1 MGGGEIFMSGKG
13 VDERIL
19 SMKFDNASFEKNAKV
34 TINTLD
40 KLQRTLDTT
49 KLSKDISNLYSYV
62 TKIGTEVKTFIAIK
76 YAIKGIDAAL
86 KSVTEGGKRRA
97 MNLEN
102 AHFQLQGLLKDEEKV
117 SEIMNDVN
125 KSVDGTAYG
134 LDAAA
139 KVASQL
145 AASNVKAGDQMF
157 TALRGVAGVAAMTN
171 SSYEDIGRIFTQ
183 VAGQGRLMGDQ
194 LLQLS
199 GRGMNAAA
207 TLAEEFGLTEAV
219 VRDMVSKG
227 QISFDM
233 FAKAMDSAFGEHAK
247 KANETMTGALSNV
260 KSALGRIGALFY
272 SPLVEQNGALVQL
285 FNALRVKI
293 NELKEALAPTISKIV
308 DIAIKA
314 INWATSI
321 INKIDFS
328 SVASKILKP
337 FTAVKQT
344 FDDIGINVQSTTKI
358 ISNASDVINEVI
370 NGKWDVGAKRWD
382 KLTNAGYNWVAVQN
396 GVNESLGSTYRH
408 AEQLSNTIDDLTNN
422 VSDSN
427 QVINLSNNTLALTKR
442 NYAATKT
449 SVSGLSDAM
458 SQLSIYANKAGYSV
472 DDVVKDHSLLSMSSL
487 LLDSLSNI
495 VKIIKSLG
503 KSIAKSWNNVFGS
516 LDNVNPVFNL
526 IAGFRKLTSELQI
539 TEEVSDK
546 ITRTFNGLFA
556 VLDLIRMV
564 VGGGVSLAMKAI
576 RFIFET
582 FGLKVLDVTAALGDA
597 IVAVRNWI
605 KNTLKSSGI
614 LNGIKRILTP
624 IIKLIVDAAK
634 SIYNWAKENDLLN
647 KIASGLGTILQ
658 GVAYFIEKVVTK
670 VVDWIKNSSLLR
682 SILTKVGS
690 VISDLIDKT
699 SKWIDGLK
707 NTDNIP
713 QYIISGLVNGLSKG
727 IAKVKE
733 VVGNLAN
740 TILSTLREILGI
752 HSPARVPMEY
762 GELTGEGYAI
772 GISHSN
778 TTVLQAVTKFIGKV
792 ISTMKDL
799 TVSGIKSLVS
809 NIPKI
814 TEIFSKIPW
823 GSMIFGG
830 IAVALVKGAGKLNTT
845 LDKISE
851 IVSNNPLTILTKAA
865 ENLSSGIKNLMTEL
879 GKAKKIKA
887 VTQMIYS
894 IAISIALL
902 AASMFILSKIDNAGM
917 ERALLMIEII
927 AAILAALVTL
937 MYFLDKKSSS
947 WNKVDKDAK
956 LINSTVLNLI
966 GIAASF
972 FLMALAFKTL
982 ASIKQENVGQAIV
995 MMGALWLIAITL
1007 MPLSV
1012 ISNKVNGAGKT
1023 MLYIAASFL
1032 IMAKVMKYVG
1042 KLDSDTLLKG
1052 LATLNTFKWMVI
1064 QMMAINGLCKSMNNA
1079 GKNMLYISVAFLVM
1093 AKVVK
1098 YAGNISEKETDRGI
1112 KTLRKLTGLVITLMA
1127 VQGVIDFLNSNSA
1140 GSKRAYTNVG
1150 KMILYIAI
1158 AFGVMTLVIKAI
1170 SKISDKNLKRG
1181 ITVLFIFAALVSAL
1195 MAVGKYTNDV
1205 KGSAISI
1212 GASVLLATISMFGMA
1227 IVAGI
1232 IGLIPIEMLKKGV
1245 TVVSIFGLIIM
1256 GLMKSASYVTP
1267 DAKKALTSVLAL
1279 VAVMAAIVVIF
1290 SFMDTKK
1297 LYTSVGAV
1305 AILSALIAGL
1315 MIAIGYAKPD
1325 DKSLKA
1331 LKKVSF
1337 IIILVAGIIIAMHE
1351 LGVNG
1356 DSALK
1361 NAIAIGVVLVALA
1374 ASLYILSKIEKVSKD
1389 AIDALYKLSPVLVI
1403 IGFVLFLLDIL
1414 NVQSNITNAISL
1426 GILINALAVAVVILS
1441 QSKDVSSDAYRAA
1454 IVLGIVM
1461 VLLGYALSLLNNTNP
1476 ISSLANALAMS
1487 IVLGAI
1493 TVALM
1498 QLSNMKNIKK
1508 TVFSTL
1514 ALMIFVILAIGSMI
1528 ALISKQNPLGA
1539 LASAIAM
1546 DLVLFAL
1553 VGSMRNLS
1561 KLKGAKVDKKVIVM
1575 LGLMTL
1581 IIPAIGLALE
1591 ATKDLDPAQALASS
1605 IALTLVMGAMSRML
1619 QALNGKATSGE
1630 DMFFQGGMSGLK
1642 RVGGVAAQLGLV
1654 VLAIAGIMRIIVSA
1668 MNEIRGDEPLKLI
1681 AKATAISIVFATV
1694 GGIAALIIKI
1704 SEGLSRGMSKG
1715 IESALGPVVFIATL
1729 FAMLSITMI
1738 AIAGAL
1744 AIMDNMKNTVENAKA
1759 LSLVL
1764 LSLTP
1769 VVLVLGIIAALLQ
1782 GDVARIGSTSIL
1794 IILAGMIVSMA
1805 AIVGA
1810 LALMQNIKNA
1820 QANAMLLAMMLNVMA
1835 DVLLKIA
1842 LVAPL
1847 ALIGAAA
1854 MAVLSLV
1861 LVELGVLIGVIGGLV
1876 TAIPEL
1882 ETFLNK
1888 GAPIM
1893 VMLAKTLG
1901 QMISAF
1907 IVGIA
1912 EGLMEILPALGKSLS
1927 DFANNLLMG
1936 FIPVMMIATDESIV
1950 KGAGNITAAIL
1961 AITVAELVQAV
1972 ATIVTGGVGMIN
1984 LAIQLSQFAIGIQ
1997 PFIMACKQVTPEVAS
2012 GAAAISNAVLT
2023 ITKAELIAGLLSF
2036 MEALTGTNSMT
2047 KLTSDLQQ
2055 FGEAM
2060 VIFSDTIS
2068 GKIDTEA
2075 VKAATAAGSM
2085 MSTFYENMPREG
2097 GLIPGIQKLIG
2108 GEPDMEGFSKSMAAF
2123 GLALVEVNNALLDE
2137 NGECVINLN
2146 AIQAAA
2152 DAGKIM
2158 VELQNSL
2165 PKTGGWVQAVLG
2177 ESDMGKFGDSVKK
2190 YGDAIIKFDKAIT
2203 DPETGKSRLHKES
2216 IQAAADAGKIM
2227 AELNEKVP
2235 TSGGFWQKVAGSKDL
2250 GDFGA
2255 SIEAYGQAMIRFSD
2269 AVVDENGTVKIDPR
2283 AVDAA
2288 YYAGNIFAS
2297 LTNSL
2302 APQQGVISSL
2312 FTSEKDL
2319 SDFGA
2324 QLESFGTSVV
2334 NFSSTV
2340 DGNLGD
2346 DPKGMVDD
2354 VSYIVTSILG
2364 VLPSEENG
2372 NKAILDKNL
2381 IGKFGDNF
2389 KTLGEKIKSF
2399 SDKVKNIDETAV
2411 TSAAQ
2416 AIKDLSAAG
2425 ASMESVTTTGANSFG
2440 AKLTAL
2446 ADAMYNFNTKMANYD
2461 FSGLKNFAEALVEF
2475 AHISIDNYVLAY
2487 KDGYKQLYS
2496 AGYSAGEITRRGFS
2510 DALLDP
2516 IEKPIATIMTTVMD
2530 TIANT
2535 LNDNNKKE
2543 SIRIGAGNVV
2553 SLIISEFNYRLG
2565 IGPSSTNDFYN
2576 IGVKIIASIIDGMS
2590 DKAASAK
2597 DRAGIILD
2605 DIYSTIDKKTR
2616 GRAGTKA
2623 NGNALSGLQSATED
2637 IVNAMSL
2644 STEFQPTIRPILD
2657 LSDITSGGKRINS
2670 IFDGFNIST
2679 SFRLAATSNS
2689 MFNANRSNTISPLD
2703 ILKNV
2708 SGTPK
2713 TVNNYEINGISYD
2726 DGSTVANAILQLIN
2740 AVRVEERM

>member
-62 TKIGTEVKTFIAIK
+62 TKIGTEVKTFVAIK

-97 MNLEN
+97 ENLEN

-117 SEIMNDVN
+117 SEIMNDVS

-157 TALRGVAGVAAMTN
+157 TALRGIAGVAAMTN

-207 TLAEEFGLTEAV
+207 TLAEEFGLTEAA

-233 FAKAMDSAFGEHAK
+233 FSQAMDSAFGEHAK

-272 SPLVEQNGALVQL
+272 SPLIEQNGALVQL
-285 FNALRVKI
+285 FNALRVKT
-293 NELKEALAPTISKIV
+293 NELKDALAPTISKIV

-328 SVASKILKP
+328 SIASKILKP
-337 FTAVKQT
+337 FTTVKQT
-344 FDDIGINVQSTTKI
+344 FDDIGTKVQSTSKI
-358 ISNASDVINEVI
+358 ITNASDVINEVI

-382 KLTNAGYNWVAVQN
+382 KLTNAGYNWVEVQN
-396 GVNESLGSTYRH
+396 GVNETLGSTYRH
-408 AEQLSNTIDDLTNN
+408 AEQLSNTIDVLTNN

-582 FGLKVLDVTAALGDA
+582 FGIKILDVTAALGDA

-624 IIKLIVDAAK
+624 IIKLIVEAAK

-658 GVAYFIEKVVTK
+658 SVAYFIEKIVIK
-670 VVDWIKNSSLLR
+670 VVDWIKNSSVLR

-690 VISDLIDKT
+690 VISELIDKT

-707 NTDNIP
+707 NTDSIP
-713 QYIISGLVNGLSKG
+713 EYIISGLVGGLTNG
-727 IAKVKE
+727 IVKVKE
-733 VVGNLAN
+733 VVGLLAN

-772 GISHSN
+772 GLSHAN
-778 TTVLQAVTKFIGKV
+778 EKGVQAANEFTGKV
-792 ISTMKDL
+792 LTTMKDI
-799 TVSGIKSLVS
+799 TVEGARNLVS
-809 NIPKI
+809 NMPKI
-814 TEIFSKIPW
+814 MDVISKIPW
-823 GSMIFGG
+823 GSIVFGG
-830 IAVALVKGAGKLNTT
+830 MAIALVKGVGKLNTT
-845 LDKISE
+845 IDKVGA
-851 IVSNNPLTILTKAA
+851 IVANNPLTILTKAV
-865 ENLSSGIKNLMTEL
+865 ENYTDGMKNLMTEL

-887 VTQMIYS
+887 ITQMMYS
-894 IAISIALL
+894 VAVSIGVL
-902 AASMFILSKIDNAGM
+902 AASIYLLSKVDKGGM
-917 ERALLMIEII
+917 VRAMIMITFI
-927 AAILAALVTL
+927 AAILAALTSL
-937 MYFLDKKSSS
+937 MYLFDKKSSA

-972 FLMALAFKTL
+972 LLMAAAFKTL
-982 ASIKQENVGQAIV
+982 ASIKQENVAQAIV
-995 MMGALWLIAITL
+995 MMGALWLIALTL

-1012 ISNKVNGAGKT
+1012 ISDKVNGAGKT
-1023 MLYIAASFL
+1023 MLYIAVSFL
-1032 IMAKVMKYVG
+1032 VMAKVMKYVG
-1042 KLDSDTLLKG
+1042 KLDSDTIFKG
-1052 LATLNTFKWMVI
+1052 LATLNAFKWMVI

-1079 GKNMLYISVAFLVM
+1079 GKNMMYISVAFLVM

-1098 YAGNISEKETDRGI
+1098 YAGSISEKETNRGI
-1112 KTLRKLTGLVITLMA
+1112 NTLKKFTGLVIALMV

-1140 GSKRAYTNVG
+1140 GSKRAYSNVG

-1181 ITVLFIFAALVSAL
+1181 IGVLWIFAGLVSAL
-1195 MAVGKYTNDV
+1195 IAVGHFLGDV
-1205 KGSAISI
+1205 KGSALSI
-1212 GASVLLATISMFGMA
+1212 GASILLVTISMLGMA

-1232 IGLIPIEMLKKGV
+1232 IGFIPIRMLKKGV

-1256 GLMKSASYVTP
+1256 GLMKCASYVKP
-1267 DAKKALTSVLAL
+1267 DAKKALGSVLSL
-1279 VAVMAAIVVIF
+1279 MITMAAIVVIF
-1290 SFMDTKK
+1290 SLIDTKK
-1297 LYTSVGAV
+1297 LYESVGAV

-1315 MIAIGYAKPD
+1315 MIATGYVKPND
-1325 DKSLKA
+1325 DALKG
-1331 LKKVSF
+1331 LKKVTA
-1337 IIILVAGIIIAMHE
+1337 IIIIVAAIIVIMDQI
-1351 LGVNG
+1351 GVNG

-1361 NAIAIGVVLVALA
+1361 NAIAIGVVIAALA
-1374 ASLYILSKIEKVSKD
+1374 ASLYILSKIEKVSSD
-1389 AIDALYKLSPVLVI
+1389 AIKALYKISPVLII
-1403 IGFVLFLLDIL
+1403 IGAVLYLLDL
-1414 NVQSNITNAISL
+1414 LDVQSNITNAISL
-1426 GILINALAVAVVILS
+1426 GILINALAAAVVILS
-1441 QSKDVSSDAYRAA
+1441 HSKDVSNDAYKAA
-1454 IVLGIVM
+1454 IVLGMVM
-1461 VLLGYALSLLNNTNP
+1461 VLLGYALSLINNSDP

-1493 TVALM
+1493 TASLLL
-1498 QLSNMKNIKK
+1498 LSHMKDIKK

-1514 ALMIFVILAIGSMI
+1514 ALMIVAILAIGSML
-1528 ALISKQNPLGA
+1528 ALVSKQNPLRA

-1546 DLVLFAL
+1546 SIVLIVVISAIEEIATIKAKKIDKKILGVILFMSVLIVAIGEAFSLMYGLNAVEMIAAAIALKVVIDQMEDLLWHIKNAAGDAQIVRDKSSIIKVMMYLGAVVIALVLAMKAVVYAL
-1553 VGSMRNLS
+1553 QGLQ
-1561 KLKGAKVDKKVIVM
+1561 GA
-1575 LGLMTL
+1575 
-1581 IIPAIGLALE
+1581 
-1591 ATKDLDPAQALASS
+1591 DP
-1605 IALTLVMGAMSRML
+1605 V
-1619 QALNGKATSGE
+1619 
-1630 DMFFQGGMSGLK
+1630 
-1642 RVGGVAAQLGLV
+1642 
-1654 VLAIAGIMRIIVSA
+1654 
-1668 MNEIRGDEPLKLI
+1668 KLI
-1681 AKATAISIVFATV
+1681 ASAIALSMVIGTV
-1694 GGIAALIIKI
+1694 GGIVALIFKI
-1704 SEGLSRGMSKG
+1704 LNG
-1715 IESALGPVVFIATL
+1715 IDAKYGGGGVKSALGPMIFIVSL
-1729 FAMLSITMI
+1729 FTMLSVTMFAIT
-1738 AIAGAL
+1738 GAL
-1744 AIMDNMKNTVENAKA
+1744 ALMDNMKNTVENAKA
-1759 LSLVL
+1759 LSSVL

-1769 VVLVLGIIAALLQ
+1769 IILVLGIISALLQ
-1782 GDVARIGSTSIL
+1782 GDVAMLGSKSVL
-1794 IILAGMIVSMA
+1794 LILAGMIVTMA

-1820 QANAMLLAMMLNVMA
+1820 QANAMLLALMLNVMA

-1972 ATIVTGGVGMIN
+1972 ATIVTGGAGMIN

-1997 PFIMACKQVTPEVAS
+1997 PFIIACKQVTPEVAS

-2123 GLALVEVNNALLDE
+2123 GLALVEVNNALLNE

-2146 AIQAAA
+2146 AIKAAA

-2177 ESDMGKFGDSVKK
+2177 ETDMGEFGLSVAK
-2190 YGDAIIKFDKAIT
+2190 YGESIVKFNDTVT
-2203 DPETGKSRLHKES
+2203 DPNTGKSKLNKEA

-2235 TSGGFWQKVAGSKDL
+2235 TSNGFWQDVAGSKDL
-2250 GDFGA
+2250 GEFGL

-2269 AVVDENGTVKIDPR
+2269 AVVDENGTVKINPR

-2389 KTLGEKIKSF
+2389 KTLGEKIKAF

-2446 ADAMYNFNTKMANYD
+2446 ADAMYDFNTKMTNYD
-2461 FSGLKNFAEALVEF
+2461 FSGLKTFAEALVDF

-2496 AGYSAGEITRRGFS
+2496 AGYSAGETTRRGFS

-2516 IEKPIATIMTTVMD
+2516 IEKPIATIMATVME

-2535 LNDNNKKE
+2535 LNDDNKKE
-2543 SIRIGAGNVV
+2543 TIRIGAGNVV
-2553 SLIISEFNYRLG
+2553 SLIIAEFNYRLG
-2565 IGPSSTNDFYN
+2565 IGPTATNDFYN

-2590 DKAASAK
+2590 DKAASAR
-2597 DRAGIILD
+2597 DRAGIIRD
-2605 DIYSTIDKKTR
+2605 DIYSAFDKMPR
-2616 GRAGTKA
+2616 PRAGTKA
-2623 NGNALSGLQSATED
+2623 NGNALSGLQSAAED
-2637 IVNAMSL
+2637 VANAISL

-2670 IFDGFNIST
+2670 IFDGFSIST

-2726 DGSTVANAILQLIN
+2726 DGSTVANAVLQLIN

>member
-40 KLQRTLDTT
+40 KLQRSIDTS
-49 KLSKDISNLYSYV
+49 KLSKDISNLYSYI

-97 MNLEN
+97 ENLEN

-117 SEIMNDVN
+117 SEIMNDVS

-157 TALRGVAGVAAMTN
+157 TALRGIAGVAAMTN

-207 TLAEEFGLTEAV
+207 TLAEEFGLTEAA

-233 FAKAMDSAFGEHAK
+233 FSQAMDSAFGEHAK

-272 SPLVEQNGALVQL
+272 SPLIEQNGALVQL
-285 FNALRVKI
+285 FNALRVKT
-293 NELKEALAPTISKIV
+293 NELKDALAPTISKIV

-328 SVASKILKP
+328 SIASKILKP

-344 FDDIGINVQSTTKI
+344 FDDIGTKVQSTSKI
-358 ISNASDVINEVI
+358 MTNASDVINEVI

-396 GVNESLGSTYRH
+396 GVNETLGSTYRH
-408 AEQLSNTIDDLTNN
+408 AEQLSNTIDNLTNN

-442 NYAATKT
+442 NYAATKM

-556 VLDLIRMV
+556 VLDLIRIV

-597 IVAVRNWI
+597 IVAIRNWI

-634 SIYNWAKENDLLN
+634 SIYNWAKENNLLN

-670 VVDWIKNSSLLR
+670 VVDWIKNSSVLR

-690 VISDLIDKT
+690 VISELIDKT

-707 NTDNIP
+707 NTDSIP
-713 QYIISGLVNGLSKG
+713 EYIISGLVGGLTNG
-727 IAKVKE
+727 IVKVKE
-733 VVGNLAN
+733 VVGLLAN

-772 GISHSN
+772 GLSHAN
-778 TTVLQAVTKFIGKV
+778 EKGVQAANEFTGKV
-792 ISTMKDL
+792 LTTMKDI
-799 TVSGIKSLVS
+799 TVEGARNLVS
-809 NIPKI
+809 NMPKI
-814 TEIFSKIPW
+814 MDVISKIPW
-823 GSMIFGG
+823 GSIVFGG
-830 IAVALVKGAGKLNTT
+830 MAIALVKGVGKLNTT
-845 LDKISE
+845 IDKVGA
-851 IVSNNPLTILTKAA
+851 IVANNPLTILTKAV
-865 ENLSSGIKNLMTEL
+865 ENYTDGMKNLMTEL

-887 VTQMIYS
+887 ITQMMYS
-894 IAISIALL
+894 VAVSIGVL
-902 AASMFILSKIDNAGM
+902 AASIYLLSKVDKGGM
-917 ERALLMIEII
+917 VRAMIMITFI
-927 AAILAALVTL
+927 AAILAALTSL
-937 MYFLDKKSSS
+937 MYLFDKKSSA

-972 FLMALAFKTL
+972 LLMAAAFKTL
-982 ASIKQENVGQAIV
+982 ASIKQENVAQAIV
-995 MMGALWLIAITL
+995 MMGALWLIALTL

-1012 ISNKVNGAGKT
+1012 ISDKVNGAGKT
-1023 MLYIAASFL
+1023 MLYIAVSFL
-1032 IMAKVMKYVG
+1032 VMAKVMKYVG
-1042 KLDSDTLLKG
+1042 KLDSDTIFKG
-1052 LATLNTFKWMVI
+1052 LATLNAFKWMVI

-1079 GKNMLYISVAFLVM
+1079 GKNMMYISVAFLVM

-1098 YAGNISEKETDRGI
+1098 YAGSISEKETNRGI
-1112 KTLRKLTGLVITLMA
+1112 NTLKKFTGLVIALMV

-1140 GSKRAYTNVG
+1140 GSKRAYSNVG

-1181 ITVLFIFAALVSAL
+1181 IGVLWIFAALVSAL
-1195 MAVGKYTNDV
+1195 IAVGHFLGDV
-1205 KGSAISI
+1205 KGSALSI
-1212 GASVLLATISMFGMA
+1212 GASILLVTISMLGMA

-1232 IGLIPIEMLKKGV
+1232 IGFIPIRMLKKGV

-1256 GLMKSASYVTP
+1256 GLMKCASYVKP
-1267 DAKKALTSVLAL
+1267 DAKKALGSVLSL
-1279 VAVMAAIVVIF
+1279 MITMAAIVVIF
-1290 SFMDTKK
+1290 SLIDTKK
-1297 LYTSVGAV
+1297 LYESVGAV

-1315 MIAIGYAKPD
+1315 MIATGYVKPND
-1325 DKSLKA
+1325 DALKG
-1331 LKKVSF
+1331 LKKVTA
-1337 IIILVAGIIIAMHE
+1337 IIIIVAAIIVIMDQI
-1351 LGVNG
+1351 GVNG
-1356 DSALK
+1356 ENALK
-1361 NAIAIGVVLVALA
+1361 NAIAIGVVIAALA
-1374 ASLYILSKIEKVSKD
+1374 ASLYILSKIEKVSGD
-1389 AIDALYKLSPVLVI
+1389 AIKALYKISPVLII
-1403 IGFVLFLLDIL
+1403 IGAVLYLLDL
-1414 NVQSNITNAISL
+1414 LDVQSNITNAISL
-1426 GILINALAVAVVILS
+1426 GILINALAAAVVILS
-1441 QSKDVSSDAYRAA
+1441 HSKDVSNDAYRAA

-1476 ISSLANALAMS
+1476 ISSLANALSMS

-1493 TVALM
+1493 TASLLL
-1498 QLSNMKNIKK
+1498 LSHMKDIKK

-1514 ALMIFVILAIGSMI
+1514 GLMIVAILAIGSML
-1528 ALISKQNPLGA
+1528 ALVSKQNPIRA

-1546 DLVLFAL
+1546 SIVLIVVISAIEELATIKAKKIDKKMLGVILFMSVLIVAIGEAFSLMYGLNAVEMIAAAIALKVVIDQMEDLLWHIKNAAGDAQIVRDKSSIIKVMMYLGAVVIALVLAMKAVVYAL
-1553 VGSMRNLS
+1553 Q
-1561 KLKGAKVDKKVIVM
+1561 
-1575 LGLMTL
+1575 GLQGT
-1581 IIPAIGLALE
+1581 
-1591 ATKDLDPAQALASS
+1591 DP
-1605 IALTLVMGAMSRML
+1605 V
-1619 QALNGKATSGE
+1619 
-1630 DMFFQGGMSGLK
+1630 
-1642 RVGGVAAQLGLV
+1642 
-1654 VLAIAGIMRIIVSA
+1654 
-1668 MNEIRGDEPLKLI
+1668 KLI
-1681 AKATAISIVFATV
+1681 ASAIALSMVIGTV
-1694 GGIAALIIKI
+1694 GGIVALIFKI
-1704 SEGLSRGMSKG
+1704 LNG
-1715 IESALGPVVFIATL
+1715 IDAKYGGGGVKSALGPMIFIVSL
-1729 FAMLSITMI
+1729 FTMLSVTMFAIT
-1738 AIAGAL
+1738 GAL
-1744 AIMDNMKNTVENAKA
+1744 ALMDNMKNTVENAKA
-1759 LSLVL
+1759 LSSVL

-1769 VVLVLGIIAALLQ
+1769 IILVLGIISALLQ
-1782 GDVARIGSTSIL
+1782 GDVAMLGSKSVL
-1794 IILAGMIVSMA
+1794 LILAGMIVTMA

-1820 QANAMLLAMMLNVMA
+1820 QANAMLLALMLNVMA

-1972 ATIVTGGVGMIN
+1972 ATIVTGGAGMIN

-1997 PFIMACKQVTPEVAS
+1997 PFIIACKQVTPEVAS

-2060 VIFSDTIS
+2060 VVFSDTIS

-2097 GLIPGIQKLIG
+2097 GLIPGIKKLIG
-2108 GEPDMEGFSKSMAAF
+2108 GEPDMEGFSKSMEAF

-2137 NGECVINLN
+2137 NGECVLNLN

-2152 DAGKIM
+2152 DAGKVM
-2158 VELQNSL
+2158 SELEKSL
-2165 PKTGGWVQAVLG
+2165 PRTGGWAQKIMG
-2177 ESDMGKFGDSVKK
+2177 ESNMGSFGERVKK
-2190 YGDAIIKFDKAIT
+2190 YGESIVKFDQAVT
-2203 DPETGKSRLHKES
+2203 DPKTGKSKLHQEA

-2235 TSGGFWQKVAGSKDL
+2235 TSDGFWQKVAGSKNL
-2250 GDFGA
+2250 ESFGL
-2255 SIEAYGQAMIRFSD
+2255 SIEAYGNAMIRFSD
-2269 AVVDENGTVKIDPR
+2269 AVVDENGTVKINPR

-2319 SDFGA
+2319 GDFGT

-2389 KTLGEKIKSF
+2389 KTLGEKIKGF

-2411 TSAAQ
+2411 TSAAK
-2416 AIKDLSAAG
+2416 AINDLSAAG

-2446 ADAMYNFNTKMANYD
+2446 ADAMYDFSTKIADYD
-2461 FSGLKNFAEALVEF
+2461 FSGLENFAEALVEF

-2487 KDGYKQLYS
+2487 KDGYKDLYS

-2516 IEKPIATIMTTVMD
+2516 IEKPMATIMATVME

-2553 SLIISEFNYRLG
+2553 SLIIAEFNYRLG
-2565 IGPSSTNDFYN
+2565 IGPTATNDFYN

-2590 DKAASAK
+2590 DKAASAR
-2597 DRAGIILD
+2597 DRAGIIRD
-2605 DIYSTIDKKTR
+2605 DIYSIFDKKPSP
-2616 GRAGTKA
+2616 RAGTNA
-2623 NGNALSGLQSATED
+2623 NGNALSGLKSATED

-2670 IFDGFNIST
+2670 IFDGFSIST

-2726 DGSTVANAILQLIN
+2726 DGSTIANAVLQLIN

>member
-97 MNLEN
+97 ENLEN

-117 SEIMNDVN
+117 SEIMNDVS

-157 TALRGVAGVAAMTN
+157 TALRGIAGVAAMTN

-233 FAKAMDSAFGEHAK
+233 FAQAMDSAFGEHAK

-272 SPLVEQNGALVQL
+272 SPLIEQNGALVQL
-285 FNALRVKI
+285 FNALRVKT
-293 NELKEALAPTISKIV
+293 NELKDALAPTISKIV

-328 SVASKILKP
+328 SIASKILKP

-344 FDDIGINVQSTTKI
+344 FDDIGTKVQSTSKI
-358 ISNASDVINEVI
+358 ITNASDVINEVI

-396 GVNESLGSTYRH
+396 GVNETLGSTYRH

-634 SIYNWAKENDLLN
+634 SIYNWAKENNLLN

-682 SILTKVGS
+682 NILTKVGS
-690 VISDLIDKT
+690 VISELIDKT
-699 SKWIDGLK
+699 SKWFDGLK
-707 NTDNIP
+707 NTDSIP
-713 QYIISGLVNGLSKG
+713 EYIISGLVGGLTNG
-727 IAKVKE
+727 IVKVKE
-733 VVGNLAN
+733 VVGLLAN
-740 TILSTLREILGI
+740 AILSTLRDILGI

-772 GISHSN
+772 GLSHAN
-778 TTVLQAVTKFIGKV
+778 EKGVQAATEFTGKV
-792 ISTMKDL
+792 LTTMKDI
-799 TVSGIKSLVS
+799 TVEGVRNLVS
-809 NIPKI
+809 NMPKI
-814 TEIFSKIPW
+814 MDVISKIPW
-823 GSMIFGG
+823 GAIVFGG
-830 IAVALVKGAGKLNTT
+830 MAIALVKGVGKLNTT
-845 LDKISE
+845 IDKIGA
-851 IVSNNPLTILTKAA
+851 IIANNPLTILTKAV
-865 ENLSSGIKNLMTEL
+865 ENYTAGMKNLLTEL

-887 VTQMIYS
+887 ITQMMYS
-894 IAISIALL
+894 VAVSIGVL
-902 AASMFILSKIDNAGM
+902 AASIYLLSKVDKGGM
-917 ERALLMIEII
+917 VRAMIMITFI
-927 AAILAALVTL
+927 AAILAALTSL
-937 MYFLDKKSSS
+937 MYLLDKKSSA
-947 WNKVDKDAK
+947 WNKVGKDAK
-956 LINSTVLNLI
+956 IINSTVLNMI

-972 FLMALAFKTL
+972 LLMATAFKTL
-982 ASIKQENVGQAIV
+982 ASIKQENVAQAIV
-995 MMGALWLIAITL
+995 MMGALWLIALTL

-1023 MLYIAASFL
+1023 MLYIAVSFL

-1042 KLDSDTLLKG
+1042 KLDSDTIFKG
-1052 LATLNTFKWMVI
+1052 LATLNAFKWMVI

-1098 YAGNISEKETDRGI
+1098 YAGSISEKDTNRGI
-1112 KTLRKLTGLVITLMA
+1112 NTLKKFTGLVIALMV
-1127 VQGVIDFLNSNSA
+1127 VQGVIDFLNSNGGS
-1140 GSKRAYTNVG
+1140 SKRAYSNVG

-1158 AFGVMTLVIKAI
+1158 AFGLMTLVIKAI

-1181 ITVLFIFAALVSAL
+1181 ITVLWIFAGLVSAL
-1195 MAVGKYTNDV
+1195 IAVGHFLGDV
-1205 KGSAISI
+1205 KGSALSTG
-1212 GASVLLATISMFGMA
+1212 GAILLVTISMLGMA

-1232 IGLIPIEMLKKGV
+1232 IGFIPINMLKKGV
-1245 TVVSIFGLIIM
+1245 TVVGIFGLIIM
-1256 GLMKSASYVTP
+1256 GLMKCASYVKP
-1267 DAKKALTSVLAL
+1267 DAKKALGSVLAL
-1279 VAVMAAIVVIF
+1279 MITMAAIVVIF
-1290 SFMDTKK
+1290 SLIDTKK
-1297 LYTSVGAV
+1297 LYESVGAV

-1315 MIAIGYAKPD
+1315 MIATGYVKPND
-1325 DKSLKA
+1325 DALKG
-1331 LKKVSF
+1331 LKKVMIVLVVVAA
-1337 IIILVAGIIIAMHE
+1337 IIVVMDQF
-1351 LGVNG
+1351 GVNG
-1356 DSALK
+1356 ETALK
-1361 NAIAIGVVLVALA
+1361 NAIAIGVIFVALA
-1374 ASLYILSKIEKVSKD
+1374 ASLFILSKIEKVSKD
-1389 AIDALYKLSPVLVI
+1389 AITALYIISPMLII
-1403 IGFVLFLLDIL
+1403 IGAVLLALDKF
-1414 NVQSNITNAISL
+1414 NVQSNITNVISL
-1426 GILINALAVAVVILS
+1426 AVLINALSAAVLILSQSKEIKKGVLKSLVIMSLVMGILGAILLAMDKLNVKASLKTAFALAILINALSSAVVILS
-1441 QSKDVSSDAYRAA
+1441 YANVTLDESVIKTMLALILMVCGAMLLISVALLMLKNVNNAIPSALALTTIMLAMVPLIIALGLVAA
-1454 IVLGIVM
+1454 V
-1461 VLLGYALSLLNNTNP
+1461 LSLD
-1476 ISSLANALAMS
+1476 
-1487 IVLGAI
+1487 VLGAGWK
-1493 TVALM
+1493 A
-1498 QLSNMKNIKK
+1498 
-1508 TVFSTL
+1508 
-1514 ALMIFVILAIGSMI
+1514 
-1528 ALISKQNPLGA
+1528 
-1539 LASAIAM
+1539 AM
-1546 DLVLFAL
+1546 
-1553 VGSMRNLS
+1553 
-1561 KLKGAKVDKKVIVM
+1561 
-1575 LGLMTL
+1575 
-1581 IIPAIGLALE
+1581 
-1591 ATKDLDPAQALASS
+1591 
-1605 IALTLVMGAMSRML
+1605 
-1619 QALNGKATSGE
+1619 
-1630 DMFFQGGMSGLK
+1630 
-1642 RVGGVAAQLGLV
+1642 
-1654 VLAIAGIMRIIVSA
+1654 
-1668 MNEIRGDEPLKLI
+1668 
-1681 AKATAISIVFATV
+1681 
-1694 GGIAALIIKI
+1694 
-1704 SEGLSRGMSKG
+1704 
-1715 IESALGPVVFIATL
+1715 
-1729 FAMLSITMI
+1729 
-1738 AIAGAL
+1738 
-1744 AIMDNMKNTVENAKA
+1744 
-1759 LSLVL
+1759 
-1764 LSLTP
+1764 
-1769 VVLVLGIIAALLQ
+1769 
-1782 GDVARIGSTSIL
+1782 
-1794 IILAGMIVSMA
+1794 IILAGVIVSML
-1805 AIVGA
+1805 AIVGV
-1810 LALMQNIKNA
+1810 LALMQGIDNA
-1820 QANAMLLAMMLNVMA
+1820 TANAIILVFLLNAMS
-1835 DVLLKIA
+1835 DVLIKVAPL
-1842 LVAPL
+1842 APL
-1847 ALIGAAA
+1847 ALIASVAIGALS
-1854 MAVLSLV
+1854 AVLVV
-1861 LVELGVLIGVIGGLV
+1861 LGGLITVIGAL
-1876 TAIPEL
+1876 TSKYPQIEDYI
-1882 ETFLNK
+1882 NK

-1893 VMLAKTLG
+1893 IKLANTVG
-1901 QMISAF
+1901 QMIGAF
-1907 IVGIA
+1907 IAGIA
-1912 EGLMEILPALGKSLS
+1912 EGIMQILPAFGQALS
-1927 DFANNLLMG
+1927 DFANNLNKG
-1936 FIPVMMIATDESIV
+1936 FIEVMKLAADEQV
-1950 KGAGNITAAIL
+1950 LTGAGILVASIL
-1961 AITVAELVQAV
+1961 ALCVAQLINGITNLLPFVPSMFDLGVQLSKFAV
-1972 ATIVTGGVGMIN
+1972 ASI
-1984 LAIQLSQFAIGIQ
+1984 
-1997 PFIMACKQVTPEVAS
+1997 PFIIACKQMGPD
-2012 GAAAISNAVLT
+2012 GAMGAQALCEALMM
-2023 ITKAELIAGLLSF
+2023 ITKAELLQSLTGFIEFFTGSSDSFDTMLSKLVSFGYAAVEFSNAVSGNIDVEAVTAAVSIGEMITSLQEAVPAVAAFNDADFDSFSASVAGFGFAMVAMNNALTDEEGNSVINLKAIDTAKKAGLL
-2036 MEALTGTNSMT
+2036 MT
-2047 KLTSDLQQ
+2047 ELADKIPKRKGWVTKIM
-2055 FGEAM
+2055 GEADLGVFGASCAAYGAAM
-2060 VIFSDTIS
+2060 VLFSNTVTDS
-2068 GKIDTEA
+2068 EGKSRLNTESI
-2075 VKAATAAGSM
+2075 K
-2085 MSTFYENMPREG
+2085 
-2097 GLIPGIQKLIG
+2097 
-2108 GEPDMEGFSKSMAAF
+2108 
-2123 GLALVEVNNALLDE
+2123 
-2137 NGECVINLN
+2137 
-2146 AIQAAA
+2146 AAA
-2152 DAGKIM
+2152 DAG
-2158 VELQNSL
+2158 
-2165 PKTGGWVQAVLG
+2165 G
-2177 ESDMGKFGDSVKK
+2177 
-2190 YGDAIIKFDKAIT
+2190 
-2203 DPETGKSRLHKES
+2203 
-2216 IQAAADAGKIM
+2216 IM
-2227 AELNEKVP
+2227 AELNGKVP
-2235 TSGGFWQKVAGSKDL
+2235 TSDGFWQKVAGSKDL

-2255 SIEAYGQAMIRFSD
+2255 SIEAYGEAMIRFSD
-2269 AVVDENGTVKIDPR
+2269 AVVDKNGTVKINPR

-2381 IGKFGDNF
+2381 IGEFGDNF

-2487 KDGYKQLYS
+2487 KDGYRELYS

-2535 LNDNNKKE
+2535 LNDDNKKE

-2590 DKAASAK
+2590 DKADSAK

-2623 NGNALSGLQSATED
+2623 NSNTLSGLQSATGD

>member
-40 KLQRTLDTT
+40 KLQRSIDTS
-49 KLSKDISNLYSYV
+49 KLSKDISNLYSYI

-97 MNLEN
+97 ENLEN

-117 SEIMNDVN
+117 SEIMNDVS

-157 TALRGVAGVAAMTN
+157 TALRGIAGVAAMTN

-207 TLAEEFGLTEAV
+207 TLAEEFGLTEAA

-233 FAKAMDSAFGEHAK
+233 FSKAMDSAFGEHAK

-272 SPLVEQNGALVQL
+272 SPLIEQNGALVQL
-285 FNALRVKI
+285 FNALRVKT
-293 NELKEALAPTISKIV
+293 NELKDTLAPTISKIV

-328 SVASKILKP
+328 SIASKILKP

-344 FDDIGINVQSTTKI
+344 FDDIGTKVQSTSKI
-358 ISNASDVINEVI
+358 MTNASDVINEVI

-396 GVNESLGSTYRH
+396 GVNETLGSTYRH
-408 AEQLSNTIDDLTNN
+408 GEQLSNTIDDLTNN

-458 SQLSIYANKAGYSV
+458 AQLSIYANKAGYSV
-472 DDVVKDHSLLSMSSL
+472 DDVVKDHSLLSMSGL

-556 VLDLIRMV
+556 VLDLIRIV

-634 SIYNWAKENDLLN
+634 SIYNWAKENNLLN

-658 GVAYFIEKVVTK
+658 GVAYFIEKVVIK
-670 VVDWIKNSSLLR
+670 VVDWIKNSSVLR

-707 NTDNIP
+707 NTDSIP
-713 QYIISGLVNGLSKG
+713 EYIISGLVNGLTSG
-727 IAKVKE
+727 IVKVKE
-733 VVGNLAN
+733 VVGLLAN

-772 GISHSN
+772 GLSHAN
-778 TTVLQAVTKFIGKV
+778 EKGVQAAKEFTGKV
-792 ISTMKDL
+792 LTTMKDI
-799 TVSGIKSLVS
+799 TVEGARNLVS
-809 NIPKI
+809 NMPKI
-814 TEIFSKIPW
+814 MDVISKIPW
-823 GSMIFGG
+823 GSIVFGG
-830 IAVALVKGAGKLNTT
+830 MAIALVKGVGKLNTT
-845 LDKISE
+845 IDKVGA
-851 IVSNNPLTILTKAA
+851 IVANNPLTILTKAV
-865 ENLSSGIKNLMTEL
+865 ENYTAGMKNLLTEL

-887 VTQMIYS
+887 ITQMMYS
-894 IAISIALL
+894 VAVSIGVL
-902 AASMFILSKIDNAGM
+902 AASIYLLSKVDKGGM
-917 ERALLMIEII
+917 VRAMIMITFI
-927 AAILAALVTL
+927 AAILAALTSL
-937 MYFLDKKSSS
+937 MYLLDKKSSA
-947 WNKVDKDAK
+947 WNKVGKDAK

-972 FLMALAFKTL
+972 LLMAAAFKTL
-982 ASIKQENVGQAIV
+982 ASIKQENVAQAIV
-995 MMGALWLIAITL
+995 MMGALWLIALTL
-1007 MPLSV
+1007 MPLSA

-1042 KLDSDTLLKG
+1042 KLDSDTIFKG
-1052 LATLNTFKWMVI
+1052 LATLNAFKWMVI

-1079 GKNMLYISVAFLVM
+1079 GKNMMYISVAFLVM

-1098 YAGNISEKETDRGI
+1098 YAGSISEKETNRGI
-1112 KTLRKLTGLVITLMA
+1112 NTLKKFTGLVIALMV

-1140 GSKRAYTNVG
+1140 GSKRAYSNVG

-1158 AFGVMTLVIKAI
+1158 AFGAMTLVIKAI

-1181 ITVLFIFAALVSAL
+1181 IGVLWIFAALVSAL
-1195 MAVGKYTNDV
+1195 IAVGHFLGDV
-1205 KGSAISI
+1205 KGSALSI
-1212 GASVLLATISMFGMA
+1212 GASILLVTISMLGMS

-1232 IGLIPIEMLKKGV
+1232 IGFIPIRMLKKGV

-1256 GLMKSASYVTP
+1256 GLMKCASYVKP
-1267 DAKKALTSVLAL
+1267 DAKKALGSVLSL
-1279 VAVMAAIVVIF
+1279 MITMAAIVVIF
-1290 SFMDTKK
+1290 SLIDTKK
-1297 LYTSVGAV
+1297 LYESVGAV

-1315 MIAIGYAKPD
+1315 MIATGYVKPND
-1325 DKSLKA
+1325 DALKG
-1331 LKKVSF
+1331 LKKVTA
-1337 IIILVAGIIIAMHE
+1337 IIIIVAAIIVIMDQI
-1351 LGVNG
+1351 GVNG

-1361 NAIAIGVVLVALA
+1361 NAIAIGVVIAALA
-1374 ASLYILSKIEKVSKD
+1374 ASLYILSKIEKVSSD
-1389 AIDALYKLSPVLVI
+1389 AVKALYKISPVLII
-1403 IGFVLFLLDIL
+1403 IGAVLYLLDL
-1414 NVQSNITNAISL
+1414 LDVQSNITNAISL
-1426 GILINALAVAVVILS
+1426 GILINALAAAVVILS
-1441 QSKDVSSDAYRAA
+1441 HSKDVSNDAYKAA
-1454 IVLGIVM
+1454 IVLGMVM
-1461 VLLGYALSLLNNTNP
+1461 VLLGYALSLINNSDP

-1493 TVALM
+1493 TASLLL
-1498 QLSNMKNIKK
+1498 LSHMKDIKK

-1514 ALMIFVILAIGSMI
+1514 GLMIVAILAIGSML
-1528 ALISKQNPLGA
+1528 ALVSKQNPIRA
-1539 LASAIAM
+1539 LASA
-1546 DLVLFAL
+1546 V
-1553 VGSMRNLS
+1553 
-1561 KLKGAKVDKKVIVM
+1561 
-1575 LGLMTL
+1575 
-1581 IIPAIGLALE
+1581 
-1591 ATKDLDPAQALASS
+1591 
-1605 IALTLVMGAMSRML
+1605 AMSIVL
-1619 QALNGKATSGE
+1619 I
-1630 DMFFQGGMSGLK
+1630 
-1642 RVGGVAAQLGLV
+1642 V
-1654 VLAIAGIMRIIVSA
+1654 VISAI
-1668 MNEIRGDEPLKLI
+1668 
-1681 AKATAISIVFATV
+1681 
-1694 GGIAALIIKI
+1694 
-1704 SEGLSRGMSKG
+1704 
-1715 IESALGPVVFIATL
+1715 
-1729 FAMLSITMI
+1729 
-1738 AIAGAL
+1738 GAL
-1744 AIMDNMKNTVENAKA
+1744 ATIKAKKIDKKILGVILFMSVLIVAMFAITGALALMDNMKNTVENAKA
-1759 LSLVL
+1759 LSSVL

-1769 VVLVLGIIAALLQ
+1769 IILVLGIISALLQ
-1782 GDVARIGSTSIL
+1782 GDVAMLGSKSVL
-1794 IILAGMIVSMA
+1794 LILAGMIVTMA

-1820 QANAMLLAMMLNVMA
+1820 QANAMLLALMLNVMA

-2060 VIFSDTIS
+2060 IVFSDTIS

-2123 GLALVEVNNALLDE
+2123 GLALVEVNNALLNE

-2146 AIQAAA
+2146 AIKAAA

-2158 VELQNSL
+2158 VELHNSL
-2165 PKTGGWVQAVLG
+2165 PKTGGWVQTVLG
-2177 ESDMGKFGDSVKK
+2177 ETDMGEFGLSVAK
-2190 YGDAIIKFDKAIT
+2190 YGESIVKFNDTVT
-2203 DPETGKSRLHKES
+2203 DPNTGKSKLNKES

-2235 TSGGFWQKVAGSKDL
+2235 TSNGFWQDVAGSKDL
-2250 GDFGA
+2250 GEFGL

-2269 AVVDENGTVKIDPR
+2269 AVVDENGTVKINPR

-2297 LTNSL
+2297 LANSL

-2364 VLPSEENG
+2364 ILPSEENG

-2389 KTLGEKIKSF
+2389 KTLGEKIKAF

-2446 ADAMYNFNTKMANYD
+2446 ADAMYDFNTKMADYD
-2461 FSGLKNFAEALVEF
+2461 FSGLENFAEALVDF

-2487 KDGYKQLYS
+2487 KDGYKSLYS

-2516 IEKPIATIMTTVMD
+2516 IEKPIATIMTTVME

-2535 LNDNNKKE
+2535 LNDANKKE

-2553 SLIISEFNYRLG
+2553 SLIIAEFNYRLG
-2565 IGPSSTNDFYN
+2565 IGPTSTNDFYN

-2590 DKAASAK
+2590 DKAASAR
-2597 DRAGIILD
+2597 DRAGIIRD
-2605 DIYSTIDKKTR
+2605 DIYSIFDKKPSP
-2616 GRAGTKA
+2616 RAGTKP
-2623 NGNALSGLQSATED
+2623 NGNALSGLKSATED

-2679 SFRLAATSNS
+2679 SFRLASTSNS

-2726 DGSTVANAILQLIN
+2726 DGSTIANAVLQLIN

>member
-1 MGGGEIFMSGKG
+1 MSGKG
-13 VDERIL
+13 VDERVL

-97 MNLEN
+97 ENLEN

-117 SEIMNDVN
+117 SEIMNDVS

-157 TALRGVAGVAAMTN
+157 TALRGIAGVAAMTN

-207 TLAEEFGLTEAV
+207 TLAEEFGLTEAA

-233 FAKAMDSAFGEHAK
+233 FSQAMDSAFGEHAK

-272 SPLVEQNGALVQL
+272 SPLIEQNGALVQL
-285 FNALRVKI
+285 FNALRVKT
-293 NELKEALAPTISKIV
+293 NELKDTLAPTISKIV

-328 SVASKILKP
+328 SIASKILKP
-337 FTAVKQT
+337 FTTVKQT
-344 FDDIGINVQSTTKI
+344 FDDIGTKVQSTSKI
-358 ISNASDVINEVI
+358 MTNASDVINEVI

-396 GVNESLGSTYRH
+396 GVNETLGSTYRH

-546 ITRTFNGLFA
+546 ITRTFNGLFT

-582 FGLKVLDVTAALGDA
+582 FGIKILDVTAALGDA

-690 VISDLIDKT
+690 VISELIDKT

-707 NTDNIP
+707 NTDSIP
-713 QYIISGLVNGLSKG
+713 EYIISGLVSGLTSG
-727 IAKVKE
+727 IVKVKE
-733 VVGNLAN
+733 VVGLLAN

-772 GISHSN
+772 GLSHAN
-778 TTVLQAVTKFIGKV
+778 EKGVQAANEFTGKV
-792 ISTMKDL
+792 LTTMKDI
-799 TVSGIKSLVS
+799 TVEGARNLVS
-809 NIPKI
+809 NMPKI
-814 TEIFSKIPW
+814 MDVISKIPW
-823 GSMIFGG
+823 GSIVFGG
-830 IAVALVKGAGKLNTT
+830 MAIALVKGVGKLNTT
-845 LDKISE
+845 IDKVGA
-851 IVSNNPLTILTKAA
+851 IVANNPLTILSKAV
-865 ENLSSGIKNLMTEL
+865 ENYTAGMKNLLTEL

-887 VTQMIYS
+887 ITQMMYS
-894 IAISIALL
+894 VAVSIGVL
-902 AASMFILSKIDNAGM
+902 AASIYLLSKVDKGGM
-917 ERALLMIEII
+917 VRAMIMITFI
-927 AAILAALVTL
+927 AAILAALTSL
-937 MYFLDKKSSS
+937 MYLLDKKSSA

-972 FLMALAFKTL
+972 LLMAAAFKTL
-982 ASIKQENVGQAIV
+982 ASIKQENVAQAIV
-995 MMGALWLIAITL
+995 MMGALWLIALTL

-1023 MLYIAASFL
+1023 MLYIAVSFL

-1042 KLDSDTLLKG
+1042 KLDSDTIFKG
-1052 LATLNTFKWMVI
+1052 LATLNAFKWMVI

-1079 GKNMLYISVAFLVM
+1079 GKNMMYISVAFLVM

-1098 YAGNISEKETDRGI
+1098 YAGSISEKETNRGI
-1112 KTLRKLTGLVITLMA
+1112 NTLKKFTGLVIALMV

-1140 GSKRAYTNVG
+1140 GSKRAYSNVG

-1181 ITVLFIFAALVSAL
+1181 IGVLWIFAALVSAL
-1195 MAVGKYTNDV
+1195 IAVGHFLGDV
-1205 KGSAISI
+1205 KGSALSI
-1212 GASVLLATISMFGMA
+1212 GASILLVTISMLGMS

-1232 IGLIPIEMLKKGV
+1232 IGFIPIRMLKKGV

-1256 GLMKSASYVTP
+1256 GLMKCASYVKP
-1267 DAKKALTSVLAL
+1267 DAKKALGSVLSL
-1279 VAVMAAIVVIF
+1279 MITMAAIVVIF
-1290 SFMDTKK
+1290 SLIDTKK
-1297 LYTSVGAV
+1297 LYESVGAV
-1305 AILSALIAGL
+1305 SILSALIAGL
-1315 MIAIGYAKPD
+1315 MIATGYVKPND
-1325 DKSLKA
+1325 DALKG
-1331 LKKVSF
+1331 LKKVTA
-1337 IIILVAGIIIAMHE
+1337 IIIIVAAIIVIMDQI
-1351 LGVNG
+1351 GVNG

-1361 NAIAIGVVLVALA
+1361 DAIAIGVVIAALA
-1374 ASLYILSKIEKVSKD
+1374 ASLYILSKIEKVSSD
-1389 AIDALYKLSPVLVI
+1389 AIKALYKISPVLII
-1403 IGFVLFLLDIL
+1403 IGAVLYLLDL
-1414 NVQSNITNAISL
+1414 LDVQSNITNAISL
-1426 GILINALAVAVVILS
+1426 GILINALAAAVVILS
-1441 QSKDVSSDAYRAA
+1441 HSKDVSNDAYKAA
-1454 IVLGIVM
+1454 IVLGMVM
-1461 VLLGYALSLLNNTNP
+1461 VLLGYALSLINNSDP

-1493 TVALM
+1493 TASLLL
-1498 QLSNMKNIKK
+1498 LSHMKDIKK

-1514 ALMIFVILAIGSMI
+1514 ALMIVAILAIGSML
-1528 ALISKQNPLGA
+1528 ALVSKQNPIRA

-1546 DLVLFAL
+1546 SIVLIVVISAIEEIATIK
-1553 VGSMRNLS
+1553 GSKINKKILGSILFLS
-1561 KLKGAKVDKKVIVM
+1561 VL
-1575 LGLMTL
+1575 
-1581 IIPAIGLALE
+1581 
-1591 ATKDLDPAQALASS
+1591 
-1605 IALTLVMGAMSRML
+1605 
-1619 QALNGKATSGE
+1619 
-1630 DMFFQGGMSGLK
+1630 
-1642 RVGGVAAQLGLV
+1642 
-1654 VLAIAGIMRIIVSA
+1654 VLAIGKALGSMYGLNAVEMIAAAIAIKVVLEQVVQLFWQIRSAASDTQAVSDKGGILKVVLYLAAVVVALQLAMKSIVYA
-1668 MNEIRGDEPLKLI
+1668 LQGLQGTDPVKLI
-1681 AKATAISIVFATV
+1681 ASAIALSMVIGTV
-1694 GGIAALIIKI
+1694 GGIAGLIIKI
-1704 SEGLSRGMSKG
+1704 LSG
-1715 IESALGPVVFIATL
+1715 IEQKTGGGGIKSVLGPMTL
-1729 FAMLSITMI
+1729 IVALFTMLSVTMFAIT
-1738 AIAGAL
+1738 GAL
-1744 AIMDNMKNTVENAKA
+1744 ALMDNMKNTVENAKA
-1759 LSLVL
+1759 LSSVL
-1764 LSLTP
+1764 LALTP
-1769 VVLVLGIIAALLQ
+1769 IVLVLGIIAALLQ
-1782 GDVARIGSTSIL
+1782 GDVAMLGSKSIL
-1794 IILAGMIVSMA
+1794 LILAGMIVTMA

-1820 QANAMLLAMMLNVMA
+1820 QDNAMLLAMMLNVMA

-1997 PFIMACKQVTPEVAS
+1997 PFIIACKQVTPEVAS
-2012 GAAAISNAVLT
+2012 GATAISNAVLT

-2060 VIFSDTIS
+2060 VVFSDTIS

-2075 VKAATAAGSM
+2075 VEAATAAGSM

-2097 GLIPGIQKLIG
+2097 GLIPGIKKLIG
-2108 GEPDMEGFSKSMAAF
+2108 GEPDMEGFSESMKAF

-2137 NGECVINLN
+2137 NGECVLNLN
-2146 AIQAAA
+2146 AIEAAK
-2152 DAGKIM
+2152 DAGLIM
-2158 VELQNSL
+2158 SELEKSL
-2165 PKTGGWVQAVLG
+2165 PKTGGWAQKIMG
-2177 ESDMGKFGDSVKK
+2177 ESNMGSFGERVKK
-2190 YGDAIIKFDKAIT
+2190 YGESIVKFDQSVT
-2203 DPETGKSRLHKES
+2203 DPKTGKSKLHKKAIE
-2216 IQAAADAGKIM
+2216 AAKDAGQIM

-2235 TSGGFWQKVAGSKDL
+2235 TSDGFWQKVAGSKNL
-2250 GDFGA
+2250 ESFGL
-2255 SIEAYGQAMIRFSD
+2255 SIEAYGNAMIRFSN
-2269 AVVDENGTVKIDPR
+2269 AVVDENGTVKINPR

-2319 SDFGA
+2319 SDFGT
-2324 QLESFGTSVV
+2324 QLEKFGTSVV

-2389 KTLGEKIKSF
+2389 KTLGEKIKGF

-2446 ADAMYNFNTKMANYD
+2446 ADAMYDFNTKMANYD
-2461 FSGLKNFAEALVEF
+2461 FSGLNNFAEALVDF

-2487 KDGYKQLYS
+2487 KDGYKDLYS

-2516 IEKPIATIMTTVMD
+2516 IEKPIATIMATVME

-2535 LNDNNKKE
+2535 LNDDNKKE
-2543 SIRIGAGNVV
+2543 TIRIGAGNVV
-2553 SLIISEFNYRLG
+2553 SLIIAEFNYRLG
-2565 IGPSSTNDFYN
+2565 IGPTATNDFYN

-2590 DKAASAK
+2590 DKAASAR
-2597 DRAGIILD
+2597 DRAGIIRD
-2605 DIYSTIDKKTR
+2605 DIYSAFDKKPSP
-2616 GRAGTKA
+2616 RAGTKA
-2623 NGNALSGLQSATED
+2623 NGNALRGLQSAAED

-2670 IFDGFNIST
+2670 IFDGFDIST

-2726 DGSTVANAILQLIN
+2726 DGSTIANAVLQLIN

>member
-1 MGGGEIFMSGKG
+1 MSGKG

-97 MNLEN
+97 ENLEN

-117 SEIMNDVN
+117 SEIMNDVS

-157 TALRGVAGVAAMTN
+157 TALRGIAGVAAMTN

-207 TLAEEFGLTEAV
+207 TLAEEFGLTEAA

-233 FAKAMDSAFGEHAK
+233 FSQAMDSAFGEHAK

-272 SPLVEQNGALVQL
+272 SPLIEQNGALVQL
-285 FNALRVKI
+285 FNALRVKT
-293 NELKEALAPTISKIV
+293 NELKDALAPTISKIV

-328 SVASKILKP
+328 SIASKILKP

-344 FDDIGINVQSTTKI
+344 FDDIGTKVQSTSKI
-358 ISNASDVINEVI
+358 MTNASDVINEVI

-396 GVNESLGSTYRH
+396 GVNETLGSTYRH
-408 AEQLSNTIDDLTNN
+408 AEQLSNTIDNLTNN

-427 QVINLSNNTLALTKR
+427 QVINLSNNILALTKR

-556 VLDLIRMV
+556 VLDLIRIV

-634 SIYNWAKENDLLN
+634 SIYNWAKENNLLN

-658 GVAYFIEKVVTK
+658 GVAYFIEKVVIK
-670 VVDWIKNSSLLR
+670 VVDWIKNSSVLR

-707 NTDNIP
+707 NTDSIP
-713 QYIISGLVNGLSKG
+713 EYIISGLVGGLTNG
-727 IAKVKE
+727 IVKVKE
-733 VVGNLAN
+733 VVGLLAN

-772 GISHSN
+772 GLSHAN
-778 TTVLQAVTKFIGKV
+778 EKGVQAANEFTGKV
-792 ISTMKDL
+792 LTTMKDI
-799 TVSGIKSLVS
+799 TVEGARNLVS
-809 NIPKI
+809 NMPKI
-814 TEIFSKIPW
+814 MDVISKIPW
-823 GSMIFGG
+823 GSIVFGG
-830 IAVALVKGAGKLNTT
+830 MAIALVKGVGKLNTT
-845 LDKISE
+845 IDKVGA
-851 IVSNNPLTILTKAA
+851 IVANNPLTILTKAV
-865 ENLSSGIKNLMTEL
+865 ENYTDGMKNLMTEL

-887 VTQMIYS
+887 ITQMMYS
-894 IAISIALL
+894 VAVSIGVL
-902 AASMFILSKIDNAGM
+902 AASIYLLSKVDKGGM
-917 ERALLMIEII
+917 VRAMIMITFI
-927 AAILAALVTL
+927 AAILAALTSL
-937 MYFLDKKSSS
+937 MYLLDKKSSA
-947 WNKVDKDAK
+947 WNKVDKDSK

-972 FLMALAFKTL
+972 LLMAAAFKTL
-982 ASIKQENVGQAIV
+982 ASIKQENVAQAIV
-995 MMGALWLIAITL
+995 MMGALWLIALTL

-1012 ISNKVNGAGKT
+1012 ISDKVNGAGKT
-1023 MLYIAASFL
+1023 MLYIAVSFL
-1032 IMAKVMKYVG
+1032 VMAKVMKYVG
-1042 KLDSDTLLKG
+1042 KLDSDTIFKG
-1052 LATLNTFKWMVI
+1052 LATLNAFKWMVI

-1079 GKNMLYISVAFLVM
+1079 GKNMMYISVAFLVM

-1098 YAGNISEKETDRGI
+1098 YAGSISEKETNRGI
-1112 KTLRKLTGLVITLMA
+1112 NTLKKFTGLVIALMV

-1140 GSKRAYTNVG
+1140 GSKRAYSNVG

-1181 ITVLFIFAALVSAL
+1181 IGVLWIFAALVSAL
-1195 MAVGKYTNDV
+1195 IAVGHFLGDV
-1205 KGSAISI
+1205 KGSALSI
-1212 GASVLLATISMFGMA
+1212 GASILLVTISMLGMS

-1232 IGLIPIEMLKKGV
+1232 IGFIPIRMLKKGV

-1256 GLMKSASYVTP
+1256 GLMKCASYVKP
-1267 DAKKALTSVLAL
+1267 DAKKALSSVLAL
-1279 VAVMAAIVVIF
+1279 MITMAAIVVIF
-1290 SFMDTKK
+1290 SLIDTKK
-1297 LYTSVGAV
+1297 LYESVGAV

-1315 MIAIGYAKPD
+1315 MIATGYVKPND
-1325 DKSLKA
+1325 DALKG
-1331 LKKVSF
+1331 LKKVTA
-1337 IIILVAGIIIAMHE
+1337 IIIIVAAIIVIMDQI
-1351 LGVNG
+1351 GVNG

-1361 NAIAIGVVLVALA
+1361 NAIAIGVVIAALA
-1374 ASLYILSKIEKVSKD
+1374 ASLYILSKIEKVSSD
-1389 AIDALYKLSPVLVI
+1389 AIKALYKISPVLII
-1403 IGFVLFLLDIL
+1403 IGAVLYLLDL
-1414 NVQSNITNAISL
+1414 LDVQSNITNAISL
-1426 GILINALAVAVVILS
+1426 GILINALAAAVVILS
-1441 QSKDVSSDAYRAA
+1441 HSKDVSNDAYKAA
-1454 IVLGIVM
+1454 IVLGMVM
-1461 VLLGYALSLLNNTNP
+1461 VLLGYALSLINNSDP

-1493 TVALM
+1493 TASLLL
-1498 QLSNMKNIKK
+1498 LSHMKDIKK

-1514 ALMIFVILAIGSMI
+1514 GLMIVAILAIGSML
-1528 ALISKQNPLGA
+1528 ALVSKQNPLRA

-1546 DLVLFAL
+1546 SIVLIVVISAIEEISTIK
-1553 VGSMRNLS
+1553 GSKINKKILGSILFLS
-1561 KLKGAKVDKKVIVM
+1561 VL
-1575 LGLMTL
+1575 
-1581 IIPAIGLALE
+1581 
-1591 ATKDLDPAQALASS
+1591 
-1605 IALTLVMGAMSRML
+1605 
-1619 QALNGKATSGE
+1619 
-1630 DMFFQGGMSGLK
+1630 
-1642 RVGGVAAQLGLV
+1642 
-1654 VLAIAGIMRIIVSA
+1654 VLAIGKALGSMYGLNAVEMIAAAISIKLVMEQVVQLFWQIRSAASDTQGVSDKGGILKVVLYLAAVIVALQLA
-1668 MNEIRGDEPLKLI
+1668 MKSIVYALQGLQGTDPLKLI
-1681 AKATAISIVFATV
+1681 ASAIALSMVIGTV
-1694 GGIAALIIKI
+1694 GGIAGLIIKT
-1704 SEGLSRGMSKG
+1704 LSG
-1715 IESALGPVVFIATL
+1715 IEQKTGGGGIKSVLGPMTL
-1729 FAMLSITMI
+1729 IVAMFTMLSVTMF

-1744 AIMDNMKNTVENAKA
+1744 ALMDNMKNTVENAKA
-1759 LSLVL
+1759 LSSVL

-1769 VVLVLGIIAALLQ
+1769 IVLVLGIISALLQ
-1782 GDVARIGSTSIL
+1782 GDVAMLGSKSIL
-1794 IILAGMIVSMA
+1794 LILAGMIVSMA

-1820 QANAMLLAMMLNVMA
+1820 QANAMLLALMLNVMA

-1997 PFIMACKQVTPEVAS
+1997 PFIIACKQVTPEVAS
-2012 GAAAISNAVLT
+2012 GATAISNAVLT

-2060 VIFSDTIS
+2060 VVFSDTIS

-2137 NGECVINLN
+2137 NGECVLNLN
-2146 AIQAAA
+2146 AIEAAK
-2152 DAGKIM
+2152 DAGQIM
-2158 VELQNSL
+2158 VELEKSL
-2165 PKTGGWVQAVLG
+2165 PKTGGWAQKIMG
-2177 ESDMGKFGDSVKK
+2177 ESNMGSFGERVKK
-2190 YGDAIIKFDKAIT
+2190 YGESIVKFDQSVT
-2203 DPETGKSRLHKES
+2203 DPKTGKSKLHKKAIE
-2216 IQAAADAGKIM
+2216 AARDAGQIM

-2235 TSGGFWQKVAGSKDL
+2235 TSDGFWQKVAGSKDL
-2250 GDFGA
+2250 GSFGL
-2255 SIEAYGQAMIRFSD
+2255 SIEAYGNAMIRFSN
-2269 AVVDENGTVKIDPR
+2269 AVVDENGTVKINPR

-2319 SDFGA
+2319 GDFGK

-2389 KTLGEKIKSF
+2389 KTLGEKIKGF

-2411 TSAAQ
+2411 TSAAK
-2416 AIKDLSAAG
+2416 AINDLSAAG

-2446 ADAMYNFNTKMANYD
+2446 ADAMYDFNTKIADYD
-2461 FSGLKNFAEALVEF
+2461 FSGLENFAEALVEF

-2487 KDGYKQLYS
+2487 KDGYKDLYS

-2516 IEKPIATIMTTVMD
+2516 IEKPIATIMATVME

-2535 LNDNNKKE
+2535 LNDDNKKE
-2543 SIRIGAGNVV
+2543 TIRIGAGNVV
-2553 SLIISEFNYRLG
+2553 SLIIAEFNYRLG
-2565 IGPSSTNDFYN
+2565 IGQTATNDFYN
-2576 IGVKIIASIIDGMS
+2576 IGVKIISSIIDGMS
-2590 DKAASAK
+2590 DKADRAK
-2597 DRAGIILD
+2597 ERAGIILD
-2605 DIYSTIDKKTR
+2605 GIYSTIDKKTR
-2616 GRAGTKA
+2616 GRAGTNA
-2623 NGNALSGLQSATED
+2623 NGLQSAAED
-2637 IVNAMSL
+2637 VANAISL

-2670 IFDGFNIST
+2670 IFDGFDIST

-2726 DGSTVANAILQLIN
+2726 DGSTIANAVLQLIN

>member
-40 KLQRTLDTT
+40 KLQRSLDTT

-97 MNLEN
+97 ENLEN

-117 SEIMNDVN
+117 SEIMNDVS

-157 TALRGVAGVAAMTN
+157 TALRGIAGVAAMTN

-207 TLAEEFGLTEAV
+207 TLAEEFGLTEAA

-233 FAKAMDSAFGEHAK
+233 FSQAMDSAFGEHAK

-272 SPLVEQNGALVQL
+272 SPLIEQNGALVQL
-285 FNALRVKI
+285 FNALRVKT
-293 NELKEALAPTISKIV
+293 NELKDALAPTISKIV

-328 SVASKILKP
+328 SMASKILKP
-337 FTAVKQT
+337 FTTVKQT
-344 FDDIGINVQSTTKI
+344 FDDIGTKVQSTSKI
-358 ISNASDVINEVI
+358 ITNASDVINEVI

-382 KLTNAGYNWVAVQN
+382 KLTNAGYNWVEVQN
-396 GVNESLGSTYRH
+396 GVNETLGSTYRH
-408 AEQLSNTIDDLTNN
+408 AEQLSNTIDVLTNN

-556 VLDLIRMV
+556 VLDLIRIV

-582 FGLKVLDVTAALGDA
+582 FGIKVLDVTAALGDA

-690 VISDLIDKT
+690 VISELIDKT

-707 NTDNIP
+707 NTDSIP
-713 QYIISGLVNGLSKG
+713 EYIISGLVSGLTSG
-727 IAKVKE
+727 IVKVKE
-733 VVGNLAN
+733 VVGLLAN
-740 TILSTLREILGI
+740 AILSTLREILGI

-772 GISHSN
+772 GLSHVN
-778 TTVLQAVTKFIGKV
+778 EKGVQAATEFTGKV
-792 ISTMKDL
+792 LTTMKDI
-799 TVSGIKSLVS
+799 TVEGARNLVS
-809 NIPKI
+809 NMPKI
-814 TEIFSKIPW
+814 MDVISKIPW
-823 GSMIFGG
+823 GSIVFGG
-830 IAVALVKGAGKLNTT
+830 MAIALVKGVGKLNTT
-845 LDKISE
+845 IDKVGA
-851 IVSNNPLTILTKAA
+851 IVANNPLTILTKAV
-865 ENLSSGIKNLMTEL
+865 ENYTDGMKNLMTEL

-887 VTQMIYS
+887 ITQMMYS
-894 IAISIALL
+894 VAVSIGVL
-902 AASMFILSKIDNAGM
+902 AASIYLLSKVDKGGM
-917 ERALLMIEII
+917 VRAMIMITFI
-927 AAILAALVTL
+927 AAILAALTSL
-937 MYFLDKKSSS
+937 MYLFDKKSSA

-972 FLMALAFKTL
+972 LLMAAAFKTL
-982 ASIKQENVGQAIV
+982 ASIKQENVAQAIV
-995 MMGALWLIAITL
+995 MMGALWLIALTL

-1012 ISNKVNGAGKT
+1012 ISDKVNGAGKT
-1023 MLYIAASFL
+1023 MLYIAVSFL

-1042 KLDSDTLLKG
+1042 KLDSDTIFKG
-1052 LATLNTFKWMVI
+1052 LATLNAFKWMVI

-1079 GKNMLYISVAFLVM
+1079 GKNMMYISVAFLVM

-1098 YAGNISEKETDRGI
+1098 YAGSISEKETNRGI
-1112 KTLRKLTGLVITLMA
+1112 NTLKKFTGLVIALMV

-1140 GSKRAYTNVG
+1140 GSKRAYSNVG

-1181 ITVLFIFAALVSAL
+1181 IGVLWIFAGLVSAL
-1195 MAVGKYTNDV
+1195 IAVGHFLGDV
-1205 KGSAISI
+1205 KGSALSI
-1212 GASVLLATISMFGMA
+1212 GASILLVTISMLGMA

-1232 IGLIPIEMLKKGV
+1232 IGFIPIRMLKKGV

-1256 GLMKSASYVTP
+1256 GLMKCASYVKP
-1267 DAKKALTSVLAL
+1267 DAKKALGSVLSL
-1279 VAVMAAIVVIF
+1279 MITMAAIVVIF
-1290 SFMDTKK
+1290 SLIDTKK
-1297 LYTSVGAV
+1297 LYESVGAV

-1315 MIAIGYAKPD
+1315 MIATGYVKPND
-1325 DKSLKA
+1325 DALKG
-1331 LKKVSF
+1331 LKKVTA
-1337 IIILVAGIIIAMHE
+1337 IIIIVAAIIVIMDQI
-1351 LGVNG
+1351 GVNG

-1361 NAIAIGVVLVALA
+1361 NAIAIGVVIAALA
-1374 ASLYILSKIEKVSKD
+1374 ASLYILSKIEKVSSD
-1389 AIDALYKLSPVLVI
+1389 AIKALYKISPVLII
-1403 IGFVLFLLDIL
+1403 IGAVLYLLDL
-1414 NVQSNITNAISL
+1414 LDVQSNITNAISL
-1426 GILINALAVAVVILS
+1426 GILINALAAAVVILS
-1441 QSKDVSSDAYRAA
+1441 HSKDVSNDAYKAA
-1454 IVLGIVM
+1454 IVLGMVM
-1461 VLLGYALSLLNNTNP
+1461 VLLGYALSLINNSDP

-1493 TVALM
+1493 TASLLL
-1498 QLSNMKNIKK
+1498 LSHMKDIKK

-1514 ALMIFVILAIGSMI
+1514 GMMIVAILAIGSML
-1528 ALISKQNPLGA
+1528 ALVSKQNPIRA

-1546 DLVLFAL
+1546 SIVLIVVISAIEELATIKAKKIDKKMLGVILFMSVLIVAIGKAFSYMYGLNAVEMIAAAIALKVVIDQIEDLLWHIKNAAGDAQIVRDKGSIIKVMMYLGAIVLALVLAMKAVVYAL
-1553 VGSMRNLS
+1553 Q
-1561 KLKGAKVDKKVIVM
+1561 
-1575 LGLMTL
+1575 GLQGT
-1581 IIPAIGLALE
+1581 
-1591 ATKDLDPAQALASS
+1591 DP
-1605 IALTLVMGAMSRML
+1605 V
-1619 QALNGKATSGE
+1619 
-1630 DMFFQGGMSGLK
+1630 
-1642 RVGGVAAQLGLV
+1642 
-1654 VLAIAGIMRIIVSA
+1654 
-1668 MNEIRGDEPLKLI
+1668 KLI
-1681 AKATAISIVFATV
+1681 ASAIALSMVIGTV
-1694 GGIAALIIKI
+1694 GGIVALIFKI
-1704 SEGLSRGMSKG
+1704 LNG
-1715 IESALGPVVFIATL
+1715 IDAKYGGGGVESALGPMIFIVSL
-1729 FAMLSITMI
+1729 FTMLSVTMF

-1744 AIMDNMKNTVENAKA
+1744 SLMDNMKNSVENAKA
-1759 LSLVL
+1759 LSSVL

-1769 VVLVLGIIAALLQ
+1769 IVLVLGIISALLQ
-1782 GDVARIGSTSIL
+1782 GDVAMLGSKSVL
-1794 IILAGMIVSMA
+1794 LILAGMIVTMA

-1820 QANAMLLAMMLNVMA
+1820 QANAMLLALMLNVMA

-1997 PFIMACKQVTPEVAS
+1997 PFIIACKQVTPEVAT
-2012 GAAAISNAVLT
+2012 GATAISNAVLT

-2060 VIFSDTIS
+2060 VIFSNTIS

-2123 GLALVEVNNALLDE
+2123 GLALVEVNNALLNE

-2146 AIQAAA
+2146 AIKAAA

-2177 ESDMGKFGDSVKK
+2177 ETDMGEFGLSVAK
-2190 YGDAIIKFDKAIT
+2190 YGESIVKFNDTVT
-2203 DPETGKSRLHKES
+2203 DPNTGKSKLNKEA

-2235 TSGGFWQKVAGSKDL
+2235 TSNGFWQDVAGSKDL
-2250 GDFGA
+2250 GEFGL

-2269 AVVDENGTVKIDPR
+2269 AVVDENGTVKINPR

-2389 KTLGEKIKSF
+2389 KTLGEKIKAF

-2446 ADAMYNFNTKMANYD
+2446 ADAMYDFNTKMTNYD
-2461 FSGLKNFAEALVEF
+2461 FSGLENFAEALVEF

-2487 KDGYKQLYS
+2487 KDGYKDLYS

-2516 IEKPIATIMTTVMD
+2516 IEKPMATIMATVME

-2535 LNDNNKKE
+2535 LNDDNKKE
-2543 SIRIGAGNVV
+2543 TIRIGAGNVV
-2553 SLIISEFNYRLG
+2553 SLIIAEFNYRLG
-2565 IGPSSTNDFYN
+2565 IGPTATNDFYN

-2590 DKAASAK
+2590 DKAASAR
-2597 DRAGIILD
+2597 DRAGIIRD
-2605 DIYSTIDKKTR
+2605 DIYSIFDKKPSP
-2616 GRAGTKA
+2616 RAGTKA
-2623 NGNALSGLQSATED
+2623 NGNALSGLKSATED

-2670 IFDGFNIST
+2670 IFDGFSIST

-2703 ILKNV
+2703 ILKNI

-2726 DGSTVANAILQLIN
+2726 DGSTVANAVLQLIN

>member
-40 KLQRTLDTT
+40 KLQRSLDTT
-49 KLSKDISNLYSYV
+49 KLSKDISNLYSYI

-97 MNLEN
+97 ENLEN

-117 SEIMNDVN
+117 SEIMNDVS

-157 TALRGVAGVAAMTN
+157 TALRGIAGVAAMTN

-207 TLAEEFGLTEAV
+207 TLAEEFGLTEAA

-233 FAKAMDSAFGEHAK
+233 FSQAMDSAFGEHAK

-272 SPLVEQNGALVQL
+272 SPLIEQNGALVQL
-285 FNALRVKI
+285 FNALRVKT
-293 NELKEALAPTISKIV
+293 NELKDALAPTISKIV
-308 DIAIKA
+308 DIVIKA

-328 SVASKILKP
+328 SIASKILKP

-344 FDDIGINVQSTTKI
+344 FDDIGTKVQSTSKI
-358 ISNASDVINEVI
+358 MTNASDVINEVI

-396 GVNESLGSTYRH
+396 GVNETLGSTYRH

-582 FGLKVLDVTAALGDA
+582 FGIKVLDVTAALGDA

-670 VVDWIKNSSLLR
+670 VVDWIKNSSVLR

-690 VISDLIDKT
+690 VISELIDKT

-707 NTDNIP
+707 NTDSIP
-713 QYIISGLVNGLSKG
+713 EYIISGLVSGLTSG
-727 IAKVKE
+727 IVKVKE
-733 VVGNLAN
+733 VVGLLAN
-740 TILSTLREILGI
+740 AILSTLREILGI

-772 GISHSN
+772 GLSHAN
-778 TTVLQAVTKFIGKV
+778 EKGVQAATEFTGEVLT
-792 ISTMKDL
+792 TMKDI
-799 TVSGIKSLVS
+799 TVEGARNLVS
-809 NIPKI
+809 NMPKI
-814 TEIFSKIPW
+814 MDVISKIPW
-823 GSMIFGG
+823 GSIVFGG
-830 IAVALVKGAGKLNTT
+830 MAIALVKGVGKLNTT
-845 LDKISE
+845 IDKVGA
-851 IVSNNPLTILTKAA
+851 IVANNPLTILTKAV
-865 ENLSSGIKNLMTEL
+865 ENYTDGMKNLMTEL

-887 VTQMIYS
+887 ITQMMYS
-894 IAISIALL
+894 VAVSIGVL
-902 AASMFILSKIDNAGM
+902 AASIYLLSKVDKGGM
-917 ERALLMIEII
+917 VRAMIMITFI
-927 AAILAALVTL
+927 AAILAALTSL
-937 MYFLDKKSSS
+937 MYMLDKKSSA

-972 FLMALAFKTL
+972 LLMAAAFKTL
-982 ASIKQENVGQAIV
+982 ASIKQENVAQAIV

-1023 MLYIAASFL
+1023 MLYIAVSFL

-1042 KLDSDTLLKG
+1042 KLDSDTIFKG
-1052 LATLNTFKWMVI
+1052 LATLNAFKWMVI

-1079 GKNMLYISVAFLVM
+1079 GKNMMYISVAFLVM

-1098 YAGNISEKETDRGI
+1098 YAGSISEKETNRGI
-1112 KTLRKLTGLVITLMA
+1112 NTLKKFTGLVIALMV

-1140 GSKRAYTNVG
+1140 GSKRAYSNVG

-1181 ITVLFIFAALVSAL
+1181 IGVLWIFAGLVSAL
-1195 MAVGKYTNDV
+1195 IAVGHFLGDV
-1205 KGSAISI
+1205 KGSALSI
-1212 GASVLLATISMFGMA
+1212 GASILLVTISMLGMA

-1232 IGLIPIEMLKKGV
+1232 IGFIPIRMLKKGV

-1256 GLMKSASYVTP
+1256 GLMKCASYVKP
-1267 DAKKALTSVLAL
+1267 DAKKALGSVLSL
-1279 VAVMAAIVVIF
+1279 MITMAAIVVIF
-1290 SFMDTKK
+1290 SLIDTKK
-1297 LYTSVGAV
+1297 LYESVGAV

-1315 MIAIGYAKPD
+1315 MIATGYVKPND
-1325 DKSLKA
+1325 DALKG
-1331 LKKVSF
+1331 LKKVTA
-1337 IIILVAGIIIAMHE
+1337 IIIIVAAIIVIMDKF
-1351 LGVNG
+1351 GVNG

-1361 NAIAIGVVLVALA
+1361 NAIAIGVVIAALA
-1374 ASLYILSKIEKVSKD
+1374 ASLYILSKIEKVSKN
-1389 AIDALYKLSPVLVI
+1389 AIDSLYKITPVLGL
-1403 IGFVLFLLDIL
+1403 IGIVLFLLDAFD
-1414 NVQSNITNAISL
+1414 VQSNITNAISL
-1426 GILINALAVAVVILS
+1426 GILINALAAAVVILS
-1441 QSKDVSSDAYRAA
+1441 YSKDVSNDAYKAA
-1454 IVLGIVM
+1454 IVLGMVM
-1461 VLLGYALSLLNNTNP
+1461 VLLGYALSLINNSDP

-1493 TVALM
+1493 TASLLL
-1498 QLSNMKNIKK
+1498 LSHMKDIKK

-1514 ALMIFVILAIGSMI
+1514 GLMIVAILAIGSML
-1528 ALISKQNPLGA
+1528 ALVSKQNPIRA

-1546 DLVLFAL
+1546 SIVLIVVISAIEEIATIKAKKIDKKILGVILFMSVLIVAIGKAFSYMYGLNAVEMVAAAIAFKLVLGQVVNLFYYINNAARDAQIVRDKGGLIKVLMYLGAIVVAL
-1553 VGSMRNLS
+1553 VLAM
-1561 KLKGAKVDKKVIVM
+1561 KAIVYA
-1575 LGLMTL
+1575 LQGLQGT
-1581 IIPAIGLALE
+1581 
-1591 ATKDLDPAQALASS
+1591 DP
-1605 IALTLVMGAMSRML
+1605 V
-1619 QALNGKATSGE
+1619 
-1630 DMFFQGGMSGLK
+1630 
-1642 RVGGVAAQLGLV
+1642 
-1654 VLAIAGIMRIIVSA
+1654 
-1668 MNEIRGDEPLKLI
+1668 KLI
-1681 AKATAISIVFATV
+1681 ASAIALSMVIGTV
-1694 GGIAALIIKI
+1694 GGIAALIFKI
-1704 SEGLSRGMSKG
+1704 LNDIDAKYGGG
-1715 IESALGPVVFIATL
+1715 GVESALGPMIFIVSL
-1729 FAMLSITMI
+1729 FTMLSVTMF

-1744 AIMDNMKNTVENAKA
+1744 ALMDNMKNTVENAKA
-1759 LSLVL
+1759 LSSVL

-1769 VVLVLGIIAALLQ
+1769 IVLVLGIISALLQ
-1782 GDVARIGSTSIL
+1782 GDVAMLGSKSVL
-1794 IILAGMIVSMA
+1794 LILAGMIVTMA

-1820 QANAMLLAMMLNVMA
+1820 QANAMLLALMLNVMA

-1972 ATIVTGGVGMIN
+1972 ATIVTGGAGMIN

-1997 PFIMACKQVTPEVAS
+1997 PFIIACKQVTPEVAS

-2060 VIFSDTIS
+2060 VVFSDTIS

-2123 GLALVEVNNALLDE
+2123 GLALVEVNNALLNE

-2146 AIQAAA
+2146 AIKAAA

-2177 ESDMGKFGDSVKK
+2177 ETDMGEFGLSVAK
-2190 YGDAIIKFDKAIT
+2190 YGESIVKFNDTVT
-2203 DPETGKSRLHKES
+2203 DPNTGKSKLNKEA

-2235 TSGGFWQKVAGSKDL
+2235 TSNGFWQDVAGSKDL
-2250 GDFGA
+2250 GEFGL

-2269 AVVDENGTVKIDPR
+2269 AVVDENGTVKINPR

-2446 ADAMYNFNTKMANYD
+2446 ADAMYDFNTKIANYD
-2461 FSGLKNFAEALVEF
+2461 FSGLENFAEALVEF

-2487 KDGYKQLYS
+2487 KDGYKDLYS

-2516 IEKPIATIMTTVMD
+2516 IEKPIATIMTTVME

-2535 LNDNNKKE
+2535 LNDDNKKE
-2543 SIRIGAGNVV
+2543 TIRIGAGNVV

-2565 IGPSSTNDFYN
+2565 IGPTATNDFYN

-2590 DKAASAK
+2590 DKAASAR
-2597 DRAGIILD
+2597 DRAGIIRD
-2605 DIYSTIDKKTR
+2605 DIYSAFDKKPLP
-2616 GRAGTKA
+2616 RAGTKA
-2623 NGNALSGLQSATED
+2623 NGNVLSGLKSAAED

-2670 IFDGFNIST
+2670 IFDGFSIST
-2679 SFRLAATSNS
+2679 SFRLASTSNS

-2726 DGSTVANAILQLIN
+2726 DGSTIANAVLQLIN

>member
-1 MGGGEIFMSGKG
+1 MSGKG
-13 VDERIL
+13 VDERVL

-40 KLQRTLDTT
+40 KLQRSIDTS
-49 KLSKDISNLYSYV
+49 KLSKDISNLYSYI

-97 MNLEN
+97 ENLEN

-117 SEIMNDVN
+117 SEIMNDVS

-157 TALRGVAGVAAMTN
+157 TALRGIAGVAAMTN

-207 TLAEEFGLTEAV
+207 TLAEEFGLTEAA

-233 FAKAMDSAFGEHAK
+233 FSQAMDSAFGEHAK

-272 SPLVEQNGALVQL
+272 SPLIEQNGALVQL
-285 FNALRVKI
+285 FNALRVKT
-293 NELKEALAPTISKIV
+293 NELKDTLAPTISKIV

-328 SVASKILKP
+328 SIASKILKP
-337 FTAVKQT
+337 FTTVKQT
-344 FDDIGINVQSTTKI
+344 FDDIGTKVQSTSKI
-358 ISNASDVINEVI
+358 MTNASDVINEVI
-370 NGKWDVGAKRWD
+370 NGKWDVGSKRWD

-396 GVNESLGSTYRH
+396 GVNETLGSTYRH

-516 LDNVNPVFNL
+516 LDNINPVFNL

-582 FGLKVLDVTAALGDA
+582 FGIKILDVTAALGDA

-690 VISDLIDKT
+690 VISELIDKT

-707 NTDNIP
+707 NTDSIP
-713 QYIISGLVNGLSKG
+713 EHIISGLVSGLTSG
-727 IAKVKE
+727 IVKVKE
-733 VVGNLAN
+733 VVGLLAN

-772 GISHSN
+772 GLSHAN
-778 TTVLQAVTKFIGKV
+778 EKGVQAANEFTGKV
-792 ISTMKDL
+792 LTTMKDI
-799 TVSGIKSLVS
+799 TVEGARNLVS
-809 NIPKI
+809 NMPKI
-814 TEIFSKIPW
+814 MDVISKIPW
-823 GSMIFGG
+823 GSIVFGG
-830 IAVALVKGAGKLNTT
+830 MAIALVKGVGKLNTT
-845 LDKISE
+845 IDKVGA
-851 IVSNNPLTILTKAA
+851 IVANNPLTILSKAV
-865 ENLSSGIKNLMTEL
+865 ENYTDGMKNLLTEL

-887 VTQMIYS
+887 ITQMMYS
-894 IAISIALL
+894 VAVSIGVL
-902 AASMFILSKIDNAGM
+902 AASIYLLSKVDKGGM
-917 ERALLMIEII
+917 VRAMIMITFI
-927 AAILAALVTL
+927 AAILAALTSL
-937 MYFLDKKSSS
+937 MYMLDKKSSA

-972 FLMALAFKTL
+972 LLMAAAFKTL
-982 ASIKQENVGQAIV
+982 ASIKQENVAQAIV
-995 MMGALWLIAITL
+995 MMGALWLIALTL

-1012 ISNKVNGAGKT
+1012 ISDKVNGAGKT
-1023 MLYIAASFL
+1023 MLYIAVSFL
-1032 IMAKVMKYVG
+1032 VMAKVMKYVG
-1042 KLDSDTLLKG
+1042 KLDSDTIFKG
-1052 LATLNTFKWMVI
+1052 LATLNAFKWMVI

-1079 GKNMLYISVAFLVM
+1079 GKNMMYISVAFLVM

-1098 YAGNISEKETDRGI
+1098 YAGSISEKETNRGI
-1112 KTLRKLTGLVITLMA
+1112 NTLKKFTGLVIALMV

-1140 GSKRAYTNVG
+1140 GSKRAYSNVG

-1181 ITVLFIFAALVSAL
+1181 IGVLWIFAALVSAL
-1195 MAVGKYTNDV
+1195 IAVGHFLGDV
-1205 KGSAISI
+1205 KGSALSI
-1212 GASVLLATISMFGMA
+1212 GASILLVTISMLGMS

-1232 IGLIPIEMLKKGV
+1232 IGFIPIRMLKKGV

-1256 GLMKSASYVTP
+1256 GLMKCASYVKP
-1267 DAKKALTSVLAL
+1267 DAKKALGSVLTL
-1279 VAVMAAIVVIF
+1279 MITMAAIVVIF
-1290 SFMDTKK
+1290 SLIDTKK
-1297 LYTSVGAV
+1297 LYESVGAV

-1315 MIAIGYAKPD
+1315 MIATGYVKPND
-1325 DKSLKA
+1325 DALKG
-1331 LKKVSF
+1331 LKKVM
-1337 IIILVAGIIIAMHE
+1337 IILVVVAAIIVVMDKF
-1351 LGVNG
+1351 GVNG
-1356 DSALK
+1356 ENALK
-1361 NAIAIGVVLVALA
+1361 NAIAIGIILVALA
-1374 ASLYILSKIEKVSKD
+1374 SSLFILSKIEKVSKN
-1389 AIDALYKLSPVLVI
+1389 AIDSLYKITPVLGL
-1403 IGFVLFLLDIL
+1403 IGIVLFLLDAFD
-1414 NVQSNITNAISL
+1414 VQSNITNAISL
-1426 GILINALAVAVVILS
+1426 GILINALAAAVVILS
-1441 QSKDVSSDAYRAA
+1441 YSKDVSNDAYKAA
-1454 IVLGIVM
+1454 IVLGMVM
-1461 VLLGYALSLLNNTNP
+1461 VLLGYALSLINNSDP

-1493 TVALM
+1493 TASLLL
-1498 QLSNMKNIKK
+1498 LSHMKDIKK

-1514 ALMIFVILAIGSMI
+1514 GMMIVAILAIGSML
-1528 ALISKQNPLGA
+1528 ALVSKQNPIRA

-1546 DLVLFAL
+1546 SIVLIVVISAIEEIATIKAKKIDKKILGVILFMSVLIVAIGKAFSYMFGLNAVEMVAAAIAFKLVLGQVVNLFYYINNAARDAQIVRDKGGLIKVLMYLGAIVVAL
-1553 VGSMRNLS
+1553 VLAMKAIVYALQGLQ
-1561 KLKGAKVDKKVIVM
+1561 GAD
-1575 LGLMTL
+1575 
-1581 IIPAIGLALE
+1581 
-1591 ATKDLDPAQALASS
+1591 
-1605 IALTLVMGAMSRML
+1605 
-1619 QALNGKATSGE
+1619 
-1630 DMFFQGGMSGLK
+1630 
-1642 RVGGVAAQLGLV
+1642 
-1654 VLAIAGIMRIIVSA
+1654 
-1668 MNEIRGDEPLKLI
+1668 PLKLI
-1681 AKATAISIVFATV
+1681 ASAIALSMVIGTV
-1694 GGIAALIIKI
+1694 GGIAALIFKI
-1704 SEGLSRGMSKG
+1704 LNDIDAKYGGGGVK
-1715 IESALGPVVFIATL
+1715 SALGPMIFIVSL
-1729 FAMLSITMI
+1729 FTMLSVTMF

-1744 AIMDNMKNTVENAKA
+1744 ALMDNMKNTVENAKA
-1759 LSLVL
+1759 LSSVL

-1769 VVLVLGIIAALLQ
+1769 IVIVLGIISALLQ
-1782 GDVARIGSTSIL
+1782 GDVAMLGSKSVL
-1794 IILAGMIVSMA
+1794 LILAGMIVTMA

-1820 QANAMLLAMMLNVMA
+1820 QANAMLLALMLNVMA

-1997 PFIMACKQVTPEVAS
+1997 PFIIACKQVTPEVAS
-2012 GAAAISNAVLT
+2012 GATAISNAVLT
-2023 ITKAELIAGLLSF
+2023 ITKAELIAGVLSF

-2060 VIFSDTIS
+2060 VIFSNTIS

-2123 GLALVEVNNALLDE
+2123 GSALVEVNNALLNE

-2146 AIQAAA
+2146 AIEAAA

-2177 ESDMGKFGDSVKK
+2177 ETDMGKFGLSVAK
-2190 YGDAIIKFDKAIT
+2190 YGESIVKFNDTVT
-2203 DPETGKSRLHKES
+2203 DPNTGKSKLNKKS
-2216 IQAAADAGKIM
+2216 IEAAADAGKIM
-2227 AELNEKVP
+2227 TELNEKVP
-2235 TSGGFWQKVAGSKDL
+2235 TSDGFWQKVAGSKDL
-2250 GDFGA
+2250 GKFGL
-2255 SIEAYGQAMIRFSD
+2255 SIEAYGQAMIRFSN
-2269 AVVDENGTVKIDPR
+2269 AVVDENGTVKINPR

-2319 SDFGA
+2319 GDFGK

-2389 KTLGEKIKSF
+2389 KTLGEKIKGF

-2416 AIKDLSAAG
+2416 AINDLSAAG

-2446 ADAMYNFNTKMANYD
+2446 ADAMYDFNTKMADYD
-2461 FSGLKNFAEALVEF
+2461 FSGLENFAEALVEF

-2487 KDGYKQLYS
+2487 KDGYKDLYS

-2516 IEKPIATIMTTVMD
+2516 IEKPIATIMTTVME

-2535 LNDNNKKE
+2535 LNDDNKKE
-2543 SIRIGAGNVV
+2543 IIRIGAGNVV
-2553 SLIISEFNYRLG
+2553 SLIIAEFNYRLG
-2565 IGPSSTNDFYN
+2565 IGPNATNDFYN
-2576 IGVKIIASIIDGMS
+2576 IGVKIISSIIDGMS
-2590 DKAASAK
+2590 DKADRAK

-2605 DIYSTIDKKTR
+2605 DIYSAIDKKTR

-2623 NGNALSGLQSATED
+2623 NGLQSAAED
-2637 IVNAMSL
+2637 VANAISL
-2644 STEFQPTIRPILD
+2644 STEFKPTIRPILD

-2670 IFDGFNIST
+2670 IFDGFSIST

-2703 ILKNV
+2703 ILKNI

-2726 DGSTVANAILQLIN
+2726 DGSTIANAVLQLIN

>member
-40 KLQRTLDTT
+40 KLQRSIDTS
-49 KLSKDISNLYSYV
+49 KLSKDISNLYSYI

-97 MNLEN
+97 ENLEN

-117 SEIMNDVN
+117 SEIMNDVS

-157 TALRGVAGVAAMTN
+157 TALRGIAGVAAMTN

-207 TLAEEFGLTEAV
+207 TLAEEFGLTEAA

-233 FAKAMDSAFGEHAK
+233 FSQAMDSAFGEHAK

-272 SPLVEQNGALVQL
+272 SPLIEQNGALVQL
-285 FNALRVKI
+285 FNALRVKT
-293 NELKEALAPTISKIV
+293 NELKDALAPTISKIV

-328 SVASKILKP
+328 SIASKILKP
-337 FTAVKQT
+337 FTTVKQT
-344 FDDIGINVQSTTKI
+344 FDDIGTKVQSTSKI
-358 ISNASDVINEVI
+358 MTNASDVINEVI

-396 GVNESLGSTYRH
+396 GVNETLGSTYRH

-670 VVDWIKNSSLLR
+670 VVDWIKNSSVLR

-690 VISDLIDKT
+690 VISELIDKT

-707 NTDNIP
+707 NTDSIP
-713 QYIISGLVNGLSKG
+713 EYIISGLVSGLTSG
-727 IAKVKE
+727 IVKVKE
-733 VVGNLAN
+733 VVGLLAN
-740 TILSTLREILGI
+740 AILSTLREILGI

-772 GISHSN
+772 GLSHAN
-778 TTVLQAVTKFIGKV
+778 EKGVQAATEFTGKV
-792 ISTMKDL
+792 LTTMKDI
-799 TVSGIKSLVS
+799 TVEGARNLVS
-809 NIPKI
+809 NMPKI
-814 TEIFSKIPW
+814 MDVISKIPW
-823 GSMIFGG
+823 GSIVFGG
-830 IAVALVKGAGKLNTT
+830 MAIALVKGVGKLNTT
-845 LDKISE
+845 IDKVGA
-851 IVSNNPLTILTKAA
+851 IVANNPLTILTKAV
-865 ENLSSGIKNLMTEL
+865 ENYTDGMKNLMTEL

-887 VTQMIYS
+887 ITQMMYS
-894 IAISIALL
+894 VAVSIGVL
-902 AASMFILSKIDNAGM
+902 AASIYLLSKVDKGGM
-917 ERALLMIEII
+917 VRAMIMITFI
-927 AAILAALVTL
+927 AAILAALTSL
-937 MYFLDKKSSS
+937 MYLLDKKSSA
-947 WNKVDKDAK
+947 WNKVDKDSK

-972 FLMALAFKTL
+972 LLMAAAFKTL
-982 ASIKQENVGQAIV
+982 ASIKQENVAQAIV
-995 MMGALWLIAITL
+995 MMGALWLIALTL

-1012 ISNKVNGAGKT
+1012 ISDKVNGAGKT
-1023 MLYIAASFL
+1023 MLYIAVSFL
-1032 IMAKVMKYVG
+1032 VMAKVMKYVG
-1042 KLDSDTLLKG
+1042 KLDSDTIFKG
-1052 LATLNTFKWMVI
+1052 LATLNAFKWMVI

-1079 GKNMLYISVAFLVM
+1079 GKNMMYISVAFLVM

-1098 YAGNISEKETDRGI
+1098 YAGSISEKETNRGI
-1112 KTLRKLTGLVITLMA
+1112 NTLKKFTGLVIALMV

-1140 GSKRAYTNVG
+1140 GSKRAYSNVG

-1181 ITVLFIFAALVSAL
+1181 IGVLWIFAALVSAL
-1195 MAVGKYTNDV
+1195 IAVGHFLGDV
-1205 KGSAISI
+1205 KGSALSI
-1212 GASVLLATISMFGMA
+1212 GASILLVTISMLGMS

-1232 IGLIPIEMLKKGV
+1232 IGFIPIRMLKKGV

-1256 GLMKSASYVTP
+1256 GLMKCASYVKP
-1267 DAKKALTSVLAL
+1267 DAKKALGSVLSL
-1279 VAVMAAIVVIF
+1279 MITMAAIVVIF
-1290 SFMDTKK
+1290 SLIDTKK
-1297 LYTSVGAV
+1297 LYESVGAV

-1315 MIAIGYAKPD
+1315 MIATGYVKPND
-1325 DKSLKA
+1325 DALKG
-1331 LKKVSF
+1331 LKKVTA
-1337 IIILVAGIIIAMHE
+1337 IIIIVAAIIVIMDQI
-1351 LGVNG
+1351 GVNG

-1361 NAIAIGVVLVALA
+1361 NAIAIGVVIAALA
-1374 ASLYILSKIEKVSKD
+1374 ASLYILSKIEKVSSD
-1389 AIDALYKLSPVLVI
+1389 AIKALYKISPVLII
-1403 IGFVLFLLDIL
+1403 IGAVLYLLDL
-1414 NVQSNITNAISL
+1414 LDVQSNITNAISL
-1426 GILINALAVAVVILS
+1426 GILINALAAAVVILS
-1441 QSKDVSSDAYRAA
+1441 HSKDVSNDAYKAA

-1476 ISSLANALAMS
+1476 ISSLANALSMS

-1493 TVALM
+1493 TASLLL
-1498 QLSNMKNIKK
+1498 LSHMKNIKK

-1514 ALMIFVILAIGSMI
+1514 GLMIVAILAIGSML
-1528 ALISKQNPLGA
+1528 ALVSKQNPLRA

-1546 DLVLFAL
+1546 SIVLIVVISAIEEIATIK
-1553 VGSMRNLS
+1553 GSKINKKILGSILFLS
-1561 KLKGAKVDKKVIVM
+1561 VL
-1575 LGLMTL
+1575 
-1581 IIPAIGLALE
+1581 
-1591 ATKDLDPAQALASS
+1591 
-1605 IALTLVMGAMSRML
+1605 
-1619 QALNGKATSGE
+1619 
-1630 DMFFQGGMSGLK
+1630 
-1642 RVGGVAAQLGLV
+1642 
-1654 VLAIAGIMRIIVSA
+1654 VLAIGKALGSMYGLNAVEMIAAAISIKLVMEQVVQLFWQIRSAASDTQGVSDKGGILKVVLYLAAVIVALQLA
-1668 MNEIRGDEPLKLI
+1668 MKSIVYALQGLQGTDPLKLI
-1681 AKATAISIVFATV
+1681 ASAIALSMVIGTV
-1694 GGIAALIIKI
+1694 GGIAGLIIKT
-1704 SEGLSRGMSKG
+1704 LSG
-1715 IESALGPVVFIATL
+1715 IEQKTGGGGIKSVLGPMTLIITL
-1729 FAMLSITMI
+1729 FTMLSVTMF

-1744 AIMDNMKNTVENAKA
+1744 SLMDNMKNTVENAKA
-1759 LSLVL
+1759 LSSVL

-1769 VVLVLGIIAALLQ
+1769 IVLVLGIISALLQ
-1782 GDVARIGSTSIL
+1782 GDVAMLGSKSVL
-1794 IILAGMIVSMA
+1794 LILAGMIVTMA

-1820 QANAMLLAMMLNVMA
+1820 QANAMLLALMLNVMA

-1972 ATIVTGGVGMIN
+1972 ATIVTGGAGMIN

-1997 PFIMACKQVTPEVAS
+1997 PFIIACKQVTPEVAT
-2012 GAAAISNAVLT
+2012 GATAISNAVLT

-2060 VIFSDTIS
+2060 VVFSDTIS

-2123 GLALVEVNNALLDE
+2123 GLALVEVNNALLNE

-2146 AIQAAA
+2146 AIKAAA

-2177 ESDMGKFGDSVKK
+2177 ETDMGEFGLSVAK
-2190 YGDAIIKFDKAIT
+2190 YGESIVKFNDTVT
-2203 DPETGKSRLHKES
+2203 DPNTGKSKLNKEA

-2235 TSGGFWQKVAGSKDL
+2235 TSNGFWQDVAGSKDL
-2250 GDFGA
+2250 GEFGL

-2269 AVVDENGTVKIDPR
+2269 AVVDENGTVKINPR

-2389 KTLGEKIKSF
+2389 KTLGEKIKAF

-2446 ADAMYNFNTKMANYD
+2446 ADAMYDFNTKMTNYD
-2461 FSGLKNFAEALVEF
+2461 FSGLKTFAEALVDF

-2496 AGYSAGEITRRGFS
+2496 AGYSAGETTRRGFS

-2516 IEKPIATIMTTVMD
+2516 IEKPIATIMTTVME

-2535 LNDNNKKE
+2535 LNDDNKKE

-2553 SLIISEFNYRLG
+2553 SLIIAEFNYRLG
-2565 IGPSSTNDFYN
+2565 IGPTATNDFYN

-2590 DKAASAK
+2590 DKAASAR
-2597 DRAGIILD
+2597 DRAGIIRD
-2605 DIYSTIDKKTR
+2605 DIYSIFDKKPSP
-2616 GRAGTKA
+2616 RAGTKA
-2623 NGNALSGLQSATED
+2623 NGNALSGLKSATED

-2670 IFDGFNIST
+2670 IFDGFSIST

-2726 DGSTVANAILQLIN
+2726 DGSTVANAVLQLIN

>member
-40 KLQRTLDTT
+40 KLQRSIDTS
-49 KLSKDISNLYSYV
+49 KLSKDISNLYSYI

-97 MNLEN
+97 ENLEN

-117 SEIMNDVN
+117 SEIMNDVS

-157 TALRGVAGVAAMTN
+157 TALRGIAGVAAMTN

-207 TLAEEFGLTEAV
+207 TLAEEFGLTEAA

-233 FAKAMDSAFGEHAK
+233 FSQAMDSAFGEHAK

-272 SPLVEQNGALVQL
+272 SPLIEQNGALVQL
-285 FNALRVKI
+285 FNALRVKT
-293 NELKEALAPTISKIV
+293 NELKDALAPTISKIV

-328 SVASKILKP
+328 SIASKILKP
-337 FTAVKQT
+337 FTTVKQT
-344 FDDIGINVQSTTKI
+344 FDDIGTKVQSTSKI
-358 ISNASDVINEVI
+358 MTNASDVINEVI

-396 GVNESLGSTYRH
+396 GVNETLGSTYRH
-408 AEQLSNTIDDLTNN
+408 AEQLSNTIDNLTNN

-582 FGLKVLDVTAALGDA
+582 FGIKVLDVTAALGDA

-658 GVAYFIEKVVTK
+658 GVAYFIEKVVIK
-670 VVDWIKNSSLLR
+670 VVDWIKNSSVLR

-690 VISDLIDKT
+690 VISELIDKT

-707 NTDNIP
+707 NTDSIP
-713 QYIISGLVNGLSKG
+713 EYIISGLVSGLTSG
-727 IAKVKE
+727 IVKVKE
-733 VVGNLAN
+733 VVGLLAN
-740 TILSTLREILGI
+740 AILSTLREILGI

-772 GISHSN
+772 GLSHAN
-778 TTVLQAVTKFIGKV
+778 EKGVQAATEFTGNVLT
-792 ISTMKDL
+792 TMKDI
-799 TVSGIKSLVS
+799 TVEGARNLVS
-809 NIPKI
+809 NMPKI
-814 TEIFSKIPW
+814 MDVISKIPW
-823 GSMIFGG
+823 GSIVFGG
-830 IAVALVKGAGKLNTT
+830 MAIALVKGVGKLNTT
-845 LDKISE
+845 IDKVGA
-851 IVSNNPLTILTKAA
+851 IVANNPLTILTKAV
-865 ENLSSGIKNLMTEL
+865 ENYTDGMKNLMTEL

-887 VTQMIYS
+887 ITQMMYS
-894 IAISIALL
+894 VAVSIGVL
-902 AASMFILSKIDNAGM
+902 AASIYLLSKVDKGGM
-917 ERALLMIEII
+917 VRAMIMITFI
-927 AAILAALVTL
+927 AAILAALTSL
-937 MYFLDKKSSS
+937 MYFLDKKSSA

-972 FLMALAFKTL
+972 LLMAAAFKTL
-982 ASIKQENVGQAIV
+982 ASIKQENVAQAIV
-995 MMGALWLIAITL
+995 MMGALWLIALTL

-1023 MLYIAASFL
+1023 MLYIAVSFL

-1042 KLDSDTLLKG
+1042 KLDSDTIFKG
-1052 LATLNTFKWMVI
+1052 LATLNAFKWMVI

-1079 GKNMLYISVAFLVM
+1079 GKNMMYISVAFLVM

-1098 YAGNISEKETDRGI
+1098 YAGSISEKETNRGI
-1112 KTLRKLTGLVITLMA
+1112 NTLKKFTGLVIALMV

-1140 GSKRAYTNVG
+1140 GSKRAYSNVG

-1181 ITVLFIFAALVSAL
+1181 IGVLWIFAALVSAL
-1195 MAVGKYTNDV
+1195 IAVGHFLGDV
-1205 KGSAISI
+1205 KGSALSI
-1212 GASVLLATISMFGMA
+1212 GASILLVTISMLGMS

-1232 IGLIPIEMLKKGV
+1232 IGFIPIRMLKKGV

-1256 GLMKSASYVTP
+1256 GLMKCASYVKP
-1267 DAKKALTSVLAL
+1267 DAKKALGSVLSL
-1279 VAVMAAIVVIF
+1279 MITMAAIVVIF
-1290 SFMDTKK
+1290 SLIDTKK
-1297 LYTSVGAV
+1297 LYESVGAV

-1315 MIAIGYAKPD
+1315 MIATGYVKPND
-1325 DKSLKA
+1325 DALKG
-1331 LKKVSF
+1331 LKKVMIVLVVVAA
-1337 IIILVAGIIIAMHE
+1337 IIVVMDK

-1356 DSALK
+1356 ENALK
-1361 NAIAIGVVLVALA
+1361 NAISIGIILAALA
-1374 ASLYILSKIEKVSKD
+1374 ASLYILSKIEKVGKN
-1389 AIDALYKLSPVLVI
+1389 AIDSLYKITPVLVI
-1403 IGFVLFLLDIL
+1403 IGFVLFLLDTFD
-1414 NVQSNITNAISL
+1414 VQSNITNAISL
-1426 GILINALAVAVVILS
+1426 GILINALAAAVVILS
-1441 QSKDVSSDAYRAA
+1441 HSKDVSNDAYKAA
-1454 IVLGIVM
+1454 IVLGMVM
-1461 VLLGYALSLLNNTNP
+1461 VLLGYALSLINNSDP

-1493 TVALM
+1493 TASLLL
-1498 QLSNMKNIKK
+1498 LSHMKDIKK

-1514 ALMIFVILAIGSMI
+1514 GLIIVAILAIGSML
-1528 ALISKQNPLGA
+1528 ALVSKQNPIRA

-1546 DLVLFAL
+1546 SIVLIVVISAIEELATIKAKKIDKKMLGVILFMSVLIVAIGEAFSQMYGLNAVEMIAAAIALKVVIDQIEDLLWHIKNAAGDAQIVRDKGSIIKVMMYLGAIVLALVLAMKAVVYAL
-1553 VGSMRNLS
+1553 Q
-1561 KLKGAKVDKKVIVM
+1561 
-1575 LGLMTL
+1575 GLQGT
-1581 IIPAIGLALE
+1581 
-1591 ATKDLDPAQALASS
+1591 DP
-1605 IALTLVMGAMSRML
+1605 V
-1619 QALNGKATSGE
+1619 
-1630 DMFFQGGMSGLK
+1630 
-1642 RVGGVAAQLGLV
+1642 
-1654 VLAIAGIMRIIVSA
+1654 
-1668 MNEIRGDEPLKLI
+1668 KLI
-1681 AKATAISIVFATV
+1681 ASAIALSMVIGTV
-1694 GGIAALIIKI
+1694 GGIVALIFKI
-1704 SEGLSRGMSKG
+1704 LNG
-1715 IESALGPVVFIATL
+1715 IDAKYGGGGVKSALGPMIFIVSL
-1729 FAMLSITMI
+1729 FTMLSVTMF

-1744 AIMDNMKNTVENAKA
+1744 ALMDNMKNTVENAKA
-1759 LSLVL
+1759 LASVL

-1769 VVLVLGIIAALLQ
+1769 IVLVLGIISALLQ
-1782 GDVARIGSTSIL
+1782 GDVAMLGSKSVL
-1794 IILAGMIVSMA
+1794 LILAGMIVTMA

-1820 QANAMLLAMMLNVMA
+1820 QANAMLLALMLNVMA

-1997 PFIMACKQVTPEVAS
+1997 PFIIACKQVTPEVAT
-2012 GAAAISNAVLT
+2012 GATAISNAVLT

-2060 VIFSDTIS
+2060 VVFSDTIS

-2108 GEPDMEGFSKSMAAF
+2108 GEPDMEGFSKSMSAF

-2137 NGECVINLN
+2137 NGECVLNLN
-2146 AIQAAA
+2146 AIEAAK
-2152 DAGKIM
+2152 DAGTM
-2158 VELQNSL
+2158 MSELEKSL
-2165 PKTGGWVQAVLG
+2165 PKTGGWAQKIMG
-2177 ESDMGKFGDSVKK
+2177 ESNMGSFGERVKK
-2190 YGDAIIKFDKAIT
+2190 YGESIVKFDQSVT
-2203 DPETGKSRLHKES
+2203 DPKTGKSKLHKKAIE
-2216 IQAAADAGKIM
+2216 AARDAGQIM

-2235 TSGGFWQKVAGSKDL
+2235 TSDGFWQKVAGSKDL
-2250 GDFGA
+2250 GKFGL
-2255 SIEAYGQAMIRFSD
+2255 SIEAYGQAMIRFSN
-2269 AVVDENGTVKIDPR
+2269 AVVDENGTIKINPR

-2319 SDFGA
+2319 GDFGK

-2389 KTLGEKIKSF
+2389 KTLGEKIKGF

-2416 AIKDLSAAG
+2416 AINDLSAAG

-2446 ADAMYNFNTKMANYD
+2446 ADAMYDFNTKMADYD
-2461 FSGLKNFAEALVEF
+2461 FSGLENFAEALVEF

-2487 KDGYKQLYS
+2487 KDGYKDLYS
-2496 AGYSAGEITRRGFS
+2496 AGYSAGEITRRGFH

-2516 IEKPIATIMTTVMD
+2516 IEKPIATIMATVME

-2535 LNDNNKKE
+2535 LNDDNKKE
-2543 SIRIGAGNVV
+2543 TIRIGAGNVV
-2553 SLIISEFNYRLG
+2553 SLIIAEFNYRLG
-2565 IGPSSTNDFYN
+2565 IGPNATNDFYN
-2576 IGVKIIASIIDGMS
+2576 IGVKIISSIIDGMS
-2590 DKAASAK
+2590 DKADRAK

-2605 DIYSTIDKKTR
+2605 DIYSAIDKKTH
-2616 GRAGTKA
+2616 GRAVTKA
-2623 NGNALSGLQSATED
+2623 NGLQSAAED
-2637 IVNAMSL
+2637 VANAMSL

-2670 IFDGFNIST
+2670 IFDGFSIST

-2726 DGSTVANAILQLIN
+2726 DGSTIANAVLQLIN

>member
-19 SMKFDNASFEKNAKV
+19 SMKFDNSSFEKNAKV
-34 TINTLD
+34 TINTLN

-97 MNLEN
+97 ENLEN

-157 TALRGVAGVAAMTN
+157 TALRGIAGVAAMTN

-272 SPLVEQNGALVQL
+272 SPLIEQNGALVQL

-321 INKIDFS
+321 INKIDFTS
-328 SVASKILKP
+328 IASKILKP
-337 FTAVKQT
+337 FTVVKQT
-344 FDDIGINVQSTTKI
+344 FDDIGVKVQSTSKI
-358 ISNASDVINEVI
+358 IGNASDVISEVI

-382 KLTNAGYNWVAVQN
+382 KLTNAGYNWVSVQN
-396 GVNESLGSTYRH
+396 GVNETLGSTYRH

-442 NYAATKT
+442 NYASTKT

-634 SIYNWAKENDLLN
+634 SIYNWAKENNLLN

-682 SILTKVGS
+682 NILTKVGS
-690 VISDLIDKT
+690 VISELIDKT

-707 NTDNIP
+707 NTDSIP
-713 QYIISGLVNGLSKG
+713 EYIISGLVSGLTSG
-727 IAKVKE
+727 IVKVKE
-733 VVGNLAN
+733 VVGLLAN
-740 TILSTLREILGI
+740 AILSTLREILGI

-772 GISHSN
+772 GLSHAN
-778 TTVLQAVTKFIGKV
+778 EKGVQAATEFTGKV
-792 ISTMKDL
+792 LTTMKDI
-799 TVSGIKSLVS
+799 TVEGARNLVS
-809 NIPKI
+809 NMPKI
-814 TEIFSKIPW
+814 MDVISKIPW
-823 GSMIFGG
+823 GSIVFGG
-830 IAVALVKGAGKLNTT
+830 MAIALVKGVGKLNTT
-845 LDKISE
+845 IDKVGAI
-851 IVSNNPLTILTKAA
+851 IANNPLTILTKAV
-865 ENLSSGIKNLMTEL
+865 ENYTAGMKNLLTEL

-887 VTQMIYS
+887 ITQMMYS
-894 IAISIALL
+894 VAVSIGVL
-902 AASMFILSKIDNAGM
+902 AASIYLLSKVDKGGM
-917 ERALLMIEII
+917 VRAMIMITFI
-927 AAILAALVTL
+927 AAILAALTSL
-937 MYFLDKKSSS
+937 MYLLDKKSSA
-947 WNKVDKDAK
+947 WNKVGKDAK
-956 LINSTVLNLI
+956 IINSTVLNMI

-972 FLMALAFKTL
+972 LLMATAFKTL
-982 ASIKQENVGQAIV
+982 ANIKQENVAQAIV
-995 MMGALWLIAITL
+995 MMGALWLIALTL

-1023 MLYIAASFL
+1023 MLYIAIAFL
-1032 IMAKVMKYVG
+1032 IMAKVMKSVG
-1042 KLDSDTLLKG
+1042 KMDSDTILKG
-1052 LATLNTFKWMVI
+1052 LATLNAFKWMVI
-1064 QMMAINGLCKSMNNA
+1064 QMMVVNGLCKSMNNA

-1098 YAGNISEKETDRGI
+1098 YAGSISEKETNRGI
-1112 KTLRKLTGLVITLMA
+1112 NTLKKFTGLVIALMV

-1140 GSKRAYTNVG
+1140 GSKRAYSNVG

-1158 AFGVMTLVIKAI
+1158 AFGIMTLVIKAI

-1181 ITVLFIFAALVSAL
+1181 IGVLWIFAGLVSAL
-1195 MAVGKYTNDV
+1195 IAVGHFLGDV
-1205 KGSAISI
+1205 KGSALST
-1212 GASVLLATISMFGMA
+1212 GAAILLVTISMLGMA

-1232 IGLIPIEMLKKGV
+1232 IGFIPIKMLKKGV
-1245 TVVSIFGLIIM
+1245 TVVGIFGLIIM
-1256 GLMKSASYVTP
+1256 GLMKCASYVKP
-1267 DAKKALTSVLAL
+1267 DAKKALGSILAL
-1279 VAVMAAIVVIF
+1279 IVTMAAIVVVF
-1290 SFMDTKK
+1290 SLMETKK
-1297 LYTSVGAV
+1297 LYESVGAV
-1305 AILSALIAGL
+1305 AIISALIAGL
-1315 MIAIGYAKPD
+1315 MIATGYVKPND
-1325 DKSLKA
+1325 DALKA
-1331 LKKVSF
+1331 LKKVM
-1337 IIILVAGIIIAMHE
+1337 IVLVIIAAIIVVMDQF
-1351 LGVNG
+1351 GVNG
-1356 DSALK
+1356 ENALK
-1361 NAIAIGVVLVALA
+1361 NAIAIGVILLALA
-1374 ASLYILSKIEKVSKD
+1374 SSLFILSKIEKVSKD
-1389 AIDALYKLSPVLVI
+1389 AINALYIISPVLVI
-1403 IGFVLFLLDIL
+1403 IAAILFALDKL
-1414 NVQSNITNAISL
+1414 NVESNITTVLSLAVLINALAAAVLILSQSKEIKKGVITSL
-1426 GILINALAVAVVILS
+1426 VIMSLVMGILGAILFGMDKLKVKTSLKTALSLAILINALAAAVVILS
-1441 QSKDVSSDAYRAA
+1441 YANVTLDESVIKTMLAL
-1454 IVLGIVM
+1454 ILM
-1461 VLLGYALSLLNNTNP
+1461 VCGAMLIISVSLLLLKNVNNAIP
-1476 ISSLANALAMS
+1476 SALALTT
-1487 IVLGAI
+1487 IL
-1493 TVALM
+1493 
-1498 QLSNMKNIKK
+1498 
-1508 TVFSTL
+1508 L
-1514 ALMIFVILAIGSMI
+1514 AMVPLII
-1528 ALISKQNPLGA
+1528 ALG
-1539 LASAIAM
+1539 
-1546 DLVLFAL
+1546 LVAA
-1553 VGSMRNLS
+1553 VLS
-1561 KLKGAKVDKKVIVM
+1561 ID
-1575 LGLMTL
+1575 
-1581 IIPAIGLALE
+1581 
-1591 ATKDLDPAQALASS
+1591 
-1605 IALTLVMGAMSRML
+1605 VMGA
-1619 QALNGKATSGE
+1619 GWKA
-1630 DMFFQGGMSGLK
+1630 
-1642 RVGGVAAQLGLV
+1642 
-1654 VLAIAGIMRIIVSA
+1654 A
-1668 MNEIRGDEPLKLI
+1668 M
-1681 AKATAISIVFATV
+1681 
-1694 GGIAALIIKI
+1694 
-1704 SEGLSRGMSKG
+1704 
-1715 IESALGPVVFIATL
+1715 
-1729 FAMLSITMI
+1729 
-1738 AIAGAL
+1738 
-1744 AIMDNMKNTVENAKA
+1744 
-1759 LSLVL
+1759 
-1764 LSLTP
+1764 
-1769 VVLVLGIIAALLQ
+1769 
-1782 GDVARIGSTSIL
+1782 
-1794 IILAGMIVSMA
+1794 IILAGVIVSMF
-1805 AIVGA
+1805 AIVGV
-1810 LALMQNIKNA
+1810 LALMQGIDNA
-1820 QANAMLLAMMLNVMA
+1820 TTNAMILVFLLNAIS
-1835 DVLLKIA
+1835 DVLIKVAPL
-1842 LVAPL
+1842 APL
-1847 ALIGAAA
+1847 ALIASVAIGALS
-1854 MAVLSLV
+1854 AVLVV
-1861 LVELGVLIGVIGGLV
+1861 LGGLI
-1876 TAIPEL
+1876 TAIGALTSKFPQIEDYI
-1882 ETFLNK
+1882 NK

-1893 VMLAKTLG
+1893 IKLANTVG
-1901 QMISAF
+1901 QMIGAF
-1907 IVGIA
+1907 IAGIA
-1912 EGLMEILPALGKSLS
+1912 EGIMQILPAFGQALS
-1927 DFANNLLMG
+1927 DFANNLNKG
-1936 FIPVMMIATDESIV
+1936 FIEVMKLAADEQV
-1950 KGAGNITAAIL
+1950 LTGAGILVASIL
-1961 AITVAELVQAV
+1961 ALCVAQFINGLTNLLPFVPSMFDLGVQLSKFAV
-1972 ATIVTGGVGMIN
+1972 ASI
-1984 LAIQLSQFAIGIQ
+1984 
-1997 PFIMACKQVTPEVAS
+1997 PFIIACKQMGPD
-2012 GAAAISNAVLT
+2012 GAMGAQALCEALMM
-2023 ITKAELIAGLLSF
+2023 ITKAELLQS
-2036 MEALTGTNSMT
+2036 LTGFIEFFTGSSDSFDTMLS
-2047 KLTSDLQQ
+2047 KLVSFGYAAVEFSNAVSGNIDVEAVTAAVSIGEMITSLQEAVPAVAAFNDADFDSFSASVAG
-2055 FGEAM
+2055 FGFAM
-2060 VIFSDTIS
+2060 V
-2068 GKIDTEA
+2068 A
-2075 VKAATAAGSM
+2075 M
-2085 MSTFYENMPREG
+2085 
-2097 GLIPGIQKLIG
+2097 
-2108 GEPDMEGFSKSMAAF
+2108 
-2123 GLALVEVNNALLDE
+2123 NNALTDE
-2137 NGECVINLN
+2137 EGNSVINLN
-2146 AIQAAA
+2146 AIDTAKKAGLLMTELA
-2152 DAGKIM
+2152 DKIPKRKGWVTKIM
-2158 VELQNSL
+2158 GEADLGVFGASCAAY
-2165 PKTGGWVQAVLG
+2165 GAAMVLF
-2177 ESDMGKFGDSVKK
+2177 SNTVTDS
-2190 YGDAIIKFDKAIT
+2190 
-2203 DPETGKSRLHKES
+2203 EGKSRLNTES
-2216 IQAAADAGKIM
+2216 IQAAADAGGIM
-2227 AELNEKVP
+2227 AELNGKVP
-2235 TSGGFWQKVAGSKDL
+2235 TTDGFWQKVAGSKSL
-2250 GDFGA
+2250 EDFGL

-2269 AVVDENGTVKIDPR
+2269 AVVDKNGTVKINPR

-2346 DPKGMVDD
+2346 DPKGMIDD

-2364 VLPSEENG
+2364 ILPSEENG

-2389 KTLGEKIKSF
+2389 KTLGEKIKGF

-2446 ADAMYNFNTKMANYD
+2446 ADAMYEFNTKMANYD
-2461 FSGLKNFAEALVEF
+2461 FSGLKTFAEALVEF

-2543 SIRIGAGNVV
+2543 IIRIGAGNLV
-2553 SLIISEFNYRLG
+2553 SLIIAEFNYRLG
-2565 IGPSSTNDFYN
+2565 IGPSATNDFYN
-2576 IGVKIIASIIDGMS
+2576 IGVRIIASIIDGMS
-2590 DKAASAK
+2590 DKAASAR
-2597 DRAGIILD
+2597 DRAGVILD

-2623 NGNALSGLQSATED
+2623 NGNTLSGLQSATED

-2670 IFDGFNIST
+2670 IFDGFSIST

>member
-1 MGGGEIFMSGKG
+1 MSGKG
-13 VDERIL
+13 VDERVL

-97 MNLEN
+97 ENLEN

-117 SEIMNDVN
+117 SEIMNDVS

-157 TALRGVAGVAAMTN
+157 TALRGIAGVAAMTN

-207 TLAEEFGLTEAV
+207 TLAEEFGLTEAA

-233 FAKAMDSAFGEHAK
+233 FSQAMDSAFGEHAK

-272 SPLVEQNGALVQL
+272 SPLIEQNGALVQL
-285 FNALRVKI
+285 FNALRVKT
-293 NELKEALAPTISKIV
+293 NELKDALAPTISKIV

-328 SVASKILKP
+328 SIASKILKP

-344 FDDIGINVQSTTKI
+344 FDDIGTKVQSTSKI
-358 ISNASDVINEVI
+358 MTNASDVINEVI

-396 GVNESLGSTYRH
+396 GVNETLGSTYRH

-582 FGLKVLDVTAALGDA
+582 FGIKVLDVTAALGDA

-670 VVDWIKNSSLLR
+670 VVDWIKNSSVLR

-690 VISDLIDKT
+690 VISELIDKT

-707 NTDNIP
+707 NTDSIP
-713 QYIISGLVNGLSKG
+713 EYIISGLVSGLTSG
-727 IAKVKE
+727 IVKVKE
-733 VVGNLAN
+733 VVGLLAN

-772 GISHSN
+772 GLSHAN
-778 TTVLQAVTKFIGKV
+778 EKGVQAATEFTGKV
-792 ISTMKDL
+792 LTTMKDI
-799 TVSGIKSLVS
+799 TVEGARNLVS
-809 NIPKI
+809 NMPKI
-814 TEIFSKIPW
+814 MDVISKIPW
-823 GSMIFGG
+823 GSIVFGG
-830 IAVALVKGAGKLNTT
+830 MAIALVKGVGKLNTT
-845 LDKISE
+845 IDKVGA
-851 IVSNNPLTILTKAA
+851 IVANNPLTILSKAV
-865 ENLSSGIKNLMTEL
+865 ENYTAGMKNLLTEL

-887 VTQMIYS
+887 ITQMMYS
-894 IAISIALL
+894 VAVSIGVL
-902 AASMFILSKIDNAGM
+902 AASIYLLSKVDKGGM
-917 ERALLMIEII
+917 VRAMIMITFI
-927 AAILAALVTL
+927 AAILAALTSL
-937 MYFLDKKSSS
+937 MYMLDKKSSA
-947 WNKVDKDAK
+947 WNKVGKDAK
-956 LINSTVLNLI
+956 IINSTVLNMI

-972 FLMALAFKTL
+972 LLMAAAFKTL
-982 ASIKQENVGQAIV
+982 ASIKQENVAQAIV
-995 MMGALWLIAITL
+995 MMGALWLIALTL

-1023 MLYIAASFL
+1023 MLYIAVSFL

-1042 KLDSDTLLKG
+1042 KLDSDTIFKG
-1052 LATLNTFKWMVI
+1052 LATLNAFKWMVI

-1079 GKNMLYISVAFLVM
+1079 GKNMMYISVAFLVM

-1098 YAGNISEKETDRGI
+1098 YAGSISEKETSRGI
-1112 KTLRKLTGLVITLMA
+1112 NTLKKFTGLVIALMV

-1140 GSKRAYTNVG
+1140 GSKRAYSNVG

-1181 ITVLFIFAALVSAL
+1181 IGVLWIFAGLVSAL
-1195 MAVGKYTNDV
+1195 IAVGHFLGDV
-1205 KGSAISI
+1205 KGSALSI
-1212 GASVLLATISMFGMA
+1212 GASILLVTISMLGMA

-1232 IGLIPIEMLKKGV
+1232 IGFIPIRMLKKGV

-1256 GLMKSASYVTP
+1256 GLMKCASYVKP
-1267 DAKKALTSVLAL
+1267 DAKKALGSVLAL
-1279 VAVMAAIVVIF
+1279 MITMAAIVAIF
-1290 SFMDTKK
+1290 SLIDTKK
-1297 LYTSVGAV
+1297 LYESVGAV

-1315 MIAIGYAKPD
+1315 MIATGYVKPND
-1325 DKSLKA
+1325 DALKG
-1331 LKKVSF
+1331 LKKVTA
-1337 IIILVAGIIIAMHE
+1337 IIIIVAAIIVIMDQI
-1351 LGVNG
+1351 GVNG
-1356 DSALK
+1356 ENALK
-1361 NAIAIGVVLVALA
+1361 NAIAIGVVIAALA
-1374 ASLYILSKIEKVSKD
+1374 ASLYILSKIEKVSSD
-1389 AIDALYKLSPVLVI
+1389 AIKALYKISPVLII
-1403 IGFVLFLLDIL
+1403 IGAVLYLLDL
-1414 NVQSNITNAISL
+1414 LDVQSNITNAISL

-1441 QSKDVSSDAYRAA
+1441 YSKDVSNDAYKAA
-1454 IVLGIVM
+1454 IVLGMVM
-1461 VLLGYALSLLNNTNP
+1461 VLLGYALSLINNSDP

-1493 TVALM
+1493 TASLLL
-1498 QLSNMKNIKK
+1498 LSHMKDIKK

-1514 ALMIFVILAIGSMI
+1514 GMMIVAILAIGSML
-1528 ALISKQNPLGA
+1528 ALVSKQNPIRA

-1546 DLVLFAL
+1546 SIVLIVVIAAIEDIATIKGSKINKKILGVILFMSVLIVAIGKALGSMYGLNAVEMVAAAIAFKLVLGQVVNLFYYINNASRDAQIVRDKGGLIKVVLYLGAIVVAL
-1553 VGSMRNLS
+1553 VLAM
-1561 KLKGAKVDKKVIVM
+1561 KAIVYA
-1575 LGLMTL
+1575 LQGLQGT
-1581 IIPAIGLALE
+1581 
-1591 ATKDLDPAQALASS
+1591 DP
-1605 IALTLVMGAMSRML
+1605 V
-1619 QALNGKATSGE
+1619 
-1630 DMFFQGGMSGLK
+1630 
-1642 RVGGVAAQLGLV
+1642 
-1654 VLAIAGIMRIIVSA
+1654 
-1668 MNEIRGDEPLKLI
+1668 KLI
-1681 AKATAISIVFATV
+1681 ASAIALSMVIGTV
-1694 GGIAALIIKI
+1694 GGIAALIFKI
-1704 SEGLSRGMSKG
+1704 LNDIDGKYGG
-1715 IESALGPVVFIATL
+1715 GGVESALGPMIFIVSL
-1729 FAMLSITMI
+1729 FTMLSVTMF

-1744 AIMDNMKNTVENAKA
+1744 ALMDNMKNTVENAKA
-1759 LSLVL
+1759 LSSVL

-1769 VVLVLGIIAALLQ
+1769 IVLVLGIISALLQ
-1782 GDVARIGSTSIL
+1782 GDVAMLGSKSVL
-1794 IILAGMIVSMA
+1794 LILAGMIVTMA

-1820 QANAMLLAMMLNVMA
+1820 QANAMLLALMLNVMA

-1972 ATIVTGGVGMIN
+1972 ATIVTGGAGMIN

-1997 PFIMACKQVTPEVAS
+1997 PFIIACKQVTPEVAS

-2123 GLALVEVNNALLDE
+2123 GLALVEVNNALLNE

-2146 AIQAAA
+2146 AIKAAA
-2152 DAGKIM
+2152 DAGKMM

-2177 ESDMGKFGDSVKK
+2177 ETDMGKFGLSVAK
-2190 YGDAIIKFDKAIT
+2190 YGESIVKFNDAVT
-2203 DPETGKSRLHKES
+2203 DPNTGKSKLNKES

-2235 TSGGFWQKVAGSKDL
+2235 TANGFWQDVAGSKDL
-2250 GDFGA
+2250 GEFGL

-2269 AVVDENGTVKIDPR
+2269 AVVDENGTVKINPR

-2389 KTLGEKIKSF
+2389 KTLGEKIKGF

-2446 ADAMYNFNTKMANYD
+2446 ADAMYDFNTKMADYD
-2461 FSGLKNFAEALVEF
+2461 FSGLENFAEALVEF

-2487 KDGYKQLYS
+2487 KDGYKDLYS

-2516 IEKPIATIMTTVMD
+2516 IEKPMATIMATVME

-2535 LNDNNKKE
+2535 LNDDNKKE

-2553 SLIISEFNYRLG
+2553 SLIIAEFNYRLG
-2565 IGPSSTNDFYN
+2565 IGPTATNDFYN

-2590 DKAASAK
+2590 DKAASAR
-2597 DRAGIILD
+2597 DRAGIIRD
-2605 DIYSTIDKKTR
+2605 DIYSIFDKKPSP
-2616 GRAGTKA
+2616 RAGTKA
-2623 NGNALSGLQSATED
+2623 NGNALSGLKSATED

-2670 IFDGFNIST
+2670 IFDGFSIST

-2703 ILKNV
+2703 ILKNI

-2726 DGSTVANAILQLIN
+2726 DGSTIANAVLQLIN

>member
-1 MGGGEIFMSGKG
+1 MSGKG
-13 VDERIL
+13 VDERVL

-97 MNLEN
+97 ENLEN

-117 SEIMNDVN
+117 SEIMNDVS

-157 TALRGVAGVAAMTN
+157 TALRGIAGVAAMTN

-207 TLAEEFGLTEAV
+207 TLAEEFGLTEAA

-233 FAKAMDSAFGEHAK
+233 FSQAMDSAFGEHAK

-272 SPLVEQNGALVQL
+272 SPLIEQNGALVQL
-285 FNALRVKI
+285 FNALRVKT
-293 NELKEALAPTISKIV
+293 NELKDTLAPTISKIV

-328 SVASKILKP
+328 SIASKILKP

-344 FDDIGINVQSTTKI
+344 FDDIGTKVQSTSKI
-358 ISNASDVINEVI
+358 MTNASDVINEVI

-396 GVNESLGSTYRH
+396 RVNETLGSTYRH

-582 FGLKVLDVTAALGDA
+582 FGIKVLDVTAALGDA

-670 VVDWIKNSSLLR
+670 VVDWIKNSSVLR

-690 VISDLIDKT
+690 VISELIDKT

-707 NTDNIP
+707 NTDSIP
-713 QYIISGLVNGLSKG
+713 EYIISGLVGGLTNG
-727 IAKVKE
+727 IVKVKE
-733 VVGNLAN
+733 VVGLLAN

-772 GISHSN
+772 GLSHAN
-778 TTVLQAVTKFIGKV
+778 EKGVQAANEFTGKV
-792 ISTMKDL
+792 LTTMKDI
-799 TVSGIKSLVS
+799 TVEGARNLVS
-809 NIPKI
+809 NMPKI
-814 TEIFSKIPW
+814 MDVISKIPW
-823 GSMIFGG
+823 GSIVFGG
-830 IAVALVKGAGKLNTT
+830 MAIALVKGVGKLNTT
-845 LDKISE
+845 IDKVGA
-851 IVSNNPLTILTKAA
+851 IVANNPLTILTKAV
-865 ENLSSGIKNLMTEL
+865 ENYTDGMKNLMTEL

-887 VTQMIYS
+887 ITQMMYS
-894 IAISIALL
+894 VAVSIGVL
-902 AASMFILSKIDNAGM
+902 AASIYLLSKVDKGGM
-917 ERALLMIEII
+917 VRAMIMITFI
-927 AAILAALVTL
+927 AAILAALTSL
-937 MYFLDKKSSS
+937 MYMLDKKSSA

-972 FLMALAFKTL
+972 LLMAAAFKTL
-982 ASIKQENVGQAIV
+982 ASIKQENVAQAIV
-995 MMGALWLIAITL
+995 MMGALWLIALTL

-1012 ISNKVNGAGKT
+1012 ISDKVNGAGKT
-1023 MLYIAASFL
+1023 MLYIAVSFL
-1032 IMAKVMKYVG
+1032 VMAKVMKYVG
-1042 KLDSDTLLKG
+1042 KLDSDTIFKG
-1052 LATLNTFKWMVI
+1052 LATLNAFKWMVI

-1079 GKNMLYISVAFLVM
+1079 GKNMMYISVAFLVM

-1098 YAGNISEKETDRGI
+1098 YAGSISEKETNRGI
-1112 KTLRKLTGLVITLMA
+1112 NTLKKFTGLVIALMV

-1140 GSKRAYTNVG
+1140 GSKRAYSNVG

-1181 ITVLFIFAALVSAL
+1181 IGVLWIFAALVSAL
-1195 MAVGKYTNDV
+1195 IAVGHFLGDV
-1205 KGSAISI
+1205 KGSALSI
-1212 GASVLLATISMFGMA
+1212 GASILLVTISMLGMS

-1232 IGLIPIEMLKKGV
+1232 IGFIPIRMLKKGV

-1256 GLMKSASYVTP
+1256 GLMKCASYVKP
-1267 DAKKALTSVLAL
+1267 DAKKALGSVLSL
-1279 VAVMAAIVVIF
+1279 MITMAAIVVIF
-1290 SFMDTKK
+1290 SLIDTKK
-1297 LYTSVGAV
+1297 LYESVGAV

-1315 MIAIGYAKPD
+1315 MIATGYVKPND
-1325 DKSLKA
+1325 DALKG
-1331 LKKVSF
+1331 LKKVM
-1337 IIILVAGIIIAMHE
+1337 IILVIIAAIIVVMDQF
-1351 LGVNG
+1351 GVNG

-1361 NAIAIGVVLVALA
+1361 NAIAIGVVIAALA

-1389 AIDALYKLSPVLVI
+1389 AINALYKISFVLLI
-1403 IGFVLFLLDIL
+1403 IGGVLLALDKL

-1426 GILINALAVAVVILS
+1426 AILVNALAAAVVILS
-1441 QSKDVSSDAYRAA
+1441 HSKDINNDAYKAA
-1454 IVLGIVM
+1454 IVLGMVM
-1461 VLLGYALSLLNNTNP
+1461 VLLGYALSLINNSDP

-1493 TVALM
+1493 TASLLL
-1498 QLSNMKNIKK
+1498 LSHMKDIKK

-1514 ALMIFVILAIGSMI
+1514 GLMIVAILAIGSML
-1528 ALISKQNPLGA
+1528 ALVSKQNPLRA

-1546 DLVLFAL
+1546 SIVLIVVISAIEEIATIK
-1553 VGSMRNLS
+1553 GSKINKKILGSILFLS
-1561 KLKGAKVDKKVIVM
+1561 VL
-1575 LGLMTL
+1575 
-1581 IIPAIGLALE
+1581 
-1591 ATKDLDPAQALASS
+1591 
-1605 IALTLVMGAMSRML
+1605 
-1619 QALNGKATSGE
+1619 
-1630 DMFFQGGMSGLK
+1630 
-1642 RVGGVAAQLGLV
+1642 
-1654 VLAIAGIMRIIVSA
+1654 VLAIGKALGSMYGLNAVEMIAAAIAIKLVMEQVVQLFWQIRSAASDTRGVSDKGGILKVVLYLAAVIVALQLA
-1668 MNEIRGDEPLKLI
+1668 MKSIVYALQGLQGTDPLKLI
-1681 AKATAISIVFATV
+1681 ASAIALSMVIGTV
-1694 GGIAALIIKI
+1694 GGIAGLIIKT
-1704 SEGLSRGMSKG
+1704 LSG
-1715 IESALGPVVFIATL
+1715 IEQKTGGGGIKSVLGPMTL
-1729 FAMLSITMI
+1729 IVAMFTMLSVTMF

-1744 AIMDNMKNTVENAKA
+1744 ALMDNMKNTVENAKA
-1759 LSLVL
+1759 LSSVL

-1769 VVLVLGIIAALLQ
+1769 IVLVLGIISALLQ
-1782 GDVARIGSTSIL
+1782 GDVAMLGSKSVL
-1794 IILAGMIVSMA
+1794 LILAGMIVTMA

-1820 QANAMLLAMMLNVMA
+1820 QANAMLLALMLNVMA

-1997 PFIMACKQVTPEVAS
+1997 PFIIACKQVTPEVAS
-2012 GAAAISNAVLT
+2012 GATAISNAVLT

-2060 VIFSDTIS
+2060 VVFSDTIS

-2137 NGECVINLN
+2137 NGECVLNLN
-2146 AIQAAA
+2146 AIEAAK
-2152 DAGKIM
+2152 DAGQIM
-2158 VELQNSL
+2158 VELEKSL
-2165 PKTGGWVQAVLG
+2165 PKTGGWAQKIMG
-2177 ESDMGKFGDSVKK
+2177 ESNMGSFGERVKK
-2190 YGDAIIKFDKAIT
+2190 YGESIVKFDQSVT
-2203 DPETGKSRLHKES
+2203 DPKTGKSKLHKKAIE
-2216 IQAAADAGKIM
+2216 AARDAGQIM

-2235 TSGGFWQKVAGSKDL
+2235 TSDGFWQKVAGSKNL
-2250 GDFGA
+2250 ESFGL
-2255 SIEAYGQAMIRFSD
+2255 SIEAYGNAMIRFSN
-2269 AVVDENGTVKIDPR
+2269 AVVDENGTVKINPR

-2319 SDFGA
+2319 GDFGT

-2389 KTLGEKIKSF
+2389 KTLGEKIKGF
-2399 SDKVKNIDETAV
+2399 SDKVKNIDDTAV

-2446 ADAMYNFNTKMANYD
+2446 ADAMYDFNTKIADYD
-2461 FSGLKNFAEALVEF
+2461 FSGLENFAEALVEF

-2487 KDGYKQLYS
+2487 KDGYKDLYS

-2516 IEKPIATIMTTVMD
+2516 IEKPIATIMATVME

-2535 LNDNNKKE
+2535 LNDDNKKE
-2543 SIRIGAGNVV
+2543 TIRIGAGNVV
-2553 SLIISEFNYRLG
+2553 SLIIAEFNYRLG
-2565 IGPSSTNDFYN
+2565 IGPTATNDFYN

-2590 DKAASAK
+2590 DKAASAR
-2597 DRAGIILD
+2597 DRAGIIRD
-2605 DIYSTIDKKTR
+2605 DIYSVFDKKPSP
-2616 GRAGTKA
+2616 RAGTKA
-2623 NGNALSGLQSATED
+2623 NGNALRGLQSAAED

-2670 IFDGFNIST
+2670 IFDGFDIST

-2726 DGSTVANAILQLIN
+2726 DGSTVANAVLQLIN

>member
-13 VDERIL
+13 VDERVL
-19 SMKFDNASFEKNAKV
+19 SMKFDNKSFEKNAKV
-34 TINTLD
+34 TIDTLD
-40 KLQRTLDTT
+40 KLQRSLDTT
-49 KLSKDISNLYSYV
+49 KLSKDISNLYSYI

-97 MNLEN
+97 ENLEN

-117 SEIMNDVN
+117 SEIMNDVS

-157 TALRGVAGVAAMTN
+157 TALRGIAGVAAMTN

-207 TLAEEFGLTEAV
+207 TLAEEFGLTEAA

-233 FAKAMDSAFGEHAK
+233 FSQAMDSAFGEHAK

-272 SPLVEQNGALVQL
+272 SPLIEQNGALVQL
-285 FNALRVKI
+285 FNALRVKT
-293 NELKEALAPTISKIV
+293 NELKDTLAPTISKIV

-328 SVASKILKP
+328 SIASKILKP

-344 FDDIGINVQSTTKI
+344 FDDIGTKVQSTSKI
-358 ISNASDVINEVI
+358 MTNASDVINEVI

-396 GVNESLGSTYRH
+396 GVNETLGSTYRH

-556 VLDLIRMV
+556 VLDLIRIV

-634 SIYNWAKENDLLN
+634 SIYNWAKENNLLN

-658 GVAYFIEKVVTK
+658 GVAYFIEKVVIK
-670 VVDWIKNSSLLR
+670 VVDWIKNSSVLR

-690 VISDLIDKT
+690 VISELIDKT

-707 NTDNIP
+707 NTDSIP
-713 QYIISGLVNGLSKG
+713 EYIISGLVGGLTNG
-727 IAKVKE
+727 IVKVKE
-733 VVGNLAN
+733 VVGLLAN

-772 GISHSN
+772 GLSHAN
-778 TTVLQAVTKFIGKV
+778 EKGVQAANEFTGKV
-792 ISTMKDL
+792 LTTMKDI
-799 TVSGIKSLVS
+799 TVEGARNLVS
-809 NIPKI
+809 NMPKI
-814 TEIFSKIPW
+814 MDVISKIPW
-823 GSMIFGG
+823 GSIVFGG
-830 IAVALVKGAGKLNTT
+830 MAIALVKGVGKLNTT
-845 LDKISE
+845 IDKVGA
-851 IVSNNPLTILTKAA
+851 IVANNPLTILTKAV
-865 ENLSSGIKNLMTEL
+865 ENYTAGMKNLLTEL

-887 VTQMIYS
+887 ITQMMYS
-894 IAISIALL
+894 VAVSIGVL
-902 AASMFILSKIDNAGM
+902 AASIYLLSKVDKGGM
-917 ERALLMIEII
+917 VRAMIMITFI
-927 AAILAALVTL
+927 AAILAALTSL
-937 MYFLDKKSSS
+937 MYMFDKKSSA

-956 LINSTVLNLI
+956 IINSTVLNMI

-972 FLMALAFKTL
+972 LLMAAAFKTL
-982 ASIKQENVGQAIV
+982 ASIKQENVAQAIV
-995 MMGALWLIAITL
+995 MIGALWLIALTL

-1023 MLYIAASFL
+1023 MLYIAVSFL

-1042 KLDSDTLLKG
+1042 KLDSDTIFKG
-1052 LATLNTFKWMVI
+1052 LATLNAFKWMVI

-1079 GKNMLYISVAFLVM
+1079 GKNMMYISVAFLVM

-1098 YAGNISEKETDRGI
+1098 YAGSISEKETNRGI
-1112 KTLRKLTGLVITLMA
+1112 NTLKKFTGLVIALMV

-1140 GSKRAYTNVG
+1140 GSKRAYSNVG

-1181 ITVLFIFAALVSAL
+1181 IGVLWIFAALVSAL
-1195 MAVGKYTNDV
+1195 IAVGHFLGDV
-1205 KGSAISI
+1205 KGSALSI
-1212 GASVLLATISMFGMA
+1212 GASILLVTISMLGMA

-1232 IGLIPIEMLKKGV
+1232 IGFIPIRMLKKGV

-1256 GLMKSASYVTP
+1256 GLMKCASYVKP
-1267 DAKKALTSVLAL
+1267 DAKKALGSVLAL
-1279 VAVMAAIVVIF
+1279 MITMAAIVVIF
-1290 SFMDTKK
+1290 SLIDTKK
-1297 LYTSVGAV
+1297 LYESVGAV

-1315 MIAIGYAKPD
+1315 MIATGYVKPND
-1325 DKSLKA
+1325 DALKG
-1331 LKKVSF
+1331 LKKVTA
-1337 IIILVAGIIIAMHE
+1337 IIIIVAAIIVIMDQI
-1351 LGVNG
+1351 GVNG
-1356 DSALK
+1356 ENALK
-1361 NAIAIGVVLVALA
+1361 NAIAIGVVIVALA
-1374 ASLYILSKIEKVSKD
+1374 ASLYILSKIEKVSSD
-1389 AIDALYKLSPVLVI
+1389 AIKALYKISPVLII
-1403 IGFVLFLLDIL
+1403 IGAVLYLLDL
-1414 NVQSNITNAISL
+1414 LDVQSNITNAISL
-1426 GILINALAVAVVILS
+1426 GILINALAAAVVILS
-1441 QSKDVSSDAYRAA
+1441 HSKDVSNDAYKAA
-1454 IVLGIVM
+1454 IVLGMVM
-1461 VLLGYALSLLNNTNP
+1461 VLLGYALSLINNSDP

-1493 TVALM
+1493 TASLLL
-1498 QLSNMKNIKK
+1498 LSHMKDIKK

-1514 ALMIFVILAIGSMI
+1514 GLMIVAILAIGSML
-1528 ALISKQNPLGA
+1528 ALVSKQNPLRA

-1546 DLVLFAL
+1546 SIVLIVVISAIEEISTIK
-1553 VGSMRNLS
+1553 GSKINKKILGSILFLS
-1561 KLKGAKVDKKVIVM
+1561 VL
-1575 LGLMTL
+1575 
-1581 IIPAIGLALE
+1581 
-1591 ATKDLDPAQALASS
+1591 
-1605 IALTLVMGAMSRML
+1605 
-1619 QALNGKATSGE
+1619 
-1630 DMFFQGGMSGLK
+1630 
-1642 RVGGVAAQLGLV
+1642 
-1654 VLAIAGIMRIIVSA
+1654 VLAIGKALGSMYGLNAVEMIAAAISIKLVMEQVVQLFWQIRSAASDTQGVSDKGGILKVVLYLAAVVVALQLAMKSIVYA
-1668 MNEIRGDEPLKLI
+1668 LQGLQGTDPLKLI
-1681 AKATAISIVFATV
+1681 ASAIALSMVIGTV
-1694 GGIAALIIKI
+1694 GGIAGLIIKT
-1704 SEGLSRGMSKG
+1704 LSG
-1715 IESALGPVVFIATL
+1715 IEQKTGGGGIKSVIGPMTLIITL
-1729 FAMLSITMI
+1729 FTMLSVTMF

-1744 AIMDNMKNTVENAKA
+1744 ALMDNMKNTIENAKA
-1759 LSLVL
+1759 LSSVL

-1769 VVLVLGIIAALLQ
+1769 IVLVLGIISALLQ
-1782 GDVARIGSTSIL
+1782 GDVAMLGSKSVL
-1794 IILAGMIVSMA
+1794 LILAGMIVTMA

-1820 QANAMLLAMMLNVMA
+1820 QANAMLLALMLNVMA

-1972 ATIVTGGVGMIN
+1972 ATIVTGGAGMIN

-1997 PFIMACKQVTPEVAS
+1997 PFIIACKQVTPEVAS

-2060 VIFSDTIS
+2060 VVFSDTIS

-2146 AIQAAA
+2146 AIKAAA
-2152 DAGKIM
+2152 DAGKMM

-2177 ESDMGKFGDSVKK
+2177 ETDMGKFGLSVAK
-2190 YGDAIIKFDKAIT
+2190 YGESIVKFNDAVT
-2203 DPETGKSRLHKES
+2203 DPNTGKSKLNKEA

-2235 TSGGFWQKVAGSKDL
+2235 TSNGFWQDVAGSKDL
-2250 GDFGA
+2250 GEFGL

-2269 AVVDENGTVKIDPR
+2269 AVVDENGTVKINPR

-2389 KTLGEKIKSF
+2389 KTLGEKIKAF

-2446 ADAMYNFNTKMANYD
+2446 ADAMYDFNTKMANYD
-2461 FSGLKNFAEALVEF
+2461 FSGLNNFAEALVDF

-2487 KDGYKQLYS
+2487 KDGYKDLYS

-2516 IEKPIATIMTTVMD
+2516 IEKPMATIMATVME

-2535 LNDNNKKE
+2535 LNDDNKKE

-2553 SLIISEFNYRLG
+2553 SLIIAEFNYRLG
-2565 IGPSSTNDFYN
+2565 IGPTATNDFYN

-2590 DKAASAK
+2590 DKAASAR
-2597 DRAGIILD
+2597 DRAGIIRD
-2605 DIYSTIDKKTR
+2605 DIYAAFDKKPR
-2616 GRAGTKA
+2616 PSAGTKA
-2623 NGNALSGLQSATED
+2623 NGNNLNGLQSAAED
-2637 IVNAMSL
+2637 IVTAMSL

-2703 ILKNV
+2703 ILKNI

-2726 DGSTVANAILQLIN
+2726 DGSTIANAVLQLIN

>member
-62 TKIGTEVKTFIAIK
+62 TKIGTELKTFIAIK

-97 MNLEN
+97 ENLEN

-117 SEIMNDVN
+117 SEIMNDVS

-157 TALRGVAGVAAMTN
+157 TALRGIAGVAAMTN

-207 TLAEEFGLTEAV
+207 TLAEEFGLTEAA

-233 FAKAMDSAFGEHAK
+233 FSQAMDSAFGEHAK

-272 SPLVEQNGALVQL
+272 SPLIEQNGALVQL

-293 NELKEALAPTISKIV
+293 NELKDALAPTISKIV
-308 DIAIKA
+308 DIVIKA

-328 SVASKILKP
+328 SIASKILKP
-337 FTAVKQT
+337 FTTVKQT
-344 FDDIGINVQSTTKI
+344 FDDIGTKVQSTSKI
-358 ISNASDVINEVI
+358 MTNASDVINEVI

-396 GVNESLGSTYRH
+396 GVNETLGSTYRH

-442 NYAATKT
+442 NYAATKM

-582 FGLKVLDVTAALGDA
+582 FGIKVLDVTAALGDA

-670 VVDWIKNSSLLR
+670 VVDWIKNSSVLR

-690 VISDLIDKT
+690 VISELIDKT

-707 NTDNIP
+707 NTDSIP
-713 QYIISGLVNGLSKG
+713 EYIISGLVSGLTSG
-727 IAKVKE
+727 IVKVKE
-733 VVGNLAN
+733 VVGLLAN
-740 TILSTLREILGI
+740 AILSTLREILGI

-772 GISHSN
+772 GLSHAN
-778 TTVLQAVTKFIGKV
+778 EKGVQAATEFTGNVLT
-792 ISTMKDL
+792 TMKDI
-799 TVSGIKSLVS
+799 TVEGARNLVS
-809 NIPKI
+809 NMPKI
-814 TEIFSKIPW
+814 MDVISKIPW
-823 GSMIFGG
+823 GSIVFGG
-830 IAVALVKGAGKLNTT
+830 MAIALVKGVGKLNTT
-845 LDKISE
+845 IDKVGA
-851 IVSNNPLTILTKAA
+851 IVANNPLTILSKAV
-865 ENLSSGIKNLMTEL
+865 ENYTDGMKNLMTEL

-887 VTQMIYS
+887 ITQMMYS
-894 IAISIALL
+894 VAVSIGVL
-902 AASMFILSKIDNAGM
+902 AASIYLLSKVDKGGM
-917 ERALLMIEII
+917 VRAMIMITFI
-927 AAILAALVTL
+927 AAILAALTSL
-937 MYFLDKKSSS
+937 MYLLDKKSSA

-972 FLMALAFKTL
+972 LLMAAAFKTL
-982 ASIKQENVGQAIV
+982 ASIKQENVAQAIV
-995 MMGALWLIAITL
+995 MMGALWLIALTL

-1012 ISNKVNGAGKT
+1012 ISDKVNGAGKT
-1023 MLYIAASFL
+1023 MLYIAVSFL

-1042 KLDSDTLLKG
+1042 KLDSDTIFKG
-1052 LATLNTFKWMVI
+1052 LATLNAFKWMVI

-1079 GKNMLYISVAFLVM
+1079 GKNMMYISVAFLVM

-1098 YAGNISEKETDRGI
+1098 YAGSISEKETTRGI
-1112 KTLRKLTGLVITLMA
+1112 NTLKKFTGLVIALMV

-1140 GSKRAYTNVG
+1140 GSKRAYSNVG

-1181 ITVLFIFAALVSAL
+1181 IGVLWIFAALVSAL
-1195 MAVGKYTNDV
+1195 IAVGHFLGDV
-1205 KGSAISI
+1205 KGSALSI
-1212 GASVLLATISMFGMA
+1212 GASILLVTISMLGMA

-1232 IGLIPIEMLKKGV
+1232 IGFIPIRMLKKGV

-1256 GLMKSASYVTP
+1256 GLMKCASYVKP
-1267 DAKKALTSVLAL
+1267 DAKKALGSVLSL
-1279 VAVMAAIVVIF
+1279 MITMAAIVVIF
-1290 SFMDTKK
+1290 SLIDTKK
-1297 LYTSVGAV
+1297 LYESVGAV

-1315 MIAIGYAKPD
+1315 MIATGYVKPND
-1325 DKSLKA
+1325 DALKG
-1331 LKKVSF
+1331 LKKVM
-1337 IIILVAGIIIAMHE
+1337 IILVVVAAIIVVMDQF
-1351 LGVNG
+1351 GVNG
-1356 DSALK
+1356 ENALK
-1361 NAIAIGVVLVALA
+1361 NAIAIGIILVALA
-1374 ASLYILSKIEKVSKD
+1374 SSLFILSKIEKVSKN
-1389 AIDALYKLSPVLVI
+1389 AIDSLYKITPVLGL
-1403 IGFVLFLLDIL
+1403 IGIVLFLLDAFD
-1414 NVQSNITNAISL
+1414 VQSNITNAISL
-1426 GILINALAVAVVILS
+1426 GILINALAAAVVILS
-1441 QSKDVSSDAYRAA
+1441 YSKDVSNDAYKAA
-1454 IVLGIVM
+1454 IVLGMVM
-1461 VLLGYALSLLNNTNP
+1461 VLLGYALSLINNSDP

-1493 TVALM
+1493 TASLLL
-1498 QLSNMKNIKK
+1498 LSHMKDIKK

-1514 ALMIFVILAIGSMI
+1514 ALMIVAILAIGSML
-1528 ALISKQNPLGA
+1528 ALVSKQNPLRA

-1546 DLVLFAL
+1546 SIVLIVVISAIEEIATIKAKKIDKKILGVILFMSVLIVAIGKAFSYMFGLNAVEMVAAAIAFKLVLGQVVNLFYYINNASRDAQIVRDKGGLIKVVLYLGAIVVAL
-1553 VGSMRNLS
+1553 VLAM
-1561 KLKGAKVDKKVIVM
+1561 KAIVYA
-1575 LGLMTL
+1575 LQGLQGT
-1581 IIPAIGLALE
+1581 
-1591 ATKDLDPAQALASS
+1591 DP
-1605 IALTLVMGAMSRML
+1605 V
-1619 QALNGKATSGE
+1619 
-1630 DMFFQGGMSGLK
+1630 
-1642 RVGGVAAQLGLV
+1642 
-1654 VLAIAGIMRIIVSA
+1654 
-1668 MNEIRGDEPLKLI
+1668 KLI
-1681 AKATAISIVFATV
+1681 ASAIALSMVIGTV
-1694 GGIAALIIKI
+1694 GGIAALIFKI
-1704 SEGLSRGMSKG
+1704 LNDIDTKYGGGGVK
-1715 IESALGPVVFIATL
+1715 SALGPMIFIVSL
-1729 FAMLSITMI
+1729 FTMLSVTMF

-1744 AIMDNMKNTVENAKA
+1744 ALMDNMKNTVENAKA
-1759 LSLVL
+1759 LSSVL
-1764 LSLTP
+1764 LALTP
-1769 VVLVLGIIAALLQ
+1769 IVLVLGIIAALLQ
-1782 GDVARIGSTSIL
+1782 GDVAMLGSKSIL
-1794 IILAGMIVSMA
+1794 LILAGMIVSMA

-1820 QANAMLLAMMLNVMA
+1820 QANAMLLALMLNVMA

-1997 PFIMACKQVTPEVAS
+1997 PFIIACKQVTPEVAS
-2012 GAAAISNAVLT
+2012 GATAISNAVLT

-2060 VIFSDTIS
+2060 VIFSNTIS

-2123 GLALVEVNNALLDE
+2123 GSALVEVNNALLNE

-2146 AIQAAA
+2146 AIEAAA

-2177 ESDMGKFGDSVKK
+2177 ETDMGKFGLSVAK
-2190 YGDAIIKFDKAIT
+2190 YGESIVKFNDTVT
-2203 DPETGKSRLHKES
+2203 DPNTGKSKLNKKS
-2216 IQAAADAGKIM
+2216 IEAAADAGKIM
-2227 AELNEKVP
+2227 TELNEKVP
-2235 TSGGFWQKVAGSKDL
+2235 TANGFWQKVAGSKDL
-2250 GDFGA
+2250 GKFGL
-2255 SIEAYGQAMIRFSD
+2255 SIEAYGQAMIRFSN
-2269 AVVDENGTVKIDPR
+2269 AVVDENGTVKINPR

-2319 SDFGA
+2319 GDFGK

-2389 KTLGEKIKSF
+2389 KTLGEKIKGF

-2416 AIKDLSAAG
+2416 AINDLSAAG

-2446 ADAMYNFNTKMANYD
+2446 ADAMYDFNTKMADYD
-2461 FSGLKNFAEALVEF
+2461 FSGLENFAEALVEF

-2487 KDGYKQLYS
+2487 KDGYKDLYS

-2516 IEKPIATIMTTVMD
+2516 IEKPIATIMATVME

-2535 LNDNNKKE
+2535 LNDDNKKE
-2543 SIRIGAGNVV
+2543 IIRIGAGNVV
-2553 SLIISEFNYRLG
+2553 SLIIAEFNYRLG
-2565 IGPSSTNDFYN
+2565 IGPNATNDFYN
-2576 IGVKIIASIIDGMS
+2576 IGVKIISSIIDGMS
-2590 DKAASAK
+2590 DKADRAK

-2605 DIYSTIDKKTR
+2605 DIYSAIDKKTH

-2623 NGNALSGLQSATED
+2623 NGLQSAAED
-2637 IVNAMSL
+2637 VANAISL

-2670 IFDGFNIST
+2670 IFDGFSIST

-2703 ILKNV
+2703 ILKNI

-2726 DGSTVANAILQLIN
+2726 DGSTIANAVLQLIN

>member
-1 MGGGEIFMSGKG
+1 MSGKG
-13 VDERIL
+13 VDERVL

-97 MNLEN
+97 ENLEN

-117 SEIMNDVN
+117 SEIMNDVS

-157 TALRGVAGVAAMTN
+157 TALRGIAGVAAMTN

-207 TLAEEFGLTEAV
+207 TLAEEFGLTEAA

-233 FAKAMDSAFGEHAK
+233 FSQAMDSAFGEHAK

-272 SPLVEQNGALVQL
+272 SPLIEQNGALVQL
-285 FNALRVKI
+285 FNALRVKT
-293 NELKEALAPTISKIV
+293 NELKDTLAPTISKIV

-328 SVASKILKP
+328 SIASKILKP
-337 FTAVKQT
+337 FTTVKQT
-344 FDDIGINVQSTTKI
+344 FDDIGTKVQSTSKI
-358 ISNASDVINEVI
+358 ITNASDVINEVI

-396 GVNESLGSTYRH
+396 GVNETLGSTYRH

-516 LDNVNPVFNL
+516 LDNINPVFNL

-582 FGLKVLDVTAALGDA
+582 FGIKILDVTAALGDA

-690 VISDLIDKT
+690 VISELIDKT

-707 NTDNIP
+707 NTDSIP
-713 QYIISGLVNGLSKG
+713 EYIISGLVSGLTSG
-727 IAKVKE
+727 IVKVKE
-733 VVGNLAN
+733 VVGLLAN

-772 GISHSN
+772 GLSHAN
-778 TTVLQAVTKFIGKV
+778 EKGVQAANEFTGKV
-792 ISTMKDL
+792 LTTMKDI
-799 TVSGIKSLVS
+799 TVEGARNLVS
-809 NIPKI
+809 NMPKI
-814 TEIFSKIPW
+814 MDVISKIPW
-823 GSMIFGG
+823 GSIVFGG
-830 IAVALVKGAGKLNTT
+830 MAIALVKGVGKLNTT
-845 LDKISE
+845 IDKVGA
-851 IVSNNPLTILTKAA
+851 IVANNPLTILSKAV
-865 ENLSSGIKNLMTEL
+865 ENYTDGMKNLLTEL

-887 VTQMIYS
+887 ITQMMYS
-894 IAISIALL
+894 VAVSIGVL
-902 AASMFILSKIDNAGM
+902 AASIYLLSKVDKGGM
-917 ERALLMIEII
+917 VRAMIMITFI
-927 AAILAALVTL
+927 AAILAALTSL
-937 MYFLDKKSSS
+937 MYLLDKKSSA

-972 FLMALAFKTL
+972 FLMAMAFKTL
-982 ASIKQENVGQAIV
+982 ANIKQENVAQAIV
-995 MMGALWLIAITL
+995 MMGALWLIALTL

-1023 MLYIAASFL
+1023 MLYIAVSFL

-1042 KLDSDTLLKG
+1042 KLDSDTIFKG
-1052 LATLNTFKWMVI
+1052 LATLNAFKWMVI

-1079 GKNMLYISVAFLVM
+1079 GKNMMYISVAFLVM

-1098 YAGNISEKETDRGI
+1098 YAGSISEKETNRGI
-1112 KTLRKLTGLVITLMA
+1112 NTLKKFTGLVIALMV

-1140 GSKRAYTNVG
+1140 GSKRAYSNVG

-1181 ITVLFIFAALVSAL
+1181 IGVLWIFAALVSAL
-1195 MAVGKYTNDV
+1195 IAVGHFLGDV
-1205 KGSAISI
+1205 KGSALSI
-1212 GASVLLATISMFGMA
+1212 GASILLVTISMLGMS

-1232 IGLIPIEMLKKGV
+1232 IGFIPIRMLKKGV

-1256 GLMKSASYVTP
+1256 GLMKCASYVKP
-1267 DAKKALTSVLAL
+1267 DAKKALGSVLSL
-1279 VAVMAAIVVIF
+1279 MITMAAIVVIF
-1290 SFMDTKK
+1290 SLIDTKK
-1297 LYTSVGAV
+1297 LYESVGAV

-1315 MIAIGYAKPD
+1315 MIATGYVKPND
-1325 DKSLKA
+1325 DALKG
-1331 LKKVSF
+1331 LKKVTA
-1337 IIILVAGIIIAMHE
+1337 IIIIVAAIIVIMDQF
-1351 LGVNG
+1351 GVNG

-1361 NAIAIGVVLVALA
+1361 NAIAIGVILVALA
-1374 ASLYILSKIEKVSKD
+1374 ASLFILSKIEKVNKNS
-1389 AIDALYKLSPVLVI
+1389 IDALYKISFVLLI
-1403 IGFVLFLLDIL
+1403 IGGVLLALDRL

-1426 GILINALAVAVVILS
+1426 AILVNALAAAVVILS
-1441 QSKDVSSDAYRAA
+1441 HSKDINNDAYKAA
-1454 IVLGIVM
+1454 IVLGMVM
-1461 VLLGYALSLLNNTNP
+1461 VLLGYALSLINNSDP

-1493 TVALM
+1493 TASLLL
-1498 QLSNMKNIKK
+1498 LSHMKDIKK

-1514 ALMIFVILAIGSMI
+1514 ALMIVAILAIGSML
-1528 ALISKQNPLGA
+1528 ALVSKQNPLRA
-1539 LASAIAM
+1539 LASAISMSIVLIVVISAIEEIATIKAKKIDKKILGVILFM
-1546 DLVLFAL
+1546 SVLIVAIGKAFSYMFGLNAVEMVAAAIAFKLVLGQVVNLFYYINNAARDAQIVRDKGGLIKVLMYLGAIVVAL
-1553 VGSMRNLS
+1553 VLAM
-1561 KLKGAKVDKKVIVM
+1561 KAIVYA
-1575 LGLMTL
+1575 LQGLQGT
-1581 IIPAIGLALE
+1581 
-1591 ATKDLDPAQALASS
+1591 DP
-1605 IALTLVMGAMSRML
+1605 V
-1619 QALNGKATSGE
+1619 
-1630 DMFFQGGMSGLK
+1630 
-1642 RVGGVAAQLGLV
+1642 
-1654 VLAIAGIMRIIVSA
+1654 
-1668 MNEIRGDEPLKLI
+1668 KLI
-1681 AKATAISIVFATV
+1681 ASAIALSMVIGTV
-1694 GGIAALIIKI
+1694 GGIAALIFKI
-1704 SEGLSRGMSKG
+1704 LNDIDAKYGGG
-1715 IESALGPVVFIATL
+1715 GVESALGPMIFIVSL
-1729 FAMLSITMI
+1729 FTMLSVTMFAIT
-1738 AIAGAL
+1738 GAL
-1744 AIMDNMKNTVENAKA
+1744 ALMDNMKNTVENAKA
-1759 LSLVL
+1759 LSSVL
-1764 LSLTP
+1764 LALTP
-1769 VVLVLGIIAALLQ
+1769 IVLVLGIISALLQ
-1782 GDVARIGSTSIL
+1782 GDVAMLGSKSIL
-1794 IILAGMIVSMA
+1794 LILAGMIVTMA

-1820 QANAMLLAMMLNVMA
+1820 QDNAMLLAMMLNVMA

-1972 ATIVTGGVGMIN
+1972 ATIVTGGAGMIN

-1997 PFIMACKQVTPEVAS
+1997 PFIIACKQVTPEVAS

-2060 VIFSDTIS
+2060 VVFSDTIS

-2123 GLALVEVNNALLDE
+2123 GLALVEVNNALLNE

-2146 AIQAAA
+2146 AIKAAA

-2177 ESDMGKFGDSVKK
+2177 ETDMGEFGLSVAK
-2190 YGDAIIKFDKAIT
+2190 YGESIVKFNDTIT
-2203 DPETGKSRLHKES
+2203 DPKTGKSKLNKEA

-2235 TSGGFWQKVAGSKDL
+2235 TSNGFWQDVAGSKDL
-2250 GDFGA
+2250 GEFGL
-2255 SIEAYGQAMIRFSD
+2255 SIEAYGQAMIRFSN
-2269 AVVDENGTVKIDPR
+2269 AVVDENGTVKINPR

-2319 SDFGA
+2319 KDFGT

-2389 KTLGEKIKSF
+2389 KTLGEKIKAF

-2446 ADAMYNFNTKMANYD
+2446 ADAMYDFNTKMANYD
-2461 FSGLKNFAEALVEF
+2461 FSGLNNFAEALVDF

-2487 KDGYKQLYS
+2487 KDGYKDLYS

-2516 IEKPIATIMTTVMD
+2516 IEKPIATIMATVME

-2535 LNDNNKKE
+2535 LNDDNKKE

-2553 SLIISEFNYRLG
+2553 SLIIAEFNYRLG
-2565 IGPSSTNDFYN
+2565 IGPTATNDFYN

-2590 DKAASAK
+2590 DKAASAR
-2597 DRAGIILD
+2597 DRAGIIRD
-2605 DIYSTIDKKTR
+2605 DIYSAFDKKPLPR
-2616 GRAGTKA
+2616 SGTKA
-2623 NGNALSGLQSATED
+2623 NGNALSGLKSAAED

-2670 IFDGFNIST
+2670 IFDGFSIST

-2689 MFNANRSNTISPLD
+2689 MFNANRLNTISPLD

-2726 DGSTVANAILQLIN
+2726 DGSTIANAVLQLIN

>member
-40 KLQRTLDTT
+40 KLQQTLDTT

-62 TKIGTEVKTFIAIK
+62 TKIGTEVKTFVAIK
-76 YAIKGIDAAL
+76 YAIKGIDTAL

-97 MNLEN
+97 ENLEN

-117 SEIMNDVN
+117 SEIMNDVS

-157 TALRGVAGVAAMTN
+157 TALRGIAGVAAMTN

-207 TLAEEFGLTEAV
+207 TLAEEFGLTEAA

-227 QISFDM
+227 KISFDM
-233 FAKAMDSAFGEHAK
+233 FSQAMDSAFGEHAK

-272 SPLVEQNGALVQL
+272 SPLIEQNGALVQL
-285 FNALRVKI
+285 FNALRVKT
-293 NELKEALAPTISKIV
+293 NELKDTLAPTISKIV

-328 SVASKILKP
+328 SIASKILKP

-344 FDDIGINVQSTTKI
+344 FDDIGTKVQSTSKI
-358 ISNASDVINEVI
+358 MTNASDVINEVI

-396 GVNESLGSTYRH
+396 GVNETLGSTYRH

-582 FGLKVLDVTAALGDA
+582 FGIKVLDVTAALGDA

-670 VVDWIKNSSLLR
+670 VVDWIKNSSVLR

-690 VISDLIDKT
+690 VISELIDKT

-707 NTDNIP
+707 NTDSIP
-713 QYIISGLVNGLSKG
+713 EYIISGLVSGLTSG
-727 IAKVKE
+727 IVKVKE
-733 VVGNLAN
+733 VVGLLAN

-772 GISHSN
+772 GLSHAN
-778 TTVLQAVTKFIGKV
+778 EKGVQAATEFTGNVLT
-792 ISTMKDL
+792 TMKDI
-799 TVSGIKSLVS
+799 TVEGARNLVS
-809 NIPKI
+809 NMPKI
-814 TEIFSKIPW
+814 MDVISKIPW
-823 GSMIFGG
+823 GSIVFGG
-830 IAVALVKGAGKLNTT
+830 MAIALVKGVGKLNTT
-845 LDKISE
+845 IDKVGA
-851 IVSNNPLTILTKAA
+851 IVANNPLTILTKAV
-865 ENLSSGIKNLMTEL
+865 ENYTDGMKNLMTEL

-887 VTQMIYS
+887 ITQMMYS
-894 IAISIALL
+894 VAVSIGVL
-902 AASMFILSKIDNAGM
+902 AASIYLLSKVDKGGM
-917 ERALLMIEII
+917 VRAMIMITFI
-927 AAILAALVTL
+927 AAILAALTSL
-937 MYFLDKKSSS
+937 MYLFDKKSSA
-947 WNKVDKDAK
+947 WNKVDKDTK

-972 FLMALAFKTL
+972 LLMAAAFKTL
-982 ASIKQENVGQAIV
+982 ASIKQENVAQAIV
-995 MMGALWLIAITL
+995 MMGALWLIALTL

-1012 ISNKVNGAGKT
+1012 ISDKVNGAGKT
-1023 MLYIAASFL
+1023 MLYIAVSFL
-1032 IMAKVMKYVG
+1032 VMAKVMKYVG
-1042 KLDSDTLLKG
+1042 KLDSDTIFKG
-1052 LATLNTFKWMVI
+1052 LATLNAFKWMVI

-1079 GKNMLYISVAFLVM
+1079 GKNMMYISIAFLVM

-1098 YAGNISEKETDRGI
+1098 YAGSISEKETNRGI
-1112 KTLRKLTGLVITLMA
+1112 NTLKKFTGLVIALMV

-1140 GSKRAYTNVG
+1140 GSKRAYSNVG

-1181 ITVLFIFAALVSAL
+1181 IGVLWIFAALVSAL
-1195 MAVGKYTNDV
+1195 IAVGHFLGDV
-1205 KGSAISI
+1205 KGSALSI
-1212 GASVLLATISMFGMA
+1212 GASILLVTISMLGMA

-1232 IGLIPIEMLKKGV
+1232 IGFIPIRMLKKGV

-1256 GLMKSASYVTP
+1256 GLMKCASYVKP
-1267 DAKKALTSVLAL
+1267 DAKKALGSVLSL
-1279 VAVMAAIVVIF
+1279 MITMAAIVVIF
-1290 SFMDTKK
+1290 SLIDTKK
-1297 LYTSVGAV
+1297 LYESVGAV

-1315 MIAIGYAKPD
+1315 MIATGYVKPND
-1325 DKSLKA
+1325 DALKG
-1331 LKKVSF
+1331 LKKVMIVLVVVAA
-1337 IIILVAGIIIAMHE
+1337 IIVVMDQ

-1356 DSALK
+1356 ENALK
-1361 NAIAIGVVLVALA
+1361 NAISIGIILAALA
-1374 ASLYILSKIEKVSKD
+1374 ASLYILSKIEKVGKN
-1389 AIDALYKLSPVLVI
+1389 AIDSLYKITPVLVI
-1403 IGFVLFLLDIL
+1403 IGFVLFLLDTFD
-1414 NVQSNITNAISL
+1414 VQSNITNAISL
-1426 GILINALAVAVVILS
+1426 GILVNALAAAVVILS
-1441 QSKDVSSDAYRAA
+1441 HSKDVSNDAYKAA
-1454 IVLGIVM
+1454 IVLGMVM
-1461 VLLGYALSLLNNTNP
+1461 VLLGYALSLINNSDP

-1493 TVALM
+1493 TASLLL
-1498 QLSNMKNIKK
+1498 LSHMKDIKK

-1514 ALMIFVILAIGSMI
+1514 ALMIVAILAIGSML
-1528 ALISKQNPLGA
+1528 ALVSKQNPLRA

-1546 DLVLFAL
+1546 SIVLIVVISAIEEIATIK
-1553 VGSMRNLS
+1553 GSKINKKILGSILFLS
-1561 KLKGAKVDKKVIVM
+1561 VL
-1575 LGLMTL
+1575 
-1581 IIPAIGLALE
+1581 
-1591 ATKDLDPAQALASS
+1591 
-1605 IALTLVMGAMSRML
+1605 
-1619 QALNGKATSGE
+1619 
-1630 DMFFQGGMSGLK
+1630 
-1642 RVGGVAAQLGLV
+1642 
-1654 VLAIAGIMRIIVSA
+1654 VLAIGKALGSMYGLNAVEMIAAAIAIKVVLEQVVQLFWQIRSAASDTQAVSDKGGILKVVLYLAAVVVALQLAMKSIVYA
-1668 MNEIRGDEPLKLI
+1668 LQGLQGTDPLKLI
-1681 AKATAISIVFATV
+1681 ASAIALSMVIGTV
-1694 GGIAALIIKI
+1694 GGIAGLIIKT
-1704 SEGLSRGMSKG
+1704 LSG
-1715 IESALGPVVFIATL
+1715 IEQKTGGGGIKSVLGPMTLIITL
-1729 FAMLSITMI
+1729 FTMLSVTMF

-1744 AIMDNMKNTVENAKA
+1744 ALMDNMKNTIENAKA
-1759 LSLVL
+1759 LSSVL

-1769 VVLVLGIIAALLQ
+1769 IVLVLGIISALLQ
-1782 GDVARIGSTSIL
+1782 GDVAMLGSKSVL
-1794 IILAGMIVSMA
+1794 LILAGMIVTMA

-1820 QANAMLLAMMLNVMA
+1820 QANAMLLALMLNVMA

-1997 PFIMACKQVTPEVAS
+1997 PFIIACKQVTPEVAS
-2012 GAAAISNAVLT
+2012 GATAISNAVLT

-2060 VIFSDTIS
+2060 VIFSNTIS

-2137 NGECVINLN
+2137 NGECVLNLN
-2146 AIQAAA
+2146 AIEAAK
-2152 DAGKIM
+2152 DAGQIM
-2158 VELQNSL
+2158 SELEKSL
-2165 PKTGGWVQAVLG
+2165 PKTGGWAQKIMG
-2177 ESDMGKFGDSVKK
+2177 ESNMGSFGERVKK
-2190 YGDAIIKFDKAIT
+2190 YGESIVKFDQSVT
-2203 DPETGKSRLHKES
+2203 DPKTGKSKLHKKAIE
-2216 IQAAADAGKIM
+2216 AARDAGQIM

-2235 TSGGFWQKVAGSKDL
+2235 TSDGFWQKVAGSKDL
-2250 GDFGA
+2250 GSFGL
-2255 SIEAYGQAMIRFSD
+2255 SIEAYGNAMIRFSN
-2269 AVVDENGTVKIDPR
+2269 AVVDENGTVKINPR

-2319 SDFGA
+2319 GDFGK

-2372 NKAILDKNL
+2372 NKAVLDKNL

-2389 KTLGEKIKSF
+2389 KTLGEKIKGF
-2399 SDKVKNIDETAV
+2399 SDKVKNIDDTAV

-2446 ADAMYNFNTKMANYD
+2446 ADAMYDFNTKIADYD
-2461 FSGLKNFAEALVEF
+2461 FSGLENFAEALVEF

-2487 KDGYKQLYS
+2487 KDGYKDLYS

-2516 IEKPIATIMTTVMD
+2516 IEKPIATIMATVME

-2535 LNDNNKKE
+2535 LNDDNKKE
-2543 SIRIGAGNVV
+2543 TIRIGAGNVV
-2553 SLIISEFNYRLG
+2553 SLIIAEFNYRLG
-2565 IGPSSTNDFYN
+2565 IGPTATNDFYN

-2590 DKAASAK
+2590 DKAASAR
-2597 DRAGIILD
+2597 DRAGIIRD
-2605 DIYSTIDKKTR
+2605 DIYSIFDKKPSP
-2616 GRAGTKA
+2616 RAGTKA
-2623 NGNALSGLQSATED
+2623 NGNALSGLKSATED

-2670 IFDGFNIST
+2670 IFDGFSIST
-2679 SFRLAATSNS
+2679 SFRLASTSNS

-2726 DGSTVANAILQLIN
+2726 DGSTIANAVLQLIN

>member
-1 MGGGEIFMSGKG
+1 MSGKG
-13 VDERIL
+13 VDERVL

-97 MNLEN
+97 ENLEN

-117 SEIMNDVN
+117 SEIMNDVS

-157 TALRGVAGVAAMTN
+157 TALRGIAGVAAMTN

-207 TLAEEFGLTEAV
+207 TLAEEFGLTEAA

-233 FAKAMDSAFGEHAK
+233 FSQAMDSAFGEHAK

-272 SPLVEQNGALVQL
+272 SPLIEQNGALVQL
-285 FNALRVKI
+285 FNALRVKT
-293 NELKEALAPTISKIV
+293 NELKDALAPTISKIV
-308 DIAIKA
+308 DIVIKA

-328 SVASKILKP
+328 SIASKILKP

-344 FDDIGINVQSTTKI
+344 FDDIGTKVQSTSKI
-358 ISNASDVINEVI
+358 MTNASDVINEVI

-396 GVNESLGSTYRH
+396 GVNETLGSTYRH

-442 NYAATKT
+442 NYAATKM

-458 SQLSIYANKAGYSV
+458 LQLSIYANKAGYSV

-582 FGLKVLDVTAALGDA
+582 FGIKVLDVTAALGDA

-658 GVAYFIEKVVTK
+658 GVAYFIEKVVIK
-670 VVDWIKNSSLLR
+670 VVDWIKNSSVLR

-690 VISDLIDKT
+690 VISELIDKT

-707 NTDNIP
+707 NTDSIP
-713 QYIISGLVNGLSKG
+713 EYIISGLVSGLTSG
-727 IAKVKE
+727 IVKVKE
-733 VVGNLAN
+733 VVGLLAN
-740 TILSTLREILGI
+740 AILSTLREILGI

-772 GISHSN
+772 GLSHAN
-778 TTVLQAVTKFIGKV
+778 EKGVQAANEFTGKV
-792 ISTMKDL
+792 LTTMKDI
-799 TVSGIKSLVS
+799 TVEGARNLVS
-809 NIPKI
+809 NMPKI
-814 TEIFSKIPW
+814 MDVISKIPW
-823 GSMIFGG
+823 GSIVFGG
-830 IAVALVKGAGKLNTT
+830 MAIALVKGVGKLNTT
-845 LDKISE
+845 IDKVGA
-851 IVSNNPLTILTKAA
+851 IVANNPLTILTKAV
-865 ENLSSGIKNLMTEL
+865 ENYTDGMKNLMTEL

-887 VTQMIYS
+887 ITQMMYS
-894 IAISIALL
+894 VAVSIGVL
-902 AASMFILSKIDNAGM
+902 AASIYLLSKVDKGGM
-917 ERALLMIEII
+917 VRAMIMITFI
-927 AAILAALVTL
+927 AAILAALTSL
-937 MYFLDKKSSS
+937 MYFLDKKSSA

-972 FLMALAFKTL
+972 LLMAAAFKTL
-982 ASIKQENVGQAIV
+982 ASIKQENVAQAIV
-995 MMGALWLIAITL
+995 MMGALWLIALTL

-1012 ISNKVNGAGKT
+1012 ISDKVNGAGKT
-1023 MLYIAASFL
+1023 MLYIAVSFL
-1032 IMAKVMKYVG
+1032 VMAKVMKYVG
-1042 KLDSDTLLKG
+1042 KLDSDTIFKG
-1052 LATLNTFKWMVI
+1052 LATLNAFKWMVI

-1079 GKNMLYISVAFLVM
+1079 GKNMMYISVAFLVM

-1098 YAGNISEKETDRGI
+1098 YAGSISEKETNRGI
-1112 KTLRKLTGLVITLMA
+1112 NTLKKFTGLVIALMV

-1140 GSKRAYTNVG
+1140 GSKRAYSNVG

-1181 ITVLFIFAALVSAL
+1181 IGVLWIFAALVSAL
-1195 MAVGKYTNDV
+1195 IAVGHFLGDV
-1205 KGSAISI
+1205 KGSALSI
-1212 GASVLLATISMFGMA
+1212 GASILLVTISMLGMS

-1232 IGLIPIEMLKKGV
+1232 IGFIPIRMLKKGV

-1256 GLMKSASYVTP
+1256 GLMKCASYVKP
-1267 DAKKALTSVLAL
+1267 DAKKALGSVLSL
-1279 VAVMAAIVVIF
+1279 MITMAAIVVIF
-1290 SFMDTKK
+1290 SLIDTKK
-1297 LYTSVGAV
+1297 LYASVGAV

-1315 MIAIGYAKPD
+1315 MIATGYVKPND
-1325 DKSLKA
+1325 DALKG
-1331 LKKVSF
+1331 LKKVTA
-1337 IIILVAGIIIAMHE
+1337 IIIIVAAIIVIMDQI
-1351 LGVNG
+1351 GVNG
-1356 DSALK
+1356 ENALK
-1361 NAIAIGVVLVALA
+1361 NAIAIGVVIAALA
-1374 ASLYILSKIEKVSKD
+1374 ASLYILSKIEKVSSD
-1389 AIDALYKLSPVLVI
+1389 AIKALYKISPVLII
-1403 IGFVLFLLDIL
+1403 IGAVLYLLDL
-1414 NVQSNITNAISL
+1414 LDVQSNITNAISL
-1426 GILINALAVAVVILS
+1426 GILINALAAAVVILS
-1441 QSKDVSSDAYRAA
+1441 HSKDVSNDAYKAA
-1454 IVLGIVM
+1454 IVLGMVM
-1461 VLLGYALSLLNNTNP
+1461 VLLGYALSLINNSDP
-1476 ISSLANALAMS
+1476 ISSLANALSMS

-1493 TVALM
+1493 TASLLL
-1498 QLSNMKNIKK
+1498 LSHMKDIKK

-1514 ALMIFVILAIGSMI
+1514 GLMIVAILAIGSML
-1528 ALISKQNPLGA
+1528 ALVSKQNPIRA

-1546 DLVLFAL
+1546 SIVLIVVISAIEEIATIK
-1553 VGSMRNLS
+1553 GSKINKKILGSILFLS
-1561 KLKGAKVDKKVIVM
+1561 VL
-1575 LGLMTL
+1575 
-1581 IIPAIGLALE
+1581 
-1591 ATKDLDPAQALASS
+1591 
-1605 IALTLVMGAMSRML
+1605 
-1619 QALNGKATSGE
+1619 
-1630 DMFFQGGMSGLK
+1630 
-1642 RVGGVAAQLGLV
+1642 
-1654 VLAIAGIMRIIVSA
+1654 VLAIGKALGSMYGLNAVEMIAAAIAIKVVMEQVVQLFWQIRSAASDTQGVSDKGGILKVVLYLAAVIVALQLA
-1668 MNEIRGDEPLKLI
+1668 MKSIVYALQGLQGTDPLKLI
-1681 AKATAISIVFATV
+1681 ASAIALSMVIGTV
-1694 GGIAALIIKI
+1694 GGIAGLIIKT
-1704 SEGLSRGMSKG
+1704 LSG
-1715 IESALGPVVFIATL
+1715 IEQKTGGGGIKSVLGPMTL
-1729 FAMLSITMI
+1729 IVALFTMLSVTMF

-1744 AIMDNMKNTVENAKA
+1744 ALMDNMKNTVENAKA
-1759 LSLVL
+1759 LSSVL
-1764 LSLTP
+1764 LALTP
-1769 VVLVLGIIAALLQ
+1769 IVLVLGIIAALLQ
-1782 GDVARIGSTSIL
+1782 GDVAMLGSKSIL
-1794 IILAGMIVSMA
+1794 LILAGMIVSMA

-1820 QANAMLLAMMLNVMA
+1820 QANAMLLALMLNVMA

-1997 PFIMACKQVTPEVAS
+1997 PFIIACKQVTPEVAS

-2060 VIFSDTIS
+2060 VVFSDTIS

-2123 GLALVEVNNALLDE
+2123 GLALVEVNNALLNE

-2146 AIQAAA
+2146 AIKAAA
-2152 DAGKIM
+2152 DAGKMM

-2177 ESDMGKFGDSVKK
+2177 ETDMGKFGLSVAK
-2190 YGDAIIKFDKAIT
+2190 YGESIVKFNDAVT
-2203 DPETGKSRLHKES
+2203 DPNTGKSKLNKEA

-2235 TSGGFWQKVAGSKDL
+2235 TSDGFWQKVAGSKNL
-2250 GDFGA
+2250 ESFGL
-2255 SIEAYGQAMIRFSD
+2255 SIEAYGNAMIRFSN
-2269 AVVDENGTVKIDPR
+2269 AVVDENGTVKINPR

-2319 SDFGA
+2319 GDFGT

-2389 KTLGEKIKSF
+2389 KTLGEKIKGF

-2416 AIKDLSAAG
+2416 AINDLSAAG

-2446 ADAMYNFNTKMANYD
+2446 ADAMYDFNTKMADYD
-2461 FSGLKNFAEALVEF
+2461 FSGLENFAEALVEF

-2487 KDGYKQLYS
+2487 KDGYKDLYS

-2516 IEKPIATIMTTVMD
+2516 IEKPIATIMATVME

-2535 LNDNNKKE
+2535 LNDDNKKE
-2543 SIRIGAGNVV
+2543 IIRIGAGNVV
-2553 SLIISEFNYRLG
+2553 SLIIAEFNYRLG
-2565 IGPSSTNDFYN
+2565 IGPNATNDFYN
-2576 IGVKIIASIIDGMS
+2576 IGVKIISSIIDGMS
-2590 DKAASAK
+2590 DKADRAK

-2605 DIYSTIDKKTR
+2605 GIYSTIDKKTR
-2616 GRAGTKA
+2616 GSAGTKA
-2623 NGNALSGLQSATED
+2623 NGLQSAAED
-2637 IVNAMSL
+2637 VANAISL

-2670 IFDGFNIST
+2670 IFDGFSIST

-2703 ILKNV
+2703 ILKNI

-2726 DGSTVANAILQLIN
+2726 DGSTIANAVLQLIN

>member
-40 KLQRTLDTT
+40 KLQRSLDTS
-49 KLSKDISNLYSYV
+49 KLSKDISNLYSYI

-97 MNLEN
+97 ENLEN

-117 SEIMNDVN
+117 SEIMNDVS

-157 TALRGVAGVAAMTN
+157 TALRGIAGVAAMTN

-207 TLAEEFGLTEAV
+207 TLAEEFGLTEAA

-233 FAKAMDSAFGEHAK
+233 FSQAMDSAFGEHAK

-272 SPLVEQNGALVQL
+272 SPLIEQNGALVQL
-285 FNALRVKI
+285 FNALRVKT
-293 NELKEALAPTISKIV
+293 NELKDALAPTISKIV
-308 DIAIKA
+308 DIVIKA

-328 SVASKILKP
+328 SIASKILKP

-344 FDDIGINVQSTTKI
+344 FDDIGTKVQSTSKI
-358 ISNASDVINEVI
+358 MTNASDVINEVI

-396 GVNESLGSTYRH
+396 GVNETLGSTYRH

-582 FGLKVLDVTAALGDA
+582 FGIKILDVTAALGDA

-647 KIASGLGTILQ
+647 KIASVLGTILQ

-670 VVDWIKNSSLLR
+670 VVDWIKNSSVLR

-690 VISDLIDKT
+690 VISELIDKT

-707 NTDNIP
+707 NTDSIP
-713 QYIISGLVNGLSKG
+713 EYIISGLVSGLTSG
-727 IAKVKE
+727 IVKVKE
-733 VVGNLAN
+733 VVGLLAN
-740 TILSTLREILGI
+740 AILSTLREILGI

-772 GISHSN
+772 GLSHAN
-778 TTVLQAVTKFIGKV
+778 EKGVQAATEFTGKV
-792 ISTMKDL
+792 LTTMKDI
-799 TVSGIKSLVS
+799 TVEGARNLVS
-809 NIPKI
+809 NMPKI
-814 TEIFSKIPW
+814 MDVISKIPW
-823 GSMIFGG
+823 GSIVFGG
-830 IAVALVKGAGKLNTT
+830 MAIALVKGVGKLNTT
-845 LDKISE
+845 IDKVGA
-851 IVSNNPLTILTKAA
+851 IVANNPLTILSKAV
-865 ENLSSGIKNLMTEL
+865 ENYTDGMKNLMTEL

-887 VTQMIYS
+887 ITQMMYS
-894 IAISIALL
+894 VAVSIGVL
-902 AASMFILSKIDNAGM
+902 AASIYLLSKVDKGGM
-917 ERALLMIEII
+917 VRAMIMITFI
-927 AAILAALVTL
+927 AAILAALTSL
-937 MYFLDKKSSS
+937 MYLLDKKSSA

-972 FLMALAFKTL
+972 LLMAAAFKTL
-982 ASIKQENVGQAIV
+982 ASIKQENVAQAIV
-995 MMGALWLIAITL
+995 MMGALWLIALTL

-1012 ISNKVNGAGKT
+1012 ISDKVNGAGKT
-1023 MLYIAASFL
+1023 MLYIAVSFL

-1042 KLDSDTLLKG
+1042 KLDSDTIFKG
-1052 LATLNTFKWMVI
+1052 LATLNAFKWMVI

-1079 GKNMLYISVAFLVM
+1079 GKNMMYISVAFLVM

-1098 YAGNISEKETDRGI
+1098 YAGSISEKETTRGI
-1112 KTLRKLTGLVITLMA
+1112 NTLKKFTGLVIALMV

-1140 GSKRAYTNVG
+1140 GSKRAYSNVG

-1181 ITVLFIFAALVSAL
+1181 IGVLWIFAALVSAL
-1195 MAVGKYTNDV
+1195 IAVGHFLGDV
-1205 KGSAISI
+1205 KGSALSI
-1212 GASVLLATISMFGMA
+1212 GASILLVTISMLGMA

-1232 IGLIPIEMLKKGV
+1232 IGFIPIRILKKGV

-1256 GLMKSASYVTP
+1256 GLMKCASYVKP
-1267 DAKKALTSVLAL
+1267 DAKKALGSVLSL
-1279 VAVMAAIVVIF
+1279 MITMAAIVVIF
-1290 SFMDTKK
+1290 SLIDTKK
-1297 LYTSVGAV
+1297 LYESVGAV

-1315 MIAIGYAKPD
+1315 MIATGYVKPND
-1325 DKSLKA
+1325 DALKG
-1331 LKKVSF
+1331 LKKVM
-1337 IIILVAGIIIAMHE
+1337 IILVVVAAIIVVMDQF
-1351 LGVNG
+1351 GVNG
-1356 DSALK
+1356 ENALK
-1361 NAIAIGVVLVALA
+1361 NAIAIGIILVALA
-1374 ASLYILSKIEKVSKD
+1374 SSLFILSKIEKVSKN
-1389 AIDALYKLSPVLVI
+1389 AIDSLYKITPVLGL
-1403 IGFVLFLLDIL
+1403 IGIVLFLLDAFD
-1414 NVQSNITNAISL
+1414 VQSNITNAISL
-1426 GILINALAVAVVILS
+1426 GILINALAAAVVILS
-1441 QSKDVSSDAYRAA
+1441 YSKDVSNDAYKAA
-1454 IVLGIVM
+1454 IVLGMVM
-1461 VLLGYALSLLNNTNP
+1461 VLLGYALSLINNSDP

-1493 TVALM
+1493 TASLLL
-1498 QLSNMKNIKK
+1498 LSHMKDIKK

-1514 ALMIFVILAIGSMI
+1514 GLMIVAILAIGSML
-1528 ALISKQNPLGA
+1528 ALVSKQNPIRA

-1546 DLVLFAL
+1546 SIVLIVVISAIEEIATIKAKKIDKKILGVILFMSVLIVAIGKAFSYMFGLNAVEMVAAAIAFKLVLGQVVNLFYYINNAARDAQIVRDKGGLIKVLMYLGVIVVAL
-1553 VGSMRNLS
+1553 VLAM
-1561 KLKGAKVDKKVIVM
+1561 KAIVYA
-1575 LGLMTL
+1575 LQGL
-1581 IIPAIGLALE
+1581 
-1591 ATKDLDPAQALASS
+1591 
-1605 IALTLVMGAMSRML
+1605 
-1619 QALNGKATSGE
+1619 
-1630 DMFFQGGMSGLK
+1630 QGT
-1642 RVGGVAAQLGLV
+1642 
-1654 VLAIAGIMRIIVSA
+1654 
-1668 MNEIRGDEPLKLI
+1668 DPLKLI
-1681 AKATAISIVFATV
+1681 ASAIALSMVIGTV
-1694 GGIAALIIKI
+1694 GGIAALIFKI
-1704 SEGLSRGMSKG
+1704 LNDIDAKYGGGGVK
-1715 IESALGPVVFIATL
+1715 SALGPMIFIVSL
-1729 FAMLSITMI
+1729 FTMLSVTMF

-1744 AIMDNMKNTVENAKA
+1744 ALMDNMKNTVENAKA
-1759 LSLVL
+1759 LSSVL

-1769 VVLVLGIIAALLQ
+1769 IVLVLGIISALLQ
-1782 GDVARIGSTSIL
+1782 GDVAMLGSKSVL
-1794 IILAGMIVSMA
+1794 LILAGMIVTMA

-1820 QANAMLLAMMLNVMA
+1820 QANAMLLALMLNVMA

-1997 PFIMACKQVTPEVAS
+1997 PFIIACKQVTPEVAS
-2012 GAAAISNAVLT
+2012 GATAISNAVLT

-2060 VIFSDTIS
+2060 VIFSNTIS

-2123 GLALVEVNNALLDE
+2123 GSALVEVNNALLNE

-2146 AIQAAA
+2146 AIEAAA

-2177 ESDMGKFGDSVKK
+2177 ETDMGKFGLSVAK
-2190 YGDAIIKFDKAIT
+2190 YGESIVKFNDTVT
-2203 DPETGKSRLHKES
+2203 DPNTGKSKLNKKS
-2216 IQAAADAGKIM
+2216 IEAAADAGKIM
-2227 AELNEKVP
+2227 TELNEKVP
-2235 TSGGFWQKVAGSKDL
+2235 TANGFWQKVAGSKDL
-2250 GDFGA
+2250 GKFGL
-2255 SIEAYGQAMIRFSD
+2255 SIEAYGQAMIRFSN
-2269 AVVDENGTVKIDPR
+2269 AVVDENGTVKINPR

-2319 SDFGA
+2319 GDFGK

-2389 KTLGEKIKSF
+2389 KTLGEKIKGF

-2416 AIKDLSAAG
+2416 AINDLSAAG

-2446 ADAMYNFNTKMANYD
+2446 ADAMYDFNTKMADYD
-2461 FSGLKNFAEALVEF
+2461 FSGLENFAEALVEF

-2487 KDGYKQLYS
+2487 KDGYKDLYS

-2516 IEKPIATIMTTVMD
+2516 IEKPIATIMATVME

-2535 LNDNNKKE
+2535 LNDDNKKE
-2543 SIRIGAGNVV
+2543 IIRIGAGNVV
-2553 SLIISEFNYRLG
+2553 SLIIAEFNYRLG
-2565 IGPSSTNDFYN
+2565 IGPNATNDFYN
-2576 IGVKIIASIIDGMS
+2576 IGVKIISSIIDGMS
-2590 DKAASAK
+2590 DKADRAK

-2605 DIYSTIDKKTR
+2605 DIYSAIDKKTR

-2623 NGNALSGLQSATED
+2623 NGLQSAAED
-2637 IVNAMSL
+2637 VANAISL
-2644 STEFQPTIRPILD
+2644 STEFKPTIRPILD

-2670 IFDGFNIST
+2670 IFDGFSIST

-2703 ILKNV
+2703 ILKNI

-2726 DGSTVANAILQLIN
+2726 DGSTIANAVLQLIN

>member
-97 MNLEN
+97 ENLEN

-117 SEIMNDVN
+117 SEIMNDVS

-157 TALRGVAGVAAMTN
+157 TALRGIAGVAAMTN

-233 FAKAMDSAFGEHAK
+233 FAQAMDSAFGEHAK

-272 SPLVEQNGALVQL
+272 SPLIEQNGALVQL
-285 FNALRVKI
+285 FNALRVKT
-293 NELKEALAPTISKIV
+293 NELKDALAPTISKIV

-328 SVASKILKP
+328 SIASKILKP

-344 FDDIGINVQSTTKI
+344 FDDIGTKVQSTSKI
-358 ISNASDVINEVI
+358 ITNASDVINEVI

-396 GVNESLGSTYRH
+396 GVNETLGSTYRH

-449 SVSGLSDAM
+449 SVSVLSDAM

-634 SIYNWAKENDLLN
+634 SIYNWAKENNLLN

-682 SILTKVGS
+682 NILTKVGS
-690 VISDLIDKT
+690 VISELIDKT

-707 NTDNIP
+707 NTDSIP
-713 QYIISGLVNGLSKG
+713 EYIISGLVSGLTSG
-727 IAKVKE
+727 IVKVKE
-733 VVGNLAN
+733 VVGLLAN
-740 TILSTLREILGI
+740 AILSTLREILGI

-772 GISHSN
+772 GLSHAN
-778 TTVLQAVTKFIGKV
+778 EKGVQAATEFTGK
-792 ISTMKDL
+792 ILTTMKDI
-799 TVSGIKSLVS
+799 TVEGARNLVS
-809 NIPKI
+809 NMPKI
-814 TEIFSKIPW
+814 MDVISKIPW
-823 GSMIFGG
+823 GAIVFGG
-830 IAVALVKGAGKLNTT
+830 MAIALVKGVGKLNTT
-845 LDKISE
+845 IDKVGAI
-851 IVSNNPLTILTKAA
+851 IANNPLTILTKAV
-865 ENLSSGIKNLMTEL
+865 ENYTAGMKNLLTEL

-887 VTQMIYS
+887 ITQMMYS
-894 IAISIALL
+894 VAVSIGVL
-902 AASMFILSKIDNAGM
+902 AASIYLLSKVDKSGM
-917 ERALLMIEII
+917 VRAMIMITFI
-927 AAILAALVTL
+927 AAILAALTSL
-937 MYFLDKKSSS
+937 MYLLDKKSSA
-947 WNKVDKDAK
+947 WNKVGKDAK
-956 LINSTVLNLI
+956 IINSTVLNMI

-972 FLMALAFKTL
+972 LLMAMAFKTL
-982 ASIKQENVGQAIV
+982 ANIKQENVAQAIV
-995 MMGALWLIAITL
+995 MMGALWLIALTL

-1023 MLYIAASFL
+1023 MLYIAVSFL

-1042 KLDSDTLLKG
+1042 KLDSDTIFKG
-1052 LATLNTFKWMVI
+1052 LATLNAFKWMVI
-1064 QMMAINGLCKSMNNA
+1064 QMMVINGLCKSMNNA

-1098 YAGNISEKETDRGI
+1098 YAGSISEKETNRGI
-1112 KTLRKLTGLVITLMA
+1112 NTLKKFTGLIIALMV
-1127 VQGVIDFLNSNSA
+1127 VQGVIDFLNSNGG
-1140 GSKRAYTNVG
+1140 GSKRAYSNVG

-1158 AFGVMTLVIKAI
+1158 AFGLMTLVIKAI

-1181 ITVLFIFAALVSAL
+1181 ITVLWIFAALVSAL
-1195 MAVGKYTNDV
+1195 IAVGHFLGDV
-1205 KGSAISI
+1205 KGSALSTG
-1212 GASVLLATISMFGMA
+1212 GAILLVTISMLGMA

-1232 IGLIPIEMLKKGV
+1232 IGFIPINMLKKGV
-1245 TVVSIFGLIIM
+1245 TVVGIFGLIIM
-1256 GLMKSASYVTP
+1256 GLMKCASYVKP
-1267 DAKKALTSVLAL
+1267 DAKKALGSILAL
-1279 VAVMAAIVVIF
+1279 MITMAAIVVIF
-1290 SFMDTKK
+1290 SLIDTKK
-1297 LYTSVGAV
+1297 LYESVGAV

-1315 MIAIGYAKPD
+1315 MIATGYVKPND
-1325 DKSLKA
+1325 DALKG
-1331 LKKVSF
+1331 LKKVMIVLVVVAA
-1337 IIILVAGIIIAMHE
+1337 IIVVIDQF
-1351 LGVNG
+1351 GVNG
-1356 DSALK
+1356 ENALK
-1361 NAIAIGVVLVALA
+1361 NAIAIGVIFVALA
-1374 ASLYILSKIEKVSKD
+1374 ASLFILSKIEKVSKD
-1389 AIDALYKLSPVLVI
+1389 AITALYIISPMLII
-1403 IGFVLFLLDIL
+1403 IGAVLLALDKF
-1414 NVQSNITNAISL
+1414 NVQSNITNVISL
-1426 GILINALAVAVVILS
+1426 AVLINALAAAVLVLSQSKEIKKGVLKSLVIMSLVMGILGVILLAMDKLKVKASIKTAFALAILINALAAAVVILS
-1441 QSKDVSSDAYRAA
+1441 YANVTLDESVIKTMLALILMVCGAMLLISVALLMLKNVNNAIPSALALTTIMLAMVPLIIALGLVAA
-1454 IVLGIVM
+1454 V
-1461 VLLGYALSLLNNTNP
+1461 LSLD
-1476 ISSLANALAMS
+1476 
-1487 IVLGAI
+1487 VLGAGWK
-1493 TVALM
+1493 A
-1498 QLSNMKNIKK
+1498 
-1508 TVFSTL
+1508 
-1514 ALMIFVILAIGSMI
+1514 
-1528 ALISKQNPLGA
+1528 
-1539 LASAIAM
+1539 AM
-1546 DLVLFAL
+1546 
-1553 VGSMRNLS
+1553 
-1561 KLKGAKVDKKVIVM
+1561 
-1575 LGLMTL
+1575 
-1581 IIPAIGLALE
+1581 
-1591 ATKDLDPAQALASS
+1591 
-1605 IALTLVMGAMSRML
+1605 
-1619 QALNGKATSGE
+1619 
-1630 DMFFQGGMSGLK
+1630 
-1642 RVGGVAAQLGLV
+1642 
-1654 VLAIAGIMRIIVSA
+1654 
-1668 MNEIRGDEPLKLI
+1668 
-1681 AKATAISIVFATV
+1681 
-1694 GGIAALIIKI
+1694 
-1704 SEGLSRGMSKG
+1704 
-1715 IESALGPVVFIATL
+1715 
-1729 FAMLSITMI
+1729 
-1738 AIAGAL
+1738 
-1744 AIMDNMKNTVENAKA
+1744 
-1759 LSLVL
+1759 
-1764 LSLTP
+1764 
-1769 VVLVLGIIAALLQ
+1769 
-1782 GDVARIGSTSIL
+1782 
-1794 IILAGMIVSMA
+1794 IILAGVIVSML
-1805 AIVGA
+1805 AIVGV
-1810 LALMQNIKNA
+1810 LALMQGIDNA
-1820 QANAMLLAMMLNVMA
+1820 TANAIILVFLLNAMS
-1835 DVLLKIA
+1835 DVLIKVAPL
-1842 LVAPL
+1842 APL
-1847 ALIGAAA
+1847 ALIASVAIGALS
-1854 MAVLSLV
+1854 AVLVV
-1861 LVELGVLIGVIGGLV
+1861 LGGLITVIGAL
-1876 TAIPEL
+1876 TSKYPQIEDYI
-1882 ETFLNK
+1882 NK

-1893 VMLAKTLG
+1893 IKLANTVG
-1901 QMISAF
+1901 QMIGAF
-1907 IVGIA
+1907 IAGIA
-1912 EGLMEILPALGKSLS
+1912 EGIMQILPAFGQALS
-1927 DFANNLLMG
+1927 DFANNLNKG
-1936 FIPVMMIATDESIV
+1936 FIEVMKLAADEQV
-1950 KGAGNITAAIL
+1950 LTGAGILVASIL
-1961 AITVAELVQAV
+1961 ALCVAQLINGITNLLPFVPSMFDLGVQLSKFAV
-1972 ATIVTGGVGMIN
+1972 ASI
-1984 LAIQLSQFAIGIQ
+1984 
-1997 PFIMACKQVTPEVAS
+1997 PFIIACKQMGPD
-2012 GAAAISNAVLT
+2012 GAIGAQALCEALMM
-2023 ITKAELIAGLLSF
+2023 ITKAELLQS
-2036 MEALTGTNSMT
+2036 LTGFIEFFTGSSDSFDTMLS
-2047 KLTSDLQQ
+2047 KLVSFGYAAVEFSNAVSGNIDVEAVTAAVSIGEMITSLQEAVPAVAAFNDADFDSFSASVAG
-2055 FGEAM
+2055 FGFAM
-2060 VIFSDTIS
+2060 V
-2068 GKIDTEA
+2068 A
-2075 VKAATAAGSM
+2075 M
-2085 MSTFYENMPREG
+2085 
-2097 GLIPGIQKLIG
+2097 
-2108 GEPDMEGFSKSMAAF
+2108 
-2123 GLALVEVNNALLDE
+2123 NNALTDE
-2137 NGECVINLN
+2137 EGNSVINLN
-2146 AIQAAA
+2146 AIDTAKKAGLLMTELADKIPKRKGWVTKIMGEADLGVFGASCAAYGAAMVLFSNTVTDSEGKSRLNTESIKAAA
-2152 DAGKIM
+2152 DAG
-2158 VELQNSL
+2158 
-2165 PKTGGWVQAVLG
+2165 G
-2177 ESDMGKFGDSVKK
+2177 
-2190 YGDAIIKFDKAIT
+2190 
-2203 DPETGKSRLHKES
+2203 
-2216 IQAAADAGKIM
+2216 IM
-2227 AELNEKVP
+2227 AELNGKVP
-2235 TSGGFWQKVAGSKDL
+2235 TSDGFWQKVAGSKDL

-2269 AVVDENGTVKIDPR
+2269 AVVDKNGTVKINPR

-2346 DPKGMVDD
+2346 DPKGMIDD

-2381 IGKFGDNF
+2381 IGEFGDNF

-2553 SLIISEFNYRLG
+2553 SLIIAEFNYRLG
-2565 IGPSSTNDFYN
+2565 IGPTATNDFYN
-2576 IGVKIIASIIDGMS
+2576 IGVRIIAAIIDGMS

-2597 DRAGIILD
+2597 DRAGVILD

-2623 NGNALSGLQSATED
+2623 NGNTLSGLQSATED

-2670 IFDGFNIST
+2670 IFDGFSIST

-2726 DGSTVANAILQLIN
+2726 DGSTIANAVLQLIN

>member
-40 KLQRTLDTT
+40 KLQRSLDTT

-97 MNLEN
+97 ENLEN

-117 SEIMNDVN
+117 SEIMNDVS

-157 TALRGVAGVAAMTN
+157 TALRGIAGVAAMTN

-207 TLAEEFGLTEAV
+207 TLAEEFGLTEAA

-233 FAKAMDSAFGEHAK
+233 FSQAMDSAFGEHAK

-272 SPLVEQNGALVQL
+272 SPLIEQNGALVQL
-285 FNALRVKI
+285 FNALRVKT
-293 NELKEALAPTISKIV
+293 NELKDTLAPTISKIV

-328 SVASKILKP
+328 SIASKILKP
-337 FTAVKQT
+337 FTTVKHT
-344 FDDIGINVQSTTKI
+344 FDDIGTKVQSTSKI
-358 ISNASDVINEVI
+358 ITNASDVINEVI

-396 GVNESLGSTYRH
+396 GVNETLGSTYRH

-582 FGLKVLDVTAALGDA
+582 FGIKILDVTAALGDA

-690 VISDLIDKT
+690 VISELIDKT

-707 NTDNIP
+707 NTDSIP
-713 QYIISGLVNGLSKG
+713 EYIISGLVSGLTSG
-727 IAKVKE
+727 IVKVKE
-733 VVGNLAN
+733 VVGLLAN

-772 GISHSN
+772 GLSHAN
-778 TTVLQAVTKFIGKV
+778 EKGVQAANEFTGKV
-792 ISTMKDL
+792 LTTMKDI
-799 TVSGIKSLVS
+799 TVEGARNLVS
-809 NIPKI
+809 NMPKI
-814 TEIFSKIPW
+814 MDVISKIPW
-823 GSMIFGG
+823 GSIVFGG
-830 IAVALVKGAGKLNTT
+830 MAIALVKGVGKLNTT
-845 LDKISE
+845 IDKVGA
-851 IVSNNPLTILTKAA
+851 IVANNPLTILSKAV
-865 ENLSSGIKNLMTEL
+865 ENYTDGMKNLLTEL

-887 VTQMIYS
+887 ITQMMYS
-894 IAISIALL
+894 VAVSIGVL
-902 AASMFILSKIDNAGM
+902 AASIYLLSKVDKGGM
-917 ERALLMIEII
+917 VRAMIMITFI
-927 AAILAALVTL
+927 AAILAALTSL
-937 MYFLDKKSSS
+937 MYLLDKKSSA

-972 FLMALAFKTL
+972 LLMAAAFKTL
-982 ASIKQENVGQAIV
+982 ASIKQENVAQAIV
-995 MMGALWLIAITL
+995 MMGALWLIALTL

-1012 ISNKVNGAGKT
+1012 ISDKVNGAGKT

-1032 IMAKVMKYVG
+1032 IMTKVMKYVG
-1042 KLDSDTLLKG
+1042 KLDSDTIFKG
-1052 LATLNTFKWMVI
+1052 LATLNAFKWMVI

-1079 GKNMLYISVAFLVM
+1079 GKNMMYISIAFLVM

-1098 YAGNISEKETDRGI
+1098 YAGSISEKETNRGI
-1112 KTLRKLTGLVITLMA
+1112 NTLKKFTGLVIALMV

-1140 GSKRAYTNVG
+1140 GSKRAYSNVG

-1181 ITVLFIFAALVSAL
+1181 IGVLWIFAALVSAL
-1195 MAVGKYTNDV
+1195 IAVGHFLGDV
-1205 KGSAISI
+1205 KGSALSI
-1212 GASVLLATISMFGMA
+1212 GASILLVTISMLGMA

-1232 IGLIPIEMLKKGV
+1232 IGFIPIRILKKGV

-1256 GLMKSASYVTP
+1256 GLMKCASYVKP
-1267 DAKKALTSVLAL
+1267 DAKKALGSVLSL
-1279 VAVMAAIVVIF
+1279 MITMAAIVVIF
-1290 SFMDTKK
+1290 SLIDTKK
-1297 LYTSVGAV
+1297 LYESVGAV

-1315 MIAIGYAKPD
+1315 MIATGYVKPND
-1325 DKSLKA
+1325 DALKG
-1331 LKKVSF
+1331 LKKVTA
-1337 IIILVAGIIIAMHE
+1337 IIIIVAAIIVIMDQI
-1351 LGVNG
+1351 GVNG

-1361 NAIAIGVVLVALA
+1361 NAIAIGVVIAALA
-1374 ASLYILSKIEKVSKD
+1374 ASLYILSKIEKVSSD
-1389 AIDALYKLSPVLVI
+1389 AIKALYKISPVLII
-1403 IGFVLFLLDIL
+1403 IGAVLYLLDL
-1414 NVQSNITNAISL
+1414 LDVQSNITNAISL
-1426 GILINALAVAVVILS
+1426 GILINALAAAVVILS
-1441 QSKDVSSDAYRAA
+1441 HSKDVSNDAYKAA
-1454 IVLGIVM
+1454 IVLGMVM
-1461 VLLGYALSLLNNTNP
+1461 VLLGYALSLINNTNP

-1493 TVALM
+1493 TASLLL
-1498 QLSNMKNIKK
+1498 LSHMKDIKK

-1514 ALMIFVILAIGSMI
+1514 GLMIVAILAIGSML
-1528 ALISKQNPLGA
+1528 ALVSKQNPIRA

-1546 DLVLFAL
+1546 SIVLIVVISAIEEL
-1553 VGSMRNLS
+1553 ATI
-1561 KLKGAKVDKKVIVM
+1561 KAKKIDKKM
-1575 LGLMTL
+1575 LGVILFMSVL
-1581 IIPAIGLALE
+1581 IVAIGKAFSYMYGLNAVEMIAAAIALKVVIDQIE
-1591 ATKDLDPAQALASS
+1591 DLLWHIKNAAGDAQIVRDKSS
-1605 IALTLVMGAMSRML
+1605 IIKVMMYLGA
-1619 QALNGKATSGE
+1619 
-1630 DMFFQGGMSGLK
+1630 
-1642 RVGGVAAQLGLV
+1642 V
-1654 VLAIAGIMRIIVSA
+1654 VLALVLA
-1668 MNEIRGDEPLKLI
+1668 MKAVVYALQGLQGTDPVKLI
-1681 AKATAISIVFATV
+1681 ASAIALSMVIGTV
-1694 GGIAALIIKI
+1694 GGIAALIFKI
-1704 SEGLSRGMSKG
+1704 LNG
-1715 IESALGPVVFIATL
+1715 IDAKYGGGGVESALGPMIFIVSL
-1729 FAMLSITMI
+1729 FTMLSVTMFAIT
-1738 AIAGAL
+1738 GAL
-1744 AIMDNMKNTVENAKA
+1744 ALMDNMKNTVENAKA
-1759 LSLVL
+1759 LSSVL
-1764 LSLTP
+1764 LALTP
-1769 VVLVLGIIAALLQ
+1769 IVLVLGIIAALLQ
-1782 GDVARIGSTSIL
+1782 GDVAMLGSKSIL
-1794 IILAGMIVSMA
+1794 LILAGMIVTMA

-1820 QANAMLLAMMLNVMA
+1820 QDNAMLLAMMLNVMA

-1997 PFIMACKQVTPEVAS
+1997 PFIMACKQVTPEVAL

-2060 VIFSDTIS
+2060 VVFSDTIS

-2075 VKAATAAGSM
+2075 VEAATAAGSM

-2097 GLIPGIQKLIG
+2097 GLIPGIKKLIG
-2108 GEPDMEGFSKSMAAF
+2108 GEPDMEGFSESMKAF

-2137 NGECVINLN
+2137 NGECVLNLN
-2146 AIQAAA
+2146 AIEAAK
-2152 DAGKIM
+2152 DAGLIM
-2158 VELQNSL
+2158 SELEKSL
-2165 PKTGGWVQAVLG
+2165 PKTGGWAQKIMG
-2177 ESDMGKFGDSVKK
+2177 ESNMGSFGERVKK
-2190 YGDAIIKFDKAIT
+2190 YGESIVKFDQSVT
-2203 DPETGKSRLHKES
+2203 DPKTGKSKLHKKAIE
-2216 IQAAADAGKIM
+2216 AARDAGQIM

-2235 TSGGFWQKVAGSKDL
+2235 TSDGFWQKVAGSKNL
-2250 GDFGA
+2250 ESFGL
-2255 SIEAYGQAMIRFSD
+2255 SIEAYGNAMIRFSN
-2269 AVVDENGTVKIDPR
+2269 AVVDENGTVKINPR

-2319 SDFGA
+2319 SDFGT
-2324 QLESFGTSVV
+2324 QLEKFGTSVV

-2389 KTLGEKIKSF
+2389 KTLGEKIKGF

-2416 AIKDLSAAG
+2416 AINDLSAAG

-2446 ADAMYNFNTKMANYD
+2446 ADAMYDFSTKIADYD
-2461 FSGLKNFAEALVEF
+2461 FSGLENFAEALVEF

-2487 KDGYKQLYS
+2487 KDGYKDLYS

-2516 IEKPIATIMTTVMD
+2516 IEKPMATIMATVME

-2535 LNDNNKKE
+2535 LNDDNKKE
-2543 SIRIGAGNVV
+2543 TIRIGAGNVV
-2553 SLIISEFNYRLG
+2553 SLIIAEFNYRLG
-2565 IGPSSTNDFYN
+2565 IGPTATNDFYN

-2590 DKAASAK
+2590 DKAASAR
-2597 DRAGIILD
+2597 DRAGIIRD
-2605 DIYSTIDKKTR
+2605 DIYSAFDKKPSP
-2616 GRAGTKA
+2616 RASTKA
-2623 NGNALSGLQSATED
+2623 NGNALRGLQSAAED

-2670 IFDGFNIST
+2670 IFDGFDIST

-2726 DGSTVANAILQLIN
+2726 DGSTIANAVLQLIN

>member
-1 MGGGEIFMSGKG
+1 MSGKG
-13 VDERIL
+13 VDERVL

-97 MNLEN
+97 ENLEN

-117 SEIMNDVN
+117 SEIMNDVS

-157 TALRGVAGVAAMTN
+157 TALRGIAGVAAMTN

-207 TLAEEFGLTEAV
+207 TLAEEFGLTEAA

-233 FAKAMDSAFGEHAK
+233 FSQAMDSAFGEHAK

-272 SPLVEQNGALVQL
+272 SPLIEQNGALVQL
-285 FNALRVKI
+285 FNALRVKT
-293 NELKEALAPTISKIV
+293 NELKDTLAPTISKIV

-328 SVASKILKP
+328 SIASKILKP
-337 FTAVKQT
+337 FTTVKQT
-344 FDDIGINVQSTTKI
+344 FDDIGTKVQSTSKI
-358 ISNASDVINEVI
+358 MTNASDVINEVI

-396 GVNESLGSTYRH
+396 GVNETLGSTYRH

-516 LDNVNPVFNL
+516 LDNINPVFNL

-539 TEEVSDK
+539 TEEISDK

-582 FGLKVLDVTAALGDA
+582 FGIKILDVTAALGDA

-690 VISDLIDKT
+690 VISELIDKT

-707 NTDNIP
+707 NTDSIP
-713 QYIISGLVNGLSKG
+713 EYIISGLVSGLTSG
-727 IAKVKE
+727 IVKVKE
-733 VVGNLAN
+733 VVGLLAN

-772 GISHSN
+772 GLSHAN
-778 TTVLQAVTKFIGKV
+778 EKGVQAATEFTGKV
-792 ISTMKDL
+792 LTTMKGI
-799 TVSGIKSLVS
+799 TVEGARNLVS
-809 NIPKI
+809 NMPKI
-814 TEIFSKIPW
+814 MDVISKIPW
-823 GSMIFGG
+823 GSIVFGG
-830 IAVALVKGAGKLNTT
+830 MAIALVKGVGKLNTT
-845 LDKISE
+845 IDKVGA
-851 IVSNNPLTILTKAA
+851 IVANNPLTILSKAV
-865 ENLSSGIKNLMTEL
+865 ENYTDGMKNLLTEL

-887 VTQMIYS
+887 ITQMMYS
-894 IAISIALL
+894 VAVSIGVL
-902 AASMFILSKIDNAGM
+902 AASIYLLSKVDKGGM
-917 ERALLMIEII
+917 VRAMIMITFI
-927 AAILAALVTL
+927 AAILAALTSL
-937 MYFLDKKSSS
+937 MYLFDKKSSA

-972 FLMALAFKTL
+972 LLMAMAFKTL
-982 ASIKQENVGQAIV
+982 ANIKQENVSQAIV
-995 MMGALWLIAITL
+995 MMGALWLIALTL

-1023 MLYIAASFL
+1023 MLYIAVSFL

-1042 KLDSDTLLKG
+1042 KLDSDTIFKG
-1052 LATLNTFKWMVI
+1052 LATLNAFKWMVI

-1079 GKNMLYISVAFLVM
+1079 GKNMMYISVAFLVM

-1098 YAGNISEKETDRGI
+1098 YAGSISEKETNRGI
-1112 KTLRKLTGLVITLMA
+1112 NTLKKFTGLVIALMV

-1140 GSKRAYTNVG
+1140 GSKRAYSNVG

-1181 ITVLFIFAALVSAL
+1181 IGVLWIFAALVSAL
-1195 MAVGKYTNDV
+1195 IAVGHFLGDV
-1205 KGSAISI
+1205 KGSALSI
-1212 GASVLLATISMFGMA
+1212 GASILLVTISMLGMS

-1232 IGLIPIEMLKKGV
+1232 IGFIPIRMLKKGV

-1256 GLMKSASYVTP
+1256 GLMKCASYVKP
-1267 DAKKALTSVLAL
+1267 DAKKALGSVLSL
-1279 VAVMAAIVVIF
+1279 MITMAAIVVIF
-1290 SFMDTKK
+1290 SLIDTKK
-1297 LYTSVGAV
+1297 LYESVGAV

-1315 MIAIGYAKPD
+1315 MIATGYVKPND
-1325 DKSLKA
+1325 DALKG
-1331 LKKVSF
+1331 LKKVM
-1337 IIILVAGIIIAMHE
+1337 IILAIIAAIIVVMDQF
-1351 LGVNG
+1351 GVNG

-1361 NAIAIGVVLVALA
+1361 NAIAIGVILVALA
-1374 ASLYILSKIEKVSKD
+1374 ASLFILSKIEKVNKNS
-1389 AIDALYKLSPVLVI
+1389 IDALYKISFVLLI
-1403 IGFVLFLLDIL
+1403 IGGVLLALDRL

-1426 GILINALAVAVVILS
+1426 AILVNALAAAVVILS
-1441 QSKDVSSDAYRAA
+1441 HSKDINNDAYKAA
-1454 IVLGIVM
+1454 IVLGMVM
-1461 VLLGYALSLLNNTNP
+1461 VLLGYALSLINNSDP

-1493 TVALM
+1493 TASLLL
-1498 QLSNMKNIKK
+1498 LSHMKDIKK

-1514 ALMIFVILAIGSMI
+1514 ALMIVAILAIGSML
-1528 ALISKQNPLGA
+1528 ALVSKQNPLRA

-1546 DLVLFAL
+1546 SIVLIVVISAIEEIATI
-1553 VGSMRNLS
+1553 
-1561 KLKGAKVDKKVIVM
+1561 KAKKIDKKILGVILFMSV
-1575 LGLMTL
+1575 L
-1581 IIPAIGLALE
+1581 I
-1591 ATKDLDPAQALASS
+1591 
-1605 IALTLVMGAMSRML
+1605 VAM
-1619 QALNGKATSGE
+1619 
-1630 DMFFQGGMSGLK
+1630 F
-1642 RVGGVAAQLGLV
+1642 
-1654 VLAIAGIMRIIVSA
+1654 
-1668 MNEIRGDEPLKLI
+1668 
-1681 AKATAISIVFATV
+1681 
-1694 GGIAALIIKI
+1694 
-1704 SEGLSRGMSKG
+1704 
-1715 IESALGPVVFIATL
+1715 
-1729 FAMLSITMI
+1729 

-1744 AIMDNMKNTVENAKA
+1744 ALMDNMKNTVENAKA
-1759 LSLVL
+1759 LSSVL

-1769 VVLVLGIIAALLQ
+1769 IVLVLGIISALLQ
-1782 GDVARIGSTSIL
+1782 GDVAMLGSKSVL
-1794 IILAGMIVSMA
+1794 LILAGMIVTMA

-1820 QANAMLLAMMLNVMA
+1820 QANAMLLALMLNVMA

-1997 PFIMACKQVTPEVAS
+1997 PFIIACKQVTPEVAS
-2012 GAAAISNAVLT
+2012 GATAISNAVLT

-2036 MEALTGTNSMT
+2036 VEALTGTNSMT

-2123 GLALVEVNNALLDE
+2123 GLALVEVNNALLNE

-2146 AIQAAA
+2146 AIKAAA

-2177 ESDMGKFGDSVKK
+2177 ETDMGEFGLSVAK
-2190 YGDAIIKFDKAIT
+2190 YGESIVKFNDTVT
-2203 DPETGKSRLHKES
+2203 DPNTGKSKLNKEA

-2235 TSGGFWQKVAGSKDL
+2235 TSNGFWQDVAGSKDL
-2250 GDFGA
+2250 GEFGL
-2255 SIEAYGQAMIRFSD
+2255 SIEAYGQAMIRFSE
-2269 AVVDENGTVKIDPR
+2269 AVVDENGTVKINPR

-2389 KTLGEKIKSF
+2389 KTLGEKIKAF

-2446 ADAMYNFNTKMANYD
+2446 ADAMYDFNTKIANYD
-2461 FSGLKNFAEALVEF
+2461 FSGLENFAEALVEF

-2487 KDGYKQLYS
+2487 KDGYKDLYS

-2516 IEKPIATIMTTVMD
+2516 IEKPIATIMATVME

-2535 LNDNNKKE
+2535 LNDDNKKE
-2543 SIRIGAGNVV
+2543 TIRIGAGNVV

-2565 IGPSSTNDFYN
+2565 IGPTATNDFYN

-2590 DKAASAK
+2590 DKAASAR
-2597 DRAGIILD
+2597 DRAGIIRD
-2605 DIYSTIDKKTR
+2605 DIYSAFDKKPLP
-2616 GRAGTKA
+2616 RAGTKA
-2623 NGNALSGLQSATED
+2623 NGNALSGLKSAAED

-2670 IFDGFNIST
+2670 IFDGFSIST

-2726 DGSTVANAILQLIN
+2726 DGSTIANAVLQLIN

>member
-40 KLQRTLDTT
+40 KLQRSIDTS
-49 KLSKDISNLYSYV
+49 KLSKDISNLYSYI

-97 MNLEN
+97 ENLEN

-117 SEIMNDVN
+117 SEIMNDVS

-157 TALRGVAGVAAMTN
+157 TALRGIAGVAAMTN

-207 TLAEEFGLTEAV
+207 TLAEEFGLTEAA

-233 FAKAMDSAFGEHAK
+233 FSQAMDSAFGEHAK

-272 SPLVEQNGALVQL
+272 SPLIEQNGALVQL
-285 FNALRVKI
+285 FNALRVKT
-293 NELKEALAPTISKIV
+293 NELKDALAPTISKIV
-308 DIAIKA
+308 DIVIKA

-328 SVASKILKP
+328 SIASKILKP

-344 FDDIGINVQSTTKI
+344 FDDIGTKVQSTSKI
-358 ISNASDVINEVI
+358 MTNASDVINEVI

-382 KLTNAGYNWVAVQN
+382 KLTNAGYNWVEVQN
-396 GVNESLGSTYRH
+396 GVNETLGSTYRH

-442 NYAATKT
+442 NYAATKM

-516 LDNVNPVFNL
+516 LDNINPVFNL

-556 VLDLIRMV
+556 VLDLIRTV

-582 FGLKVLDVTAALGDA
+582 FGIKVLDVTAALGDA

-658 GVAYFIEKVVTK
+658 GVAYFIEKVVKK
-670 VVDWIKNSSLLR
+670 VVDWIKNSSVLR

-690 VISDLIDKT
+690 VISELIDKT

-707 NTDNIP
+707 NTDSIP
-713 QYIISGLVNGLSKG
+713 EYIISGLVSGLTSG
-727 IAKVKE
+727 IVKVKE
-733 VVGNLAN
+733 VVGLLAN
-740 TILSTLREILGI
+740 AILSTLREILGI

-772 GISHSN
+772 GLSHAN
-778 TTVLQAVTKFIGKV
+778 EKGVQAATEFTGEVLT
-792 ISTMKDL
+792 TMKDI
-799 TVSGIKSLVS
+799 TVEGARNLVS
-809 NIPKI
+809 NMPKI
-814 TEIFSKIPW
+814 MDVISKIPW
-823 GSMIFGG
+823 GSIVFGG
-830 IAVALVKGAGKLNTT
+830 MAIALVKGVGKLNTT
-845 LDKISE
+845 LDKVGA
-851 IVSNNPLTILTKAA
+851 IVANNPLTILTKAV
-865 ENLSSGIKNLMTEL
+865 ENYTDGMKNLMTEL

-887 VTQMIYS
+887 ITQMMYS
-894 IAISIALL
+894 VAVSIGVL
-902 AASMFILSKIDNAGM
+902 AASIYLLSKVDKGGM
-917 ERALLMIEII
+917 VRAMIMITFI
-927 AAILAALVTL
+927 AAILAALTSL
-937 MYFLDKKSSS
+937 MYFLDKKSSA

-972 FLMALAFKTL
+972 LLMAAAFKTL
-982 ASIKQENVGQAIV
+982 ASIKQENVAQAIV
-995 MMGALWLIAITL
+995 MMGALWLIALTL

-1023 MLYIAASFL
+1023 MLYIAVSFL

-1042 KLDSDTLLKG
+1042 KLDSDTIFKG
-1052 LATLNTFKWMVI
+1052 LATLNAFKWMVI

-1079 GKNMLYISVAFLVM
+1079 GKNMMYISVAFLVM

-1098 YAGNISEKETDRGI
+1098 YAGSISEKETNRGI
-1112 KTLRKLTGLVITLMA
+1112 NTLKKFTGLVIALMV

-1140 GSKRAYTNVG
+1140 GSKRAYSNVG

-1181 ITVLFIFAALVSAL
+1181 IGVLWIFAALVSAL
-1195 MAVGKYTNDV
+1195 IAVGHFLGDV
-1205 KGSAISI
+1205 KGSALSI
-1212 GASVLLATISMFGMA
+1212 GASILLVTISMLGMS

-1232 IGLIPIEMLKKGV
+1232 IGFIPIRMLKKGV

-1256 GLMKSASYVTP
+1256 GLMKCASYVKP
-1267 DAKKALTSVLAL
+1267 DAKKALSSVLAL
-1279 VAVMAAIVVIF
+1279 MITMAAIVVIF
-1290 SFMDTKK
+1290 SLIDTKK
-1297 LYTSVGAV
+1297 LYESVGAV

-1315 MIAIGYAKPD
+1315 MIATGYVKPND
-1325 DKSLKA
+1325 DALKG
-1331 LKKVSF
+1331 LKKVMTVLVVVAA
-1337 IIILVAGIIIAMHE
+1337 IIVVMDKF
-1351 LGVNG
+1351 GVNG
-1356 DSALK
+1356 ENALK
-1361 NAIAIGVVLVALA
+1361 NAIAIGIILVALS
-1374 ASLYILSKIEKVSKD
+1374 ASLFILSKIEKVSKN
-1389 AIDALYKLSPVLVI
+1389 AIDSLYKITPVLGL
-1403 IGFVLFLLDIL
+1403 IGIVLFLLDAFD
-1414 NVQSNITNAISL
+1414 VQSNITNAISL
-1426 GILINALAVAVVILS
+1426 GILINALASAVVILS
-1441 QSKDVSSDAYRAA
+1441 YSKDVSNDAYKAA
-1454 IVLGIVM
+1454 IVLGMVM
-1461 VLLGYALSLLNNTNP
+1461 VLLGYALSLINNSDP

-1493 TVALM
+1493 TASLLL
-1498 QLSNMKNIKK
+1498 LSHMKDIKK

-1514 ALMIFVILAIGSMI
+1514 GLMIVAILAIGSML
-1528 ALISKQNPLGA
+1528 ALVSKQNPLRA

-1546 DLVLFAL
+1546 SIVLIVVISAIEEIATIKAKKIDKKILGVILFMSVLIVAIGKAFSYMYGLNAVEMVAAAIAFKLVLGQVVNLFYYINNATRDAQIVRDKGGLIKVLMYLGAIVVAL
-1553 VGSMRNLS
+1553 VLAM
-1561 KLKGAKVDKKVIVM
+1561 KVIVYA
-1575 LGLMTL
+1575 LQGLQGT
-1581 IIPAIGLALE
+1581 
-1591 ATKDLDPAQALASS
+1591 DP
-1605 IALTLVMGAMSRML
+1605 V
-1619 QALNGKATSGE
+1619 
-1630 DMFFQGGMSGLK
+1630 
-1642 RVGGVAAQLGLV
+1642 
-1654 VLAIAGIMRIIVSA
+1654 
-1668 MNEIRGDEPLKLI
+1668 KLI
-1681 AKATAISIVFATV
+1681 ASAIALSMVIGTV
-1694 GGIAALIIKI
+1694 GGIAALIFKI
-1704 SEGLSRGMSKG
+1704 LNDIDAKYGGG
-1715 IESALGPVVFIATL
+1715 GVESALGPMIFIVSL
-1729 FAMLSITMI
+1729 FTMLSVTMF

-1744 AIMDNMKNTVENAKA
+1744 ALMDNMKNTVENAKA
-1759 LSLVL
+1759 LSSVL

-1769 VVLVLGIIAALLQ
+1769 IVLVLGIISALLQ
-1782 GDVARIGSTSIL
+1782 GDVAMLGSKSVL
-1794 IILAGMIVSMA
+1794 LILAGMIVTMA

-1820 QANAMLLAMMLNVMA
+1820 QANAMLLALMLNVMA

-1997 PFIMACKQVTPEVAS
+1997 PFIIACKQVTPEVAS
-2012 GAAAISNAVLT
+2012 GATAISNAVLT

-2060 VIFSDTIS
+2060 VIFSNTIS

-2123 GLALVEVNNALLDE
+2123 GSALVEVNNALLNE

-2146 AIQAAA
+2146 AIEAAA

-2177 ESDMGKFGDSVKK
+2177 ETDMGKFGLSVAK
-2190 YGDAIIKFDKAIT
+2190 YGESIVKFNDTVT
-2203 DPETGKSRLHKES
+2203 DPNTGKSKLNKKS
-2216 IQAAADAGKIM
+2216 IEAAADAGKIM
-2227 AELNEKVP
+2227 TELNEKVP
-2235 TSGGFWQKVAGSKDL
+2235 TSDGFWQKVAGSKDL
-2250 GDFGA
+2250 GKFGL
-2255 SIEAYGQAMIRFSD
+2255 SIEAYGQAMIRFSN
-2269 AVVDENGTVKIDPR
+2269 AVVDENGTVKINPR

-2319 SDFGA
+2319 GDFGK

-2389 KTLGEKIKSF
+2389 KTLGEKIKGF

-2416 AIKDLSAAG
+2416 AINDLSAAG

-2446 ADAMYNFNTKMANYD
+2446 TDAMYDFNTKMADYD
-2461 FSGLKNFAEALVEF
+2461 FSGLENFAEALVEF

-2487 KDGYKQLYS
+2487 KDGYKDLYS
-2496 AGYSAGEITRRGFS
+2496 AGYSAGEITRRGFR

-2516 IEKPIATIMTTVMD
+2516 IEKPIATIMATVME

-2535 LNDNNKKE
+2535 LNDDNKKE
-2543 SIRIGAGNVV
+2543 IIRIGAGNVV
-2553 SLIISEFNYRLG
+2553 SLIIAEFNYRLG
-2565 IGPSSTNDFYN
+2565 IGPNATNDFYN

-2590 DKAASAK
+2590 DKAASAR
-2597 DRAGIILD
+2597 DRAGIIRD
-2605 DIYSTIDKKTR
+2605 DIYAAFDKKPR
-2616 GRAGTKA
+2616 PRAGTKA
-2623 NGNALSGLQSATED
+2623 NGNNLNGLQSAAED
-2637 IVNAMSL
+2637 IVTAMSL

-2670 IFDGFNIST
+2670 IFDGFSIST

-2689 MFNANRSNTISPLD
+2689 MFNANRSNTISSLD
-2703 ILKNV
+2703 ILKNI

-2726 DGSTVANAILQLIN
+2726 DGSTIANAVLQLIN

>member
-1 MGGGEIFMSGKG
+1 MSGKG

-19 SMKFDNASFEKNAKV
+19 SMKFDNKSFEKNAKV

-40 KLQRTLDTT
+40 KLQRSLDTT

-62 TKIGTEVKTFIAIK
+62 TKIGTELKTFIAIK

-97 MNLEN
+97 ENLEN

-117 SEIMNDVN
+117 SEIMNDVS

-157 TALRGVAGVAAMTN
+157 TALRGIAGVAAMTN

-207 TLAEEFGLTEAV
+207 TLAEEFGLTEAA

-233 FAKAMDSAFGEHAK
+233 FSQAMDSAFGEHAK

-272 SPLVEQNGALVQL
+272 SPLIEQNGALVQL
-285 FNALRVKI
+285 FNALRVKT
-293 NELKEALAPTISKIV
+293 NELKDTLAPTISKIV

-328 SVASKILKP
+328 SIASKILKP
-337 FTAVKQT
+337 FTTVKQT
-344 FDDIGINVQSTTKI
+344 FDDIGTKVQSTSKI
-358 ISNASDVINEVI
+358 ITNASDVINEVI

-396 GVNESLGSTYRH
+396 GVNETLGSTYRH

-582 FGLKVLDVTAALGDA
+582 FGIKILDVTAALGDA

-670 VVDWIKNSSLLR
+670 VVDWIKNSSVLR

-690 VISDLIDKT
+690 VISELIDKT

-707 NTDNIP
+707 NTDSIP
-713 QYIISGLVNGLSKG
+713 EYIISGLVSGLTSG
-727 IAKVKE
+727 IVKVKE
-733 VVGNLAN
+733 VVGLLAN
-740 TILSTLREILGI
+740 AILSTLREILGI

-772 GISHSN
+772 GLSHAN
-778 TTVLQAVTKFIGKV
+778 EKGVQAANEFTGKV
-792 ISTMKDL
+792 LTTMKDI
-799 TVSGIKSLVS
+799 TVEGARNLVS
-809 NIPKI
+809 NMPKI
-814 TEIFSKIPW
+814 MDVISKIPW
-823 GSMIFGG
+823 GSIVFGG
-830 IAVALVKGAGKLNTT
+830 MAIALVKGVGKLNTT
-845 LDKISE
+845 IDKVGA
-851 IVSNNPLTILTKAA
+851 IVANNPLTILSKAV
-865 ENLSSGIKNLMTEL
+865 ENYTAGMKDLMTEL

-887 VTQMIYS
+887 ITQMMYS
-894 IAISIALL
+894 VAVSIGVL
-902 AASMFILSKIDNAGM
+902 AASIYLLSKVDKGGM
-917 ERALLMIEII
+917 VRAMIMITFI
-927 AAILAALVTL
+927 AAILAALTSL
-937 MYFLDKKSSS
+937 MYLLDKKSSA
-947 WNKVDKDAK
+947 WNKVDKDSK

-972 FLMALAFKTL
+972 LLMAAAFKTL
-982 ASIKQENVGQAIV
+982 ASIKQENVAQAIV
-995 MMGALWLIAITL
+995 MMGALWLIALTL

-1023 MLYIAASFL
+1023 MLYIAVSFL

-1042 KLDSDTLLKG
+1042 KLDSDTIFKG
-1052 LATLNTFKWMVI
+1052 LATLNAFKWMVI

-1079 GKNMLYISVAFLVM
+1079 GKNMMYISVAFLVM

-1098 YAGNISEKETDRGI
+1098 YAGSISEKETNRGI
-1112 KTLRKLTGLVITLMA
+1112 NTLKKFTGLVITLMV

-1140 GSKRAYTNVG
+1140 GSKRAYSNVG

-1181 ITVLFIFAALVSAL
+1181 IGVLWIFAALVSAL
-1195 MAVGKYTNDV
+1195 IAVGHFLGDV
-1205 KGSAISI
+1205 KGSALSI
-1212 GASVLLATISMFGMA
+1212 GASILLVTISMLGMA

-1232 IGLIPIEMLKKGV
+1232 IGFIPIRMLKKGV

-1256 GLMKSASYVTP
+1256 GLMKCASYVKP
-1267 DAKKALTSVLAL
+1267 DAKKALGSVLSL
-1279 VAVMAAIVVIF
+1279 MITMAAIVVIF
-1290 SFMDTKK
+1290 SLIDTKK
-1297 LYTSVGAV
+1297 LYESVGAV

-1315 MIAIGYAKPD
+1315 MIATGYVKPND
-1325 DKSLKA
+1325 DALKG
-1331 LKKVSF
+1331 LKKVTT
-1337 IIILVAGIIIAMHE
+1337 IIIIVAAIIVIMDQI
-1351 LGVNG
+1351 GVNG

-1361 NAIAIGVVLVALA
+1361 NSIAIGVVIAALA
-1374 ASLYILSKIEKVSKD
+1374 ASLYILSKIKKVGSD
-1389 AIDALYKLSPVLVI
+1389 AIKALYKISPVLII
-1403 IGFVLFLLDIL
+1403 IGAVLYLLDL
-1414 NVQSNITNAISL
+1414 LDVQSNITNAISL
-1426 GILINALAVAVVILS
+1426 GILINALAAAVVILS
-1441 QSKDVSSDAYRAA
+1441 HSKDVSNDAYKAA
-1454 IVLGIVM
+1454 IVLGMVM
-1461 VLLGYALSLLNNTNP
+1461 VLLGYALSLINNSDP

-1493 TVALM
+1493 TASLLL
-1498 QLSNMKNIKK
+1498 LSHMKDIKK

-1514 ALMIFVILAIGSMI
+1514 ALMIVAILAIGSML
-1528 ALISKQNPLGA
+1528 ALVSKQNPLRA

-1546 DLVLFAL
+1546 SIVLIVVISAIEEIATIK
-1553 VGSMRNLS
+1553 GSKINKKILGSILFLS
-1561 KLKGAKVDKKVIVM
+1561 VL
-1575 LGLMTL
+1575 
-1581 IIPAIGLALE
+1581 
-1591 ATKDLDPAQALASS
+1591 
-1605 IALTLVMGAMSRML
+1605 
-1619 QALNGKATSGE
+1619 
-1630 DMFFQGGMSGLK
+1630 
-1642 RVGGVAAQLGLV
+1642 
-1654 VLAIAGIMRIIVSA
+1654 VLAIGKALGSMYGLNAVEMIAAAIAIKVVLEQVVQLFWQIRSAASDTQAVSDKGGILKVVLYLAAVVVALQLAMKSIVYA
-1668 MNEIRGDEPLKLI
+1668 LQGLQGTDPLKLI
-1681 AKATAISIVFATV
+1681 ASAIALSMVIGTV
-1694 GGIAALIIKI
+1694 GGIAGLIIKT
-1704 SEGLSRGMSKG
+1704 LSG
-1715 IESALGPVVFIATL
+1715 IEQKTGGGGIKSVLGPMTLIITL
-1729 FAMLSITMI
+1729 FTMLSVTMF

-1744 AIMDNMKNTVENAKA
+1744 ALMDNMKNTIENAKA
-1759 LSLVL
+1759 LSSVL

-1769 VVLVLGIIAALLQ
+1769 IVLVLGIISALLQ
-1782 GDVARIGSTSIL
+1782 GDVAMLGSKSVL
-1794 IILAGMIVSMA
+1794 LILAGMIVTMA

-1820 QANAMLLAMMLNVMA
+1820 QANAMLLALMLNVMA

-1997 PFIMACKQVTPEVAS
+1997 PFIIACKQVTPEVAS
-2012 GAAAISNAVLT
+2012 GATAISNAVLT

-2060 VIFSDTIS
+2060 VIFSNTIS

-2137 NGECVINLN
+2137 NGECVLNLN
-2146 AIQAAA
+2146 AIEAAK
-2152 DAGKIM
+2152 DAGQIM
-2158 VELQNSL
+2158 VELEKSL
-2165 PKTGGWVQAVLG
+2165 PKTGGWAQKIMG
-2177 ESDMGKFGDSVKK
+2177 ESNMGSFGERVKK
-2190 YGDAIIKFDKAIT
+2190 YGESIVKFDQSVT
-2203 DPETGKSRLHKES
+2203 DPKTGKSKLHKKAIE
-2216 IQAAADAGKIM
+2216 AARDAGQIM

-2235 TSGGFWQKVAGSKDL
+2235 TSDGFWQKVAGSKDL
-2250 GDFGA
+2250 GSFGL
-2255 SIEAYGQAMIRFSD
+2255 SIEAYGNAMIRFSN
-2269 AVVDENGTVKIDPR
+2269 AVVDENGTVKINPR

-2319 SDFGA
+2319 GDFGK

-2389 KTLGEKIKSF
+2389 KTLGEKIKGF

-2411 TSAAQ
+2411 TSAAK
-2416 AIKDLSAAG
+2416 AINDLSAAG

-2446 ADAMYNFNTKMANYD
+2446 ADAMYDFNTKMADYD
-2461 FSGLKNFAEALVEF
+2461 FSGLENFAEALVDF

-2487 KDGYKQLYS
+2487 KDGYKDLYS

-2516 IEKPIATIMTTVMD
+2516 IEKPIATIMATVME

-2535 LNDNNKKE
+2535 LNDDNKKE
-2543 SIRIGAGNVV
+2543 TIRIGAGNVV
-2553 SLIISEFNYRLG
+2553 SLIIAEFNYRLG
-2565 IGPSSTNDFYN
+2565 IGPTATNDFYN

-2590 DKAASAK
+2590 DKAASAR
-2597 DRAGIILD
+2597 DRAGIIRD
-2605 DIYSTIDKKTR
+2605 DIYSIFDKKPSP
-2616 GRAGTKA
+2616 RAGTKA
-2623 NGNALSGLQSATED
+2623 NGNALRGLQSAAED

-2670 IFDGFNIST
+2670 IFDGFDIST

-2726 DGSTVANAILQLIN
+2726 DGSTIANAVLQLIN

>member
-40 KLQRTLDTT
+40 KLQRSIDTT
-49 KLSKDISNLYSYV
+49 KLSKDISNLYSYI

-97 MNLEN
+97 ENLEN

-117 SEIMNDVN
+117 SEIMNDVS

-157 TALRGVAGVAAMTN
+157 TALRGIAGVAAMTN

-207 TLAEEFGLTEAV
+207 TLAEEFGLTEAA

-233 FAKAMDSAFGEHAK
+233 FSQAMDSAFGEHAK

-272 SPLVEQNGALVQL
+272 SPLIEQNGALVQL
-285 FNALRVKI
+285 FNALRVKT
-293 NELKEALAPTISKIV
+293 NELKDALAPTISKIV
-308 DIAIKA
+308 DIVIKA

-328 SVASKILKP
+328 SIASKILKP
-337 FTAVKQT
+337 FTTVKQT
-344 FDDIGINVQSTTKI
+344 FDDIGTKVQSTSKI
-358 ISNASDVINEVI
+358 ITNASDVINEVI

-396 GVNESLGSTYRH
+396 GVNETLGSTYRH

-582 FGLKVLDVTAALGDA
+582 FGIKILDVTAALGDA

-690 VISDLIDKT
+690 VISELIDKT

-707 NTDNIP
+707 NTDSIP
-713 QYIISGLVNGLSKG
+713 EYIISGLVSGLTSG
-727 IAKVKE
+727 IVKVKE
-733 VVGNLAN
+733 VVGLLAN
-740 TILSTLREILGI
+740 AILSTLREILGI

-772 GISHSN
+772 GLSHAN
-778 TTVLQAVTKFIGKV
+778 EKGVQAANEFTGKV
-792 ISTMKDL
+792 LTTMKDI
-799 TVSGIKSLVS
+799 TVEGARNLVS
-809 NIPKI
+809 NMPKI
-814 TEIFSKIPW
+814 MDVISKIPW
-823 GSMIFGG
+823 GSIVFGG
-830 IAVALVKGAGKLNTT
+830 MAIALVKGVGKLNTT
-845 LDKISE
+845 IDKVGA
-851 IVSNNPLTILTKAA
+851 IVANNPLTILTKAV
-865 ENLSSGIKNLMTEL
+865 ENYTDGMKNLMTEL

-887 VTQMIYS
+887 ITQMMYS
-894 IAISIALL
+894 VAVSIGVL
-902 AASMFILSKIDNAGM
+902 AASIYLLSKVDKGGM
-917 ERALLMIEII
+917 VRAMIMITFI
-927 AAILAALVTL
+927 AAILAALTSL
-937 MYFLDKKSSS
+937 MYLFDKKSSA

-972 FLMALAFKTL
+972 LLMAAAFKTL
-982 ASIKQENVGQAIV
+982 ASIKQENVAQAIV
-995 MMGALWLIAITL
+995 MMGALWLIALTL

-1012 ISNKVNGAGKT
+1012 ISDKVNGAGKT
-1023 MLYIAASFL
+1023 MLYIAVSFL
-1032 IMAKVMKYVG
+1032 VMAKVMKYVG
-1042 KLDSDTLLKG
+1042 KLDSDTIFKG
-1052 LATLNTFKWMVI
+1052 LATLNAFKWMVI

-1079 GKNMLYISVAFLVM
+1079 GKNMMYISVAFLVM

-1098 YAGNISEKETDRGI
+1098 YAGSISEKETNRGI
-1112 KTLRKLTGLVITLMA
+1112 NTLKKFTGLVIALMV

-1140 GSKRAYTNVG
+1140 GSKRAYSNVG

-1181 ITVLFIFAALVSAL
+1181 IGVLWIFAALVSAL
-1195 MAVGKYTNDV
+1195 IAVGHFLGDV
-1205 KGSAISI
+1205 KGSALSI
-1212 GASVLLATISMFGMA
+1212 GASILLVTISMLGMS

-1232 IGLIPIEMLKKGV
+1232 IGFIPIRMLKKGV

-1256 GLMKSASYVTP
+1256 GLMKCASYVKP
-1267 DAKKALTSVLAL
+1267 DAKKALGSVLSL
-1279 VAVMAAIVVIF
+1279 MITMAAIVVIF
-1290 SFMDTKK
+1290 SLIDTKK
-1297 LYTSVGAV
+1297 LYESVGAV

-1315 MIAIGYAKPD
+1315 MIATGYVKPND
-1325 DKSLKA
+1325 DALKG
-1331 LKKVSF
+1331 LKKVMIVLVVVAA
-1337 IIILVAGIIIAMHE
+1337 IIVVMDQ

-1356 DSALK
+1356 ENALK
-1361 NAIAIGVVLVALA
+1361 NAISIGIILAALA
-1374 ASLYILSKIEKVSKD
+1374 ASLYILSKIEKVGKN
-1389 AIDALYKLSPVLVI
+1389 AIDSLYKITPVLVI
-1403 IGFVLFLLDIL
+1403 IGFVLFLLDTFD
-1414 NVQSNITNAISL
+1414 VQSNITNAISL
-1426 GILINALAVAVVILS
+1426 GILINALAAAVVILS
-1441 QSKDVSSDAYRAA
+1441 HSKDVSNDAYKAA
-1454 IVLGIVM
+1454 IVLGMVM
-1461 VLLGYALSLLNNTNP
+1461 VLLGYALSLINNSDP
-1476 ISSLANALAMS
+1476 ISSLANALSMS

-1493 TVALM
+1493 TASLLL
-1498 QLSNMKNIKK
+1498 LSHMKDIKK

-1514 ALMIFVILAIGSMI
+1514 GMMIVAILAIGSML
-1528 ALISKQNPLGA
+1528 ALVSKQNPLRA

-1546 DLVLFAL
+1546 SIVLIVVISAIEELATIKAKKIDKKMLGVILFMSVLIVAIGEAFSLMYGLNAVEMIAAAIALKVVIDQMEDLLWHIKNAAGDAQIVRDKSSIIKVMMYLGAVVIALVLAMKAVVYAL
-1553 VGSMRNLS
+1553 QGLQ
-1561 KLKGAKVDKKVIVM
+1561 GA
-1575 LGLMTL
+1575 
-1581 IIPAIGLALE
+1581 
-1591 ATKDLDPAQALASS
+1591 DP
-1605 IALTLVMGAMSRML
+1605 V
-1619 QALNGKATSGE
+1619 
-1630 DMFFQGGMSGLK
+1630 
-1642 RVGGVAAQLGLV
+1642 
-1654 VLAIAGIMRIIVSA
+1654 
-1668 MNEIRGDEPLKLI
+1668 KLI
-1681 AKATAISIVFATV
+1681 ASAIALSMVIGTV
-1694 GGIAALIIKI
+1694 GGIVALIFKI
-1704 SEGLSRGMSKG
+1704 LNG
-1715 IESALGPVVFIATL
+1715 IDAKYGGGGVKSALGPMIFIVSL
-1729 FAMLSITMI
+1729 FTMLSVTMF

-1744 AIMDNMKNTVENAKA
+1744 ALMDNMKNTIENAKA
-1759 LSLVL
+1759 LSSVL

-1769 VVLVLGIIAALLQ
+1769 IVLVLGIISALLQ
-1782 GDVARIGSTSIL
+1782 GDVAMLGSKSVL
-1794 IILAGMIVSMA
+1794 LILAGMIVTMA

-1820 QANAMLLAMMLNVMA
+1820 QANAMLLALMLNVMA

-1997 PFIMACKQVTPEVAS
+1997 PFIIACKQVTPEVAS
-2012 GAAAISNAVLT
+2012 GATAISNAVLT

-2060 VIFSDTIS
+2060 VVFSDTIS

-2075 VKAATAAGSM
+2075 VEAATAAGSM

-2097 GLIPGIQKLIG
+2097 GLIPGIKKLIG
-2108 GEPDMEGFSKSMAAF
+2108 GEPDMEGFSKSMKAF

-2152 DAGKIM
+2152 DAGEIM
-2158 VELQNSL
+2158 SELEKSL
-2165 PKTGGWVQAVLG
+2165 PRTGGWAQKIMG
-2177 ESDMGKFGDSVKK
+2177 ESNMGSFGERVKK
-2190 YGDAIIKFDKAIT
+2190 YGESIVKFDQSVT
-2203 DPETGKSRLHKES
+2203 DPKTGKSKLHKKAIE
-2216 IQAAADAGKIM
+2216 AARDAGQIM

-2235 TSGGFWQKVAGSKDL
+2235 TSDGFWQKVAGSKNL
-2250 GDFGA
+2250 ESFGL
-2255 SIEAYGQAMIRFSD
+2255 SIEAYGNAMIRFSN
-2269 AVVDENGTVKIDPR
+2269 AVVDENGTVKINPR

-2319 SDFGA
+2319 GDFGK

-2389 KTLGEKIKSF
+2389 KTLGEKIKGF
-2399 SDKVKNIDETAV
+2399 SDKVKNIDDTAV

-2446 ADAMYNFNTKMANYD
+2446 ADAMYDFNTKIADYD
-2461 FSGLKNFAEALVEF
+2461 FSGLENFAEALVEF

-2487 KDGYKQLYS
+2487 KDGYKDLYS

-2516 IEKPIATIMTTVMD
+2516 IEKPIATIMATVME

-2535 LNDNNKKE
+2535 LNDDNKKE
-2543 SIRIGAGNVV
+2543 TIRIGAGNVV
-2553 SLIISEFNYRLG
+2553 SLIIAEFNYRLG
-2565 IGPSSTNDFYN
+2565 IGPTATNDFYN

-2590 DKAASAK
+2590 DKAASAR
-2597 DRAGIILD
+2597 DRAGIIRD
-2605 DIYSTIDKKTR
+2605 DIYSAFDKKPSP
-2616 GRAGTKA
+2616 RAGTKA
-2623 NGNALSGLQSATED
+2623 NGNALRGLQSAAED
-2637 IVNAMSL
+2637 IVTAMSL

-2670 IFDGFNIST
+2670 IFDGFDIST

-2726 DGSTVANAILQLIN
+2726 DGSTIANAVLQLIN

>member
-40 KLQRTLDTT
+40 KLQRSIDTS
-49 KLSKDISNLYSYV
+49 KLSKDISNLYSYI

-97 MNLEN
+97 ENLEN

-117 SEIMNDVN
+117 SEIMNDVS

-157 TALRGVAGVAAMTN
+157 TALRGIAGVAAMTN

-207 TLAEEFGLTEAV
+207 TLAEEFGLTEAA

-233 FAKAMDSAFGEHAK
+233 FSQAMDSAFGEHAK

-272 SPLVEQNGALVQL
+272 SPLIEQNGALVQL
-285 FNALRVKI
+285 FNALRVKT
-293 NELKEALAPTISKIV
+293 NELKDALAPTISKIV
-308 DIAIKA
+308 DIVIKA

-328 SVASKILKP
+328 SIASKILKP

-344 FDDIGINVQSTTKI
+344 FDDIGTKVQSTSKI
-358 ISNASDVINEVI
+358 MTNASDVINEVI

-396 GVNESLGSTYRH
+396 GVNETLGSTYRH

-582 FGLKVLDVTAALGDA
+582 FGIKILDVTAALGDA

-670 VVDWIKNSSLLR
+670 VVDWIKNSSVLR

-690 VISDLIDKT
+690 VISELIDKT

-707 NTDNIP
+707 NTDSIP
-713 QYIISGLVNGLSKG
+713 EYIISGLVSGLTSG
-727 IAKVKE
+727 IVKVKE
-733 VVGNLAN
+733 VVGLLAN
-740 TILSTLREILGI
+740 AILSTLREILGI

-772 GISHSN
+772 GLSHAN
-778 TTVLQAVTKFIGKV
+778 EKGVQAATEFTGNVLT
-792 ISTMKDL
+792 TMKDI
-799 TVSGIKSLVS
+799 TVEGARNLVS
-809 NIPKI
+809 NMPKI
-814 TEIFSKIPW
+814 MDVISKIPW
-823 GSMIFGG
+823 GSIVFGG
-830 IAVALVKGAGKLNTT
+830 MAIALVKGVGKLNTT
-845 LDKISE
+845 LDKVGA
-851 IVSNNPLTILTKAA
+851 IVANNPLTILTKAV
-865 ENLSSGIKNLMTEL
+865 ENYTDGMKNLMTEL

-887 VTQMIYS
+887 ITQMMYS
-894 IAISIALL
+894 VAVSIGVL
-902 AASMFILSKIDNAGM
+902 AASIYLLSKVDKGGM
-917 ERALLMIEII
+917 VRAMIMITFI
-927 AAILAALVTL
+927 AAILAALTSL
-937 MYFLDKKSSS
+937 MYLLDKKSSA

-972 FLMALAFKTL
+972 LLMAAAFKTL
-982 ASIKQENVGQAIV
+982 ASIKQENVAQAIV
-995 MMGALWLIAITL
+995 MMGALWLIALTL

-1012 ISNKVNGAGKT
+1012 ISDKVNGAGKT
-1023 MLYIAASFL
+1023 MLYIAVSFL

-1042 KLDSDTLLKG
+1042 KLDSDTIFKG
-1052 LATLNTFKWMVI
+1052 LATLNAFKWMVI

-1079 GKNMLYISVAFLVM
+1079 GKNMMYISVAFLVM

-1098 YAGNISEKETDRGI
+1098 YAGSISEKETNRGI
-1112 KTLRKLTGLVITLMA
+1112 NTLKKFTGLVIALMV

-1140 GSKRAYTNVG
+1140 GSKRAYSNVG

-1181 ITVLFIFAALVSAL
+1181 IGVLWIFAALVSAL
-1195 MAVGKYTNDV
+1195 IAVGHFLGDV
-1205 KGSAISI
+1205 KGSALSI
-1212 GASVLLATISMFGMA
+1212 GASILLVTISMLGMS

-1232 IGLIPIEMLKKGV
+1232 IGFIPIRMLKKGV

-1256 GLMKSASYVTP
+1256 GLMKCASYVKP
-1267 DAKKALTSVLAL
+1267 DAKKALGSVLSL
-1279 VAVMAAIVVIF
+1279 MITMAAIVVIF
-1290 SFMDTKK
+1290 SLIDTKK
-1297 LYTSVGAV
+1297 LYASVGAV

-1315 MIAIGYAKPD
+1315 MIATGYVKPND
-1325 DKSLKA
+1325 DALKG
-1331 LKKVSF
+1331 LKKVMT
-1337 IIILVAGIIIAMHE
+1337 ILVIISAIIVVMDQF
-1351 LGVNG
+1351 GVNG

-1361 NAIAIGVVLVALA
+1361 NAIAIGVILVALA
-1374 ASLYILSKIEKVSKD
+1374 ASLFILSKIEKVNKNS
-1389 AIDALYKLSPVLVI
+1389 IDALYKISFVLLI
-1403 IGFVLFLLDIL
+1403 IGGVLLALDRL

-1426 GILINALAVAVVILS
+1426 AILVNALAAAVVILS
-1441 QSKDVSSDAYRAA
+1441 HSKDINNDAYKAA
-1454 IVLGIVM
+1454 IVLGMVM
-1461 VLLGYALSLLNNTNP
+1461 VLLGYALSLINNSDP

-1493 TVALM
+1493 TASLLL
-1498 QLSNMKNIKK
+1498 LSHMKDIKK

-1514 ALMIFVILAIGSMI
+1514 GLMIVAILAIGSML
-1528 ALISKQNPLGA
+1528 ALVSKQNPLRA

-1546 DLVLFAL
+1546 SIVLIVVISAIEEIATIKAKKIDKKILGVILFMSVLIVAIGKAFSYMYGLNAVEMVAAAIAFKLVLGQVVNLFYYINNAARDAQIVRDKGGLIKVLMYLGAIVVAL
-1553 VGSMRNLS
+1553 VLAM
-1561 KLKGAKVDKKVIVM
+1561 KAIVYA
-1575 LGLMTL
+1575 LQGLQGT
-1581 IIPAIGLALE
+1581 
-1591 ATKDLDPAQALASS
+1591 DP
-1605 IALTLVMGAMSRML
+1605 V
-1619 QALNGKATSGE
+1619 
-1630 DMFFQGGMSGLK
+1630 
-1642 RVGGVAAQLGLV
+1642 
-1654 VLAIAGIMRIIVSA
+1654 
-1668 MNEIRGDEPLKLI
+1668 KLI
-1681 AKATAISIVFATV
+1681 ASAIAMSMVIGTV
-1694 GGIAALIIKI
+1694 GGIAALIFKI
-1704 SEGLSRGMSKG
+1704 LNDIDAKYGGG
-1715 IESALGPVVFIATL
+1715 GVESALGPMIFIVSL
-1729 FAMLSITMI
+1729 FTMLSVTMF

-1744 AIMDNMKNTVENAKA
+1744 ALMDNMNNTVENAKA
-1759 LSLVL
+1759 LSSVL

-1769 VVLVLGIIAALLQ
+1769 IVLVLGIISALLQ
-1782 GDVARIGSTSIL
+1782 GDVAMLGSKSVL
-1794 IILAGMIVSMA
+1794 LILAGMIVTMA

-1820 QANAMLLAMMLNVMA
+1820 QANAMLLALMLNVMA

-1997 PFIMACKQVTPEVAS
+1997 PFIIACKQVTPEVAS
-2012 GAAAISNAVLT
+2012 GATAISNAVLT

-2060 VIFSDTIS
+2060 VIFSNTIS

-2123 GLALVEVNNALLDE
+2123 GSALVEVNNALLNE

-2146 AIQAAA
+2146 AIEAAA

-2177 ESDMGKFGDSVKK
+2177 ETDMGKFGLSVAK
-2190 YGDAIIKFDKAIT
+2190 YGESIVKFNDTVT
-2203 DPETGKSRLHKES
+2203 DPNTGKSKLNKKS
-2216 IQAAADAGKIM
+2216 IEAAADAGKIM
-2227 AELNEKVP
+2227 TELNEKVP
-2235 TSGGFWQKVAGSKDL
+2235 TANGFWQKVAGSKDL
-2250 GDFGA
+2250 GKFGL
-2255 SIEAYGQAMIRFSD
+2255 SIEAYGQAMIRFSN
-2269 AVVDENGTVKIDPR
+2269 AVVDENGTVKINPR

-2319 SDFGA
+2319 GDFGK

-2389 KTLGEKIKSF
+2389 KTLGEKIKGF

-2416 AIKDLSAAG
+2416 AINDLSAAG

-2446 ADAMYNFNTKMANYD
+2446 ADAMYDFNTKMADYD
-2461 FSGLKNFAEALVEF
+2461 FSGLENFAEALVEF

-2487 KDGYKQLYS
+2487 KDGYKDLYS

-2516 IEKPIATIMTTVMD
+2516 IEKPIATIMATVME

-2535 LNDNNKKE
+2535 LNDDNKKE
-2543 SIRIGAGNVV
+2543 IIRIGAGNVV
-2553 SLIISEFNYRLG
+2553 SLIIAEFNYRLG
-2565 IGPSSTNDFYN
+2565 IGPNATNDFYN
-2576 IGVKIIASIIDGMS
+2576 IGVKIISSIIDGMS
-2590 DKAASAK
+2590 DKADRAK

-2605 DIYSTIDKKTR
+2605 GIYSTIDKKTR
-2616 GRAGTKA
+2616 GRAGTKV
-2623 NGNALSGLQSATED
+2623 NGLQSAAED
-2637 IVNAMSL
+2637 VANAISL

-2679 SFRLAATSNS
+2679 SFRLASTSNS

-2703 ILKNV
+2703 ILKNI

-2726 DGSTVANAILQLIN
+2726 DGSTVANAVLQLIN

>member
-40 KLQRTLDTT
+40 KLQRSIDTS
-49 KLSKDISNLYSYV
+49 KLSKDISNLYSYI

-97 MNLEN
+97 ENLEN

-117 SEIMNDVN
+117 SEIMNDVS

-157 TALRGVAGVAAMTN
+157 TALRGIAGVAAMTN

-207 TLAEEFGLTEAV
+207 TLAEEFGLTEAA

-233 FAKAMDSAFGEHAK
+233 FSQAMDSAFGEHAK

-272 SPLVEQNGALVQL
+272 SPLIEQNGALVQL
-285 FNALRVKI
+285 FNALRVKT
-293 NELKEALAPTISKIV
+293 NELKDALAPTISKIV
-308 DIAIKA
+308 DIVIKA

-328 SVASKILKP
+328 SIASKILKP

-344 FDDIGINVQSTTKI
+344 FDDIGTKVQSTSKI
-358 ISNASDVINEVI
+358 MTNASDVINEVI

-396 GVNESLGSTYRH
+396 GVNETLGSTYRH

-582 FGLKVLDVTAALGDA
+582 FGIKVLDVTAALGDA

-670 VVDWIKNSSLLR
+670 VVDWIKNSSVLR

-690 VISDLIDKT
+690 VISELIDKT

-707 NTDNIP
+707 NTDSIP
-713 QYIISGLVNGLSKG
+713 EYIISGLVSGLTSG
-727 IAKVKE
+727 IVKVKE
-733 VVGNLAN
+733 VVGLLAN

-772 GISHSN
+772 GLSHSN
-778 TTVLQAVTKFIGKV
+778 EKGVQAATEFTGNVLT
-792 ISTMKDL
+792 TMKDI
-799 TVSGIKSLVS
+799 TVEGARNLVS
-809 NIPKI
+809 NMPKI
-814 TEIFSKIPW
+814 MDVISKIPW
-823 GSMIFGG
+823 GSIVFGG
-830 IAVALVKGAGKLNTT
+830 MAIALVKGVGKLNTT
-845 LDKISE
+845 LDKVGA
-851 IVSNNPLTILTKAA
+851 IVANNPLTILTKAV
-865 ENLSSGIKNLMTEL
+865 ENYTDGMKNLMTEL

-887 VTQMIYS
+887 ITQMMYS
-894 IAISIALL
+894 VAVSIGVL
-902 AASMFILSKIDNAGM
+902 AASIYLLSKVDKGGM
-917 ERALLMIEII
+917 VRAMIMITFI
-927 AAILAALVTL
+927 AAILAALTSL
-937 MYFLDKKSSS
+937 MYLLDKKSSA
-947 WNKVDKDAK
+947 WNKVDKDSK

-972 FLMALAFKTL
+972 LLMAAAFKTL
-982 ASIKQENVGQAIV
+982 ASIKQENVAQAIV
-995 MMGALWLIAITL
+995 MMGALWLIALTL

-1012 ISNKVNGAGKT
+1012 ISDKVNGAGKT
-1023 MLYIAASFL
+1023 MLYIAVSFL

-1042 KLDSDTLLKG
+1042 KLDSDTIFKG
-1052 LATLNTFKWMVI
+1052 LATLNAFKWMVI

-1079 GKNMLYISVAFLVM
+1079 GKNMMYISVAFLVM

-1098 YAGNISEKETDRGI
+1098 YAGSISEKETNRGI
-1112 KTLRKLTGLVITLMA
+1112 NTLKKFTGLVITLMV

-1140 GSKRAYTNVG
+1140 GSKRAYSNVG

-1181 ITVLFIFAALVSAL
+1181 IGVLWIFAGLVSAL
-1195 MAVGKYTNDV
+1195 IAVGHFLGDV
-1205 KGSAISI
+1205 KGSALSI
-1212 GASVLLATISMFGMA
+1212 GASILLVTISMLGMA

-1232 IGLIPIEMLKKGV
+1232 IGFIPIRMLKKGV

-1256 GLMKSASYVTP
+1256 GLMKCASYVKP
-1267 DAKKALTSVLAL
+1267 DAKKALGSVLSL
-1279 VAVMAAIVVIF
+1279 MITMAAIVVIF
-1290 SFMDTKK
+1290 SLIDTKK
-1297 LYTSVGAV
+1297 LYESVGAV

-1315 MIAIGYAKPD
+1315 MIATGYVKPND
-1325 DKSLKA
+1325 DALKG
-1331 LKKVSF
+1331 LKKVM
-1337 IIILVAGIIIAMHE
+1337 IILVVVAAIIVVMDKF
-1351 LGVNG
+1351 GVNG
-1356 DSALK
+1356 ENALK
-1361 NAIAIGVVLVALA
+1361 NAIAIGIILVALA
-1374 ASLYILSKIEKVSKD
+1374 SSLFILSKIEKVSKN
-1389 AIDALYKLSPVLVI
+1389 AIDSLYKITPVLGL
-1403 IGFVLFLLDIL
+1403 IGIVLFLLDAFD
-1414 NVQSNITNAISL
+1414 VQSNITNAISL
-1426 GILINALAVAVVILS
+1426 GILINALAAAVVILS
-1441 QSKDVSSDAYRAA
+1441 HSKDVSNDAYKAA
-1454 IVLGIVM
+1454 IVLGMVM
-1461 VLLGYALSLLNNTNP
+1461 VLLGYALSLINNSDP

-1493 TVALM
+1493 TASLLL
-1498 QLSNMKNIKK
+1498 LSHMKDIKK

-1514 ALMIFVILAIGSMI
+1514 ALMIVAILAIGSML
-1528 ALISKQNPLGA
+1528 ALVSKQNPLRA

-1546 DLVLFAL
+1546 SIVLIVVISAIEEIATIKAKKIDKKILGVILFMSVLIVAIGKAFSYMFGLNAVEMVAAAIAFKLVLGQVVNLFYYINNASRDAQIVRDKGGLIKVVLYLGAIVVAL
-1553 VGSMRNLS
+1553 VLAM
-1561 KLKGAKVDKKVIVM
+1561 KAIVYA
-1575 LGLMTL
+1575 LQGL
-1581 IIPAIGLALE
+1581 
-1591 ATKDLDPAQALASS
+1591 
-1605 IALTLVMGAMSRML
+1605 
-1619 QALNGKATSGE
+1619 
-1630 DMFFQGGMSGLK
+1630 QGT
-1642 RVGGVAAQLGLV
+1642 
-1654 VLAIAGIMRIIVSA
+1654 
-1668 MNEIRGDEPLKLI
+1668 DPLKLI
-1681 AKATAISIVFATV
+1681 ASAIALSMVIGTV
-1694 GGIAALIIKI
+1694 GGIAALIFKI
-1704 SEGLSRGMSKG
+1704 LNDIDAKYGGGGVK
-1715 IESALGPVVFIATL
+1715 SALGPMIFIVSL
-1729 FAMLSITMI
+1729 FTMLSVTMF

-1744 AIMDNMKNTVENAKA
+1744 ALMDNMKNTVENAKA
-1759 LSLVL
+1759 LSSVL

-1769 VVLVLGIIAALLQ
+1769 IVIVLGIISALLQ
-1782 GDVARIGSTSIL
+1782 GDVAMLGSKSVL
-1794 IILAGMIVSMA
+1794 LILAGMIVTMA

-1820 QANAMLLAMMLNVMA
+1820 QANAMLLALMLNVMA

-1997 PFIMACKQVTPEVAS
+1997 PFIIACKQVTPEVAS
-2012 GAAAISNAVLT
+2012 GATAISNAVLT

-2060 VIFSDTIS
+2060 VIFSNTIS

-2123 GLALVEVNNALLDE
+2123 GSALVEVNNALLNE

-2146 AIQAAA
+2146 AIEAAA

-2177 ESDMGKFGDSVKK
+2177 ETDMGKFGLSVAK
-2190 YGDAIIKFDKAIT
+2190 YGESIVKFNDTVT
-2203 DPETGKSRLHKES
+2203 DPNTGKSKLNKKS
-2216 IQAAADAGKIM
+2216 IEAAADAGKIM
-2227 AELNEKVP
+2227 TELNEKVP
-2235 TSGGFWQKVAGSKDL
+2235 TSNGFWQKVAGSKDL
-2250 GDFGA
+2250 GKFGL
-2255 SIEAYGQAMIRFSD
+2255 SIEAYGQAMIRFSN
-2269 AVVDENGTVKIDPR
+2269 AVVDENGTVKINPR

-2319 SDFGA
+2319 GDFGK

-2389 KTLGEKIKSF
+2389 KTLGEKIKGF

-2416 AIKDLSAAG
+2416 AINDLSAAG

-2446 ADAMYNFNTKMANYD
+2446 ADAMYDFNTKMADYD
-2461 FSGLKNFAEALVEF
+2461 FSGLENFAEALVEF

-2487 KDGYKQLYS
+2487 KDGYKDLYS

-2516 IEKPIATIMTTVMD
+2516 IEKPIATIMATVME

-2535 LNDNNKKE
+2535 LNDDNKKE
-2543 SIRIGAGNVV
+2543 IIRIGAGNVV
-2553 SLIISEFNYRLG
+2553 SLIIAEFNYRLG
-2565 IGPSSTNDFYN
+2565 IGPNATNDFYN
-2576 IGVKIIASIIDGMS
+2576 IGVKIISSIIDGMS
-2590 DKAASAK
+2590 DKADRAK

-2605 DIYSTIDKKTR
+2605 DIYSAIDKKTR

-2623 NGNALSGLQSATED
+2623 NGLQSAAED
-2637 IVNAMSL
+2637 VANAISL

-2670 IFDGFNIST
+2670 IFDGFSIST

-2703 ILKNV
+2703 ILKNI

-2726 DGSTVANAILQLIN
+2726 DGSTIANAVLQLIN

>member
-40 KLQRTLDTT
+40 KLQRSIDTS
-49 KLSKDISNLYSYV
+49 KLSKDISNLYSYI

-97 MNLEN
+97 ENLEN

-117 SEIMNDVN
+117 SEIMNDVS

-157 TALRGVAGVAAMTN
+157 TALRGIAGVAAMTN

-207 TLAEEFGLTEAV
+207 TLAEEFGLTEAA

-233 FAKAMDSAFGEHAK
+233 FSQAMDSAFGEHAK

-272 SPLVEQNGALVQL
+272 SPLIEQNGALVQL
-285 FNALRVKI
+285 FNALRVKT
-293 NELKEALAPTISKIV
+293 NELKDALAPTISKIV

-328 SVASKILKP
+328 SIASKILKP
-337 FTAVKQT
+337 FTTVKQT
-344 FDDIGINVQSTTKI
+344 FDDIGTKVQSTSKI
-358 ISNASDVINEVI
+358 ITNASDVINEVI

-396 GVNESLGSTYRH
+396 GVNETLGSTYRH

-582 FGLKVLDVTAALGDA
+582 FGIKILDVTAALGDA

-624 IIKLIVDAAK
+624 IIKLIVYAAK

-670 VVDWIKNSSLLR
+670 VVDWIKNSSVLR

-690 VISDLIDKT
+690 VISELIDKT

-707 NTDNIP
+707 NTDSIP
-713 QYIISGLVNGLSKG
+713 EYIISGLVSGLTSG
-727 IAKVKE
+727 IVKVKE
-733 VVGNLAN
+733 VVGLLAN
-740 TILSTLREILGI
+740 AILSTLREILGI

-772 GISHSN
+772 GLSHAN
-778 TTVLQAVTKFIGKV
+778 EKGVQAATEFTGKV
-792 ISTMKDL
+792 LTTMKDI
-799 TVSGIKSLVS
+799 TVEGARNLVS
-809 NIPKI
+809 NMPKI
-814 TEIFSKIPW
+814 MDVISKIPW
-823 GSMIFGG
+823 GSIVFGG
-830 IAVALVKGAGKLNTT
+830 MAIALVKGVGKLNTT
-845 LDKISE
+845 IDKVGA
-851 IVSNNPLTILTKAA
+851 IVANNPLTILSKAV
-865 ENLSSGIKNLMTEL
+865 ENYTDGMKNLMTEL

-887 VTQMIYS
+887 ITQMMYS
-894 IAISIALL
+894 VAVSIGVL
-902 AASMFILSKIDNAGM
+902 AASIYLLSKVDKGGM
-917 ERALLMIEII
+917 VRAMIMITFI
-927 AAILAALVTL
+927 AAILAGLTSL
-937 MYFLDKKSSS
+937 MYLLDKKSSA

-972 FLMALAFKTL
+972 LLMAAAFKTL
-982 ASIKQENVGQAIV
+982 ASIKQENVAQAIV
-995 MMGALWLIAITL
+995 MMGALWLIALTL

-1012 ISNKVNGAGKT
+1012 ISDKVNGAGKT
-1023 MLYIAASFL
+1023 MLYIAVSFL

-1042 KLDSDTLLKG
+1042 KLDSDTIFKG
-1052 LATLNTFKWMVI
+1052 LATLNAFKWMVI

-1079 GKNMLYISVAFLVM
+1079 GKNMMYISVAFLVM

-1098 YAGNISEKETDRGI
+1098 YAGSISEKETTRGI
-1112 KTLRKLTGLVITLMA
+1112 NTLKKFTGLVIALMV

-1140 GSKRAYTNVG
+1140 GSKRAYSNVG

-1181 ITVLFIFAALVSAL
+1181 IGVLWIFAALVSAL
-1195 MAVGKYTNDV
+1195 IAVGHFLGDV
-1205 KGSAISI
+1205 KGSALSI
-1212 GASVLLATISMFGMA
+1212 GASILLVTISMLGMA

-1232 IGLIPIEMLKKGV
+1232 IGFIPIRMLKKGV

-1256 GLMKSASYVTP
+1256 GLMKCASYVKP
-1267 DAKKALTSVLAL
+1267 DAKKALGSVLSL
-1279 VAVMAAIVVIF
+1279 MITMAAIVVIF
-1290 SFMDTKK
+1290 SLIDTKK
-1297 LYTSVGAV
+1297 LYESVGAV

-1315 MIAIGYAKPD
+1315 MIATGYVKPND
-1325 DKSLKA
+1325 DALKG
-1331 LKKVSF
+1331 LKKVTA
-1337 IIILVAGIIIAMHE
+1337 IIIIVAAIIVIMDQI
-1351 LGVNG
+1351 GVNG

-1361 NAIAIGVVLVALA
+1361 NSIAIGVIIAALA
-1374 ASLYILSKIEKVSKD
+1374 ASLYILSKIEKVNSD
-1389 AIDALYKLSPVLVI
+1389 AIKALYKISAVLII
-1403 IGFVLFLLDIL
+1403 IGAVLYLLDL
-1414 NVQSNITNAISL
+1414 LDVQSNITNAISL
-1426 GILINALAVAVVILS
+1426 GILINALAAAVVILS
-1441 QSKDVSSDAYRAA
+1441 HSKDVSNDAYKAA
-1454 IVLGIVM
+1454 IALGMVM
-1461 VLLGYALSLLNNTNP
+1461 VLLGYALSLINNSDP

-1493 TVALM
+1493 TASLLL
-1498 QLSNMKNIKK
+1498 LSHMKDIKK

-1514 ALMIFVILAIGSMI
+1514 ALMIVAILAIGSML
-1528 ALISKQNPLGA
+1528 ALVSKQNPLRA

-1546 DLVLFAL
+1546 SIVLIVVISAIEEIATIK
-1553 VGSMRNLS
+1553 GSKINKKILGSILFLS
-1561 KLKGAKVDKKVIVM
+1561 VL
-1575 LGLMTL
+1575 
-1581 IIPAIGLALE
+1581 
-1591 ATKDLDPAQALASS
+1591 
-1605 IALTLVMGAMSRML
+1605 
-1619 QALNGKATSGE
+1619 
-1630 DMFFQGGMSGLK
+1630 
-1642 RVGGVAAQLGLV
+1642 
-1654 VLAIAGIMRIIVSA
+1654 VLAIGKALGSMYGLNAVEMIAAAISIKVVMEQVVQLFWQIRSAASDTQAVSDKGGILKVVLYLAAVIVALQLA
-1668 MNEIRGDEPLKLI
+1668 MKSIVYALQGLQGTDPLKLI
-1681 AKATAISIVFATV
+1681 ASAIALSMVIGTV
-1694 GGIAALIIKI
+1694 GGIAGLIIKT
-1704 SEGLSRGMSKG
+1704 LSG
-1715 IESALGPVVFIATL
+1715 IEQKTGGGGIKSVLGPMTL
-1729 FAMLSITMI
+1729 IVAMFTMLSVTMF

-1744 AIMDNMKNTVENAKA
+1744 ALMDNMKNTVENAKA
-1759 LSLVL
+1759 LSSVL

-1769 VVLVLGIIAALLQ
+1769 IVLVLGIISALLQ
-1782 GDVARIGSTSIL
+1782 GDVAMLGSKSIL
-1794 IILAGMIVSMA
+1794 LILAGMIVSMA

-1820 QANAMLLAMMLNVMA
+1820 QANAMLLALMLNVMA

-1997 PFIMACKQVTPEVAS
+1997 PFIIACKQVTPEVAS
-2012 GAAAISNAVLT
+2012 GATAISNAVLT

-2060 VIFSDTIS
+2060 VIFSNTIS

-2123 GLALVEVNNALLDE
+2123 GSALVEVNNALLNE

-2146 AIQAAA
+2146 AIKAAA

-2177 ESDMGKFGDSVKK
+2177 ETDMGKFGLSVAK
-2190 YGDAIIKFDKAIT
+2190 YGESIVKFNDTVT
-2203 DPETGKSRLHKES
+2203 DPNTGKSKLNKKS
-2216 IQAAADAGKIM
+2216 IEAAADAGKIM
-2227 AELNEKVP
+2227 TELNEKVP
-2235 TSGGFWQKVAGSKDL
+2235 TANGFWQKVAGSKDL
-2250 GDFGA
+2250 GKFGL
-2255 SIEAYGQAMIRFSD
+2255 SIEAYGQAMIRFSN
-2269 AVVDENGTVKIDPR
+2269 AVVDENGTVKINPR

-2319 SDFGA
+2319 GDFGK

-2389 KTLGEKIKSF
+2389 KTLGEKIKGF

-2416 AIKDLSAAG
+2416 AINDLSAAG

-2440 AKLTAL
+2440 AKLTSL
-2446 ADAMYNFNTKMANYD
+2446 ADAMYDFNTKMADYD
-2461 FSGLKNFAEALVEF
+2461 FSGLENFAEALVEF

-2487 KDGYKQLYS
+2487 KDGYKDLYS

-2516 IEKPIATIMTTVMD
+2516 IEKPMATIMATVME

-2535 LNDNNKKE
+2535 LNDDNKKE
-2543 SIRIGAGNVV
+2543 TIRIGAGNVV
-2553 SLIISEFNYRLG
+2553 SLIIAEFNYRLG
-2565 IGPSSTNDFYN
+2565 IGPNATNDFYN
-2576 IGVKIIASIIDGMS
+2576 IGVRIISSIIDGMS
-2590 DKAASAK
+2590 DKADRAK

-2605 DIYSTIDKKTR
+2605 DIYSAIDKKTR

-2623 NGNALSGLQSATED
+2623 NGLQSAAED
-2637 IVNAMSL
+2637 VANAISL

-2670 IFDGFNIST
+2670 IFDGFSIST

-2703 ILKNV
+2703 ILKNI

-2726 DGSTVANAILQLIN
+2726 DGSTVANAVLQLIN

>member
-1 MGGGEIFMSGKG
+1 MSGKG
-13 VDERIL
+13 VDERVL

-40 KLQRTLDTT
+40 KLQRSLDTT
-49 KLSKDISNLYSYV
+49 KLSKNISDLYSYV
-62 TKIGTEVKTFIAIK
+62 TKIGNEVKTFIAIK

-97 MNLEN
+97 ENLEN

-117 SEIMNDVN
+117 SEIMNDVS

-157 TALRGVAGVAAMTN
+157 TALRGIAGVAAMTN

-207 TLAEEFGLTEAV
+207 TLAEEFGLTEAA

-233 FAKAMDSAFGEHAK
+233 FSQAMDSAFGEHAK

-272 SPLVEQNGALVQL
+272 SPLIEQNGALVQL
-285 FNALRVKI
+285 FNALRVKT
-293 NELKEALAPTISKIV
+293 NELKDTLAPTISKIV

-328 SVASKILKP
+328 SIASKIIKP
-337 FTAVKQT
+337 FTTVKQT
-344 FDDIGINVQSTTKI
+344 FDDIGTKVQSTSKI
-358 ISNASDVINEVI
+358 MTNSSDVINEVI

-396 GVNESLGSTYRH
+396 GVNETLGSTYRH

-582 FGLKVLDVTAALGDA
+582 FGIKILDVTAALGDA

-682 SILTKVGS
+682 SILSKVGS
-690 VISDLIDKT
+690 VISELIDKT

-707 NTDNIP
+707 NTDSIP
-713 QYIISGLVNGLSKG
+713 EYIISGLVGGLTSG
-727 IAKVKE
+727 IVKVKE
-733 VVGNLAN
+733 VVGLLAN

-772 GISHSN
+772 GLSHAN
-778 TTVLQAVTKFIGKV
+778 EKGVQAANEFTGKV
-792 ISTMKDL
+792 LTTMKDI
-799 TVSGIKSLVS
+799 TVEGARNLVS
-809 NIPKI
+809 NMPKI
-814 TEIFSKIPW
+814 MDVISKIPW
-823 GSMIFGG
+823 GSIVFGG
-830 IAVALVKGAGKLNTT
+830 MAIALVKGVGKLNTT
-845 LDKISE
+845 IDKVGA
-851 IVSNNPLTILTKAA
+851 IVANNPLTILSKAV
-865 ENLSSGIKNLMTEL
+865 ENYTDGMKNLLTEL

-887 VTQMIYS
+887 ITQMMYS
-894 IAISIALL
+894 VAVSIGVL
-902 AASMFILSKIDNAGM
+902 AASIYLLSKVDKGGM
-917 ERALLMIEII
+917 VRAMIMITFI
-927 AAILAALVTL
+927 AAILAALTSL
-937 MYFLDKKSSS
+937 MYLLDKKSSA

-972 FLMALAFKTL
+972 LLMAAAFKTL
-982 ASIKQENVGQAIV
+982 ASIKQENVAQAIV
-995 MMGALWLIAITL
+995 MMGALWLIALTL

-1042 KLDSDTLLKG
+1042 KLDSDTIFKG
-1052 LATLNTFKWMVI
+1052 LATLNAFKWMVI

-1079 GKNMLYISVAFLVM
+1079 GKNMMYISVAFLVM

-1098 YAGNISEKETDRGI
+1098 YAGSISEKETNRGI
-1112 KTLRKLTGLVITLMA
+1112 NTLKKFTGLVIALMV

-1140 GSKRAYTNVG
+1140 GSKRAYSNVG

-1181 ITVLFIFAALVSAL
+1181 IGVLWIFAALVSAL
-1195 MAVGKYTNDV
+1195 IAVGHFLGDV
-1205 KGSAISI
+1205 KGSALSI
-1212 GASVLLATISMFGMA
+1212 GASILLVTISMLGMS

-1232 IGLIPIEMLKKGV
+1232 IGFIPIRMLKKGV

-1256 GLMKSASYVTP
+1256 GLMKCASYVKP
-1267 DAKKALTSVLAL
+1267 DAKKALGSVLSL
-1279 VAVMAAIVVIF
+1279 MITMAAIVVIF
-1290 SFMDTKK
+1290 SLIDTKK
-1297 LYTSVGAV
+1297 LYESVGAV

-1315 MIAIGYAKPD
+1315 MIATGYVKPND
-1325 DKSLKA
+1325 DALKG
-1331 LKKVSF
+1331 LKKVTA
-1337 IIILVAGIIIAMHE
+1337 IIIIVAAIIVIMDQI
-1351 LGVNG
+1351 GVNG

-1361 NAIAIGVVLVALA
+1361 NSIAIGVVIAALA
-1374 ASLYILSKIEKVSKD
+1374 ASLYILSKIKKVGSD
-1389 AIDALYKLSPVLVI
+1389 AIKALYKISPVLII
-1403 IGFVLFLLDIL
+1403 IGAVLYLLDL
-1414 NVQSNITNAISL
+1414 LDVQSNITNAISL
-1426 GILINALAVAVVILS
+1426 GILINALAAAVVILS
-1441 QSKDVSSDAYRAA
+1441 HSKDVSNDAYKAA
-1454 IVLGIVM
+1454 IVLGMVM
-1461 VLLGYALSLLNNTNP
+1461 VLLGYALSLINNSDP
-1476 ISSLANALAMS
+1476 ISSLANALSMS

-1493 TVALM
+1493 TASLLL
-1498 QLSNMKNIKK
+1498 LSHMKDIKK

-1514 ALMIFVILAIGSMI
+1514 ALMIVAILAIGSML
-1528 ALISKQNPLGA
+1528 ALVSKQNPLRA

-1546 DLVLFAL
+1546 SIVLIVVISAIEEIATIK
-1553 VGSMRNLS
+1553 GSKINKKILGSILFLS
-1561 KLKGAKVDKKVIVM
+1561 VL
-1575 LGLMTL
+1575 
-1581 IIPAIGLALE
+1581 
-1591 ATKDLDPAQALASS
+1591 
-1605 IALTLVMGAMSRML
+1605 
-1619 QALNGKATSGE
+1619 
-1630 DMFFQGGMSGLK
+1630 
-1642 RVGGVAAQLGLV
+1642 
-1654 VLAIAGIMRIIVSA
+1654 VLAIGKALGSMYGLNAVEMIAAAIAIKVVLEQVVQLFWQIRSAASDTQAVSDKGGILKVVLYLAAVVVALQLAMKSIVYA
-1668 MNEIRGDEPLKLI
+1668 LQGLQGTDPLKLI
-1681 AKATAISIVFATV
+1681 ASAIALSMVIGTV
-1694 GGIAALIIKI
+1694 GGIAGLIIKT
-1704 SEGLSRGMSKG
+1704 LSG
-1715 IESALGPVVFIATL
+1715 IEQKTGGGGIKSVLGPMTLIITL
-1729 FAMLSITMI
+1729 FTMLSVTMF

-1744 AIMDNMKNTVENAKA
+1744 ALMDNMKNTIENAKA
-1759 LSLVL
+1759 LSSVL

-1769 VVLVLGIIAALLQ
+1769 IVLVLGIISALLQ
-1782 GDVARIGSTSIL
+1782 GDVAMLGSKSVL
-1794 IILAGMIVSMA
+1794 LILAGMIVTMA

-1820 QANAMLLAMMLNVMA
+1820 QANAMLLALMLNVMA

-1997 PFIMACKQVTPEVAS
+1997 PFIIACKQVTPEVAS

-2060 VIFSDTIS
+2060 VVFSDTIS

-2097 GLIPGIQKLIG
+2097 GLIPGIKKLIG

-2137 NGECVINLN
+2137 NGECVLNLN
-2146 AIQAAA
+2146 AIKAAK
-2152 DAGKIM
+2152 DAGLM
-2158 VELQNSL
+2158 MSELEKSL
-2165 PKTGGWVQAVLG
+2165 PKTGGWAQKIMG
-2177 ESDMGKFGDSVKK
+2177 ESNMGSFGERVKK
-2190 YGDAIIKFDKAIT
+2190 YGESIVKFDQSVT
-2203 DPETGKSRLHKES
+2203 DPKTGKSKLHKKAIE
-2216 IQAAADAGKIM
+2216 AAKDAGQIM

-2235 TSGGFWQKVAGSKDL
+2235 TSDGFWQKVAGSKNL
-2250 GDFGA
+2250 ESFGL
-2255 SIEAYGQAMIRFSD
+2255 SIEAYGNAMIRFSN
-2269 AVVDENGTVKIDPR
+2269 AVVDENGTVKINPR

-2319 SDFGA
+2319 GDFGT

-2389 KTLGEKIKSF
+2389 KTLGEKIKGF

-2446 ADAMYNFNTKMANYD
+2446 ADAMYDFNTKMANYD
-2461 FSGLKNFAEALVEF
+2461 FSGLNNFAEALVDF

-2487 KDGYKQLYS
+2487 KDGYKDLYS

-2516 IEKPIATIMTTVMD
+2516 IEKPIATIMATVME

-2535 LNDNNKKE
+2535 LNDDNKKE
-2543 SIRIGAGNVV
+2543 IIRIGAGNVV
-2553 SLIISEFNYRLG
+2553 SLIIAEFNYRLG
-2565 IGPSSTNDFYN
+2565 IGPNATNDFYN
-2576 IGVKIIASIIDGMS
+2576 IGVKIISSIIDGMS
-2590 DKAASAK
+2590 DKAASAR
-2597 DRAGIILD
+2597 DRAGIIRD
-2605 DIYSTIDKKTR
+2605 DIYSAFDKKPSP
-2616 GRAGTKA
+2616 RAGTKA
-2623 NGNALSGLQSATED
+2623 NGNALRGLQSAAED

-2726 DGSTVANAILQLIN
+2726 DGSTIANAVLQLIN

>member
-40 KLQRTLDTT
+40 KLQRSLDTT
-49 KLSKDISNLYSYV
+49 KLSKGISDLYSYV

-97 MNLEN
+97 ENLEN

-117 SEIMNDVN
+117 SEIMNDVS

-157 TALRGVAGVAAMTN
+157 TALRGIAGVAAMTN

-207 TLAEEFGLTEAV
+207 TLAEEFGLTEAA

-233 FAKAMDSAFGEHAK
+233 FSQAMDSAFGEHAK

-272 SPLVEQNGALVQL
+272 SPLIEQNGALVQL
-285 FNALRVKI
+285 FNALRVKT
-293 NELKEALAPTISKIV
+293 NELKDALAPTISKIV
-308 DIAIKA
+308 DIVIKA

-328 SVASKILKP
+328 SIASKILKP

-344 FDDIGINVQSTTKI
+344 FDDIGTKVQSTSKI
-358 ISNASDVINEVI
+358 MTNASDVINEVI

-396 GVNESLGSTYRH
+396 GVNETLGSTYRH

-516 LDNVNPVFNL
+516 LDNINPVFNL

-582 FGLKVLDVTAALGDA
+582 FGIKILDVTAALGDA

-670 VVDWIKNSSLLR
+670 VVDWIKNSSVLR

-690 VISDLIDKT
+690 VISELIDKT

-707 NTDNIP
+707 NTDSIP
-713 QYIISGLVNGLSKG
+713 EYIISGLVSGLTSG
-727 IAKVKE
+727 IVKVKE
-733 VVGNLAN
+733 VVGLLAN

-762 GELTGEGYAI
+762 GELTGEGFAI
-772 GISHSN
+772 GLSHAN
-778 TTVLQAVTKFIGKV
+778 EKGVQAATEFTGKV
-792 ISTMKDL
+792 LTTMKDI
-799 TVSGIKSLVS
+799 TVEGARNLVS
-809 NIPKI
+809 NMPKI
-814 TEIFSKIPW
+814 MDVISKIPW
-823 GSMIFGG
+823 GSIVFGG
-830 IAVALVKGAGKLNTT
+830 MAIALVKGVGKLNTT
-845 LDKISE
+845 IDKVGA
-851 IVSNNPLTILTKAA
+851 IVANNPLTILTKAV
-865 ENLSSGIKNLMTEL
+865 ENYTDGMKNLMTEL

-887 VTQMIYS
+887 ITQMMYS
-894 IAISIALL
+894 VAVSIGVL
-902 AASMFILSKIDNAGM
+902 AASIYLLSKVDKGGM
-917 ERALLMIEII
+917 VRAMIMITFI
-927 AAILAALVTL
+927 AAILAALTSL
-937 MYFLDKKSSS
+937 MYLFDKKSSA

-972 FLMALAFKTL
+972 LLMAAAFKTL
-982 ASIKQENVGQAIV
+982 ASIKQENVAQAIV
-995 MMGALWLIAITL
+995 MMGALWLIALTL

-1012 ISNKVNGAGKT
+1012 ISDKVNGAGKT
-1023 MLYIAASFL
+1023 MLYIAVSFL
-1032 IMAKVMKYVG
+1032 VMAKVMKYVG
-1042 KLDSDTLLKG
+1042 KLDSDTIFKG
-1052 LATLNTFKWMVI
+1052 LATLNAFKWMVI

-1079 GKNMLYISVAFLVM
+1079 GKNMMYISVAFLVM

-1098 YAGNISEKETDRGI
+1098 YAGSISEKETNRGI
-1112 KTLRKLTGLVITLMA
+1112 NTLKKFTGLVIALMV

-1140 GSKRAYTNVG
+1140 GSKRAYSNVG

-1181 ITVLFIFAALVSAL
+1181 IGVLWIFAALVSAL
-1195 MAVGKYTNDV
+1195 IAVGHFLGDV
-1205 KGSAISI
+1205 KGSALSI
-1212 GASVLLATISMFGMA
+1212 GASILLVTISMLGMS

-1232 IGLIPIEMLKKGV
+1232 IGFIPIRMLKKGV

-1256 GLMKSASYVTP
+1256 GLMKCASYVKP
-1267 DAKKALTSVLAL
+1267 DAKKALGSVLSL
-1279 VAVMAAIVVIF
+1279 MITMAAIVVIF
-1290 SFMDTKK
+1290 SLIDTKK
-1297 LYTSVGAV
+1297 LYASVGAV

-1315 MIAIGYAKPD
+1315 MIATGYVKPND
-1325 DKSLKA
+1325 DALKG
-1331 LKKVSF
+1331 LKKVTA
-1337 IIILVAGIIIAMHE
+1337 IIIIVAAIIVIMDQI
-1351 LGVNG
+1351 GVNG
-1356 DSALK
+1356 ENALK
-1361 NAIAIGVVLVALA
+1361 NAIAIGVVIAALA
-1374 ASLYILSKIEKVSKD
+1374 ASLYILSKIEKVSSD
-1389 AIDALYKLSPVLVI
+1389 AIKALYKISPVLII
-1403 IGFVLFLLDIL
+1403 IGAVLYLLDL
-1414 NVQSNITNAISL
+1414 LDVQSNITNAISL
-1426 GILINALAVAVVILS
+1426 GILINALAAAVVILS
-1441 QSKDVSSDAYRAA
+1441 HSKDVSNDAYKAA
-1454 IVLGIVM
+1454 IVLGMVM
-1461 VLLGYALSLLNNTNP
+1461 VLLGYALSLINNSDP

-1493 TVALM
+1493 TASLLL
-1498 QLSNMKNIKK
+1498 LSHMKDIKK

-1514 ALMIFVILAIGSMI
+1514 ALMIVAILAIGSML
-1528 ALISKQNPLGA
+1528 ALVSKQNPLRA

-1546 DLVLFAL
+1546 SIVLIVVISAIEELATIKAKKIDKKMLGVILFMSVLIVAIGEAFSLMYGLNAVEMIAAAIALKVVIDQMEDLLWHIKNAAGDAQIVRDKSSIIKVMMYLGAVVIALVLAMKAVVYAL
-1553 VGSMRNLS
+1553 Q
-1561 KLKGAKVDKKVIVM
+1561 
-1575 LGLMTL
+1575 GLQGT
-1581 IIPAIGLALE
+1581 
-1591 ATKDLDPAQALASS
+1591 DP
-1605 IALTLVMGAMSRML
+1605 V
-1619 QALNGKATSGE
+1619 
-1630 DMFFQGGMSGLK
+1630 
-1642 RVGGVAAQLGLV
+1642 
-1654 VLAIAGIMRIIVSA
+1654 
-1668 MNEIRGDEPLKLI
+1668 KLI
-1681 AKATAISIVFATV
+1681 ASAIALSMVIGTV
-1694 GGIAALIIKI
+1694 GGIVALIFKI
-1704 SEGLSRGMSKG
+1704 LNG
-1715 IESALGPVVFIATL
+1715 IDAKYGGGGVKSALGPMIFIVSL
-1729 FAMLSITMI
+1729 FTMLSVTMFAIT
-1738 AIAGAL
+1738 GAL
-1744 AIMDNMKNTVENAKA
+1744 ALMDNMKNTVENAKA
-1759 LSLVL
+1759 LSSVL

-1769 VVLVLGIIAALLQ
+1769 IILVLGIISALLQ
-1782 GDVARIGSTSIL
+1782 GDVAMLGSKSVL
-1794 IILAGMIVSMA
+1794 LILAGMIVTMA

-1820 QANAMLLAMMLNVMA
+1820 QANAMLLALMLNVMA

-1997 PFIMACKQVTPEVAS
+1997 PFIIACKQVTPEVAT
-2012 GAAAISNAVLT
+2012 GATAISNAVLT

-2060 VIFSDTIS
+2060 VIFSNTIS

-2123 GLALVEVNNALLDE
+2123 GSALVEVNNALLNE

-2146 AIQAAA
+2146 AIRAAA
-2152 DAGKIM
+2152 DAGEIM
-2158 VELQNSL
+2158 VELEKSL
-2165 PKTGGWVQAVLG
+2165 PRTGGWAQKIMG
-2177 ESDMGKFGDSVKK
+2177 ETNMGSFGERVKK
-2190 YGDAIIKFDKAIT
+2190 YGESIVKFDQSVT
-2203 DPETGKSRLHKES
+2203 DPKTGKSKLHKKAIE
-2216 IQAAADAGKIM
+2216 AARDAGQIM

-2235 TSGGFWQKVAGSKDL
+2235 TSDGFWQKVAGSKDL
-2250 GDFGA
+2250 GSFGL
-2255 SIEAYGQAMIRFSD
+2255 SIEAYGNAMIRFSN
-2269 AVVDENGTVKIDPR
+2269 AVVDENGTVKINPR

-2319 SDFGA
+2319 GDFGK

-2389 KTLGEKIKSF
+2389 KTLGEKIKGF

-2416 AIKDLSAAG
+2416 AINDLSAAG

-2446 ADAMYNFNTKMANYD
+2446 ADAMYDFNTKMADYD
-2461 FSGLKNFAEALVEF
+2461 FSGLENFAEALVEF

-2487 KDGYKQLYS
+2487 KDGYKDLYS

-2516 IEKPIATIMTTVMD
+2516 IEKPIATIMATVME

-2535 LNDNNKKE
+2535 LNDDNKKE
-2543 SIRIGAGNVV
+2543 IIRIGAGNVV
-2553 SLIISEFNYRLG
+2553 SLIIAEFNYRLG
-2565 IGPSSTNDFYN
+2565 IGPNATNDFYN
-2576 IGVKIIASIIDGMS
+2576 IGVKIISSIIDGMS
-2590 DKAASAK
+2590 DKAASAR
-2597 DRAGIILD
+2597 DRAGIIRD
-2605 DIYSTIDKKTR
+2605 DIYSIFDKKPSP
-2616 GRAGTKA
+2616 RAGTNA
-2623 NGNALSGLQSATED
+2623 NGNALSGLKSATED

-2670 IFDGFNIST
+2670 IFDGFSIST

-2726 DGSTVANAILQLIN
+2726 DGSTIANAVLQLIN

>member
-97 MNLEN
+97 ENLEN

-117 SEIMNDVN
+117 SEIMNDVS

-157 TALRGVAGVAAMTN
+157 TALRGIAGVAAMTN

-207 TLAEEFGLTEAV
+207 TLAEEFGLTEAA

-233 FAKAMDSAFGEHAK
+233 FSQAMDSAFGEHAK

-272 SPLVEQNGALVQL
+272 SPLIEQNGALVQL
-285 FNALRVKI
+285 FNALRVKT
-293 NELKEALAPTISKIV
+293 NELKDALAPTISKIV

-328 SVASKILKP
+328 SIASKILKP

-344 FDDIGINVQSTTKI
+344 FDDIGTKVQSTSKI
-358 ISNASDVINEVI
+358 MTNASDVINEVI

-396 GVNESLGSTYRH
+396 GVNETLGSTYRH
-408 AEQLSNTIDDLTNN
+408 AEQLSNTIDNLTNN

-503 KSIAKSWNNVFGS
+503 KSISKSWNNIFGS

-556 VLDLIRMV
+556 VLDLIRIV

-582 FGLKVLDVTAALGDA
+582 FGIKILDVTAALGDA

-624 IIKLIVDAAK
+624 IIKLIVDASK

-690 VISDLIDKT
+690 VISELIDKT

-707 NTDNIP
+707 NTDSIP
-713 QYIISGLVNGLSKG
+713 EYIISGLVGGLTSG
-727 IAKVKE
+727 IVKVKE
-733 VVGNLAN
+733 VVGLLAN

-772 GISHSN
+772 GLSHAN
-778 TTVLQAVTKFIGKV
+778 EKGVQAANEFTGKV
-792 ISTMKDL
+792 LTTMKDI
-799 TVSGIKSLVS
+799 TVEGARNLVS
-809 NIPKI
+809 NMPKI
-814 TEIFSKIPW
+814 MDVISKIPW
-823 GSMIFGG
+823 GSIVFGG
-830 IAVALVKGAGKLNTT
+830 MAIALVKGVGKLNTT
-845 LDKISE
+845 IDKVGA
-851 IVSNNPLTILTKAA
+851 IVANNPLTILTKAV
-865 ENLSSGIKNLMTEL
+865 ENYTAGMKNLLTEL

-887 VTQMIYS
+887 ITQMMYS
-894 IAISIALL
+894 VAVSIGVL
-902 AASMFILSKIDNAGM
+902 AASIYLLSKVDKGGM
-917 ERALLMIEII
+917 VRAMIMITFI
-927 AAILAALVTL
+927 AAILAALTSL
-937 MYFLDKKSSS
+937 MYMLDKKSSA
-947 WNKVDKDAK
+947 WNKVGKDAK
-956 LINSTVLNLI
+956 IINSTVLNMI

-972 FLMALAFKTL
+972 LLMAAAFKTL
-982 ASIKQENVGQAIV
+982 ASIKQENVAQAIV
-995 MMGALWLIAITL
+995 MMGALWLIALTL

-1023 MLYIAASFL
+1023 MLYIAVSFL

-1042 KLDSDTLLKG
+1042 KLDSDTIFKG
-1052 LATLNTFKWMVI
+1052 LATLNAFKWMVI

-1079 GKNMLYISVAFLVM
+1079 GKNMMYISVAFLVM

-1098 YAGNISEKETDRGI
+1098 YAGSISEKETNRGI
-1112 KTLRKLTGLVITLMA
+1112 NTLKKFTGLVIALMV

-1140 GSKRAYTNVG
+1140 GSKRAYSNVG

-1181 ITVLFIFAALVSAL
+1181 IGVLWIFAGLVSAL
-1195 MAVGKYTNDV
+1195 IAVGHFLGDV
-1205 KGSAISI
+1205 KGSALSI
-1212 GASVLLATISMFGMA
+1212 GASILLVTISMLGMA

-1232 IGLIPIEMLKKGV
+1232 IGFIPIRMLKKGV

-1256 GLMKSASYVTP
+1256 GLMKCASYVKP
-1267 DAKKALTSVLAL
+1267 DAKKALGSVLAL
-1279 VAVMAAIVVIF
+1279 MITMAAIVVIF
-1290 SFMDTKK
+1290 SLIDTKK
-1297 LYTSVGAV
+1297 LYASVGAV

-1315 MIAIGYAKPD
+1315 MIATGYVKPND
-1325 DKSLKA
+1325 DALKG
-1331 LKKVSF
+1331 LKKVTA
-1337 IIILVAGIIIAMHE
+1337 IIIIVAAIIVIMDQI
-1351 LGVNG
+1351 GVNG
-1356 DSALK
+1356 ENALK
-1361 NAIAIGVVLVALA
+1361 NAIAIGVVIVALT
-1374 ASLYILSKIEKVSKD
+1374 ASLYILSKIKKVSSD
-1389 AIDALYKLSPVLVI
+1389 AIKALYKISPVLII
-1403 IGFVLFLLDIL
+1403 IGAVLYLLDL
-1414 NVQSNITNAISL
+1414 LDVQSNITNAISL
-1426 GILINALAVAVVILS
+1426 GILINALAAAVVILS
-1441 QSKDVSSDAYRAA
+1441 HSKDVSNDAYKAA
-1454 IVLGIVM
+1454 IVLGMVM
-1461 VLLGYALSLLNNTNP
+1461 VLLGYALSLINNIDP

-1493 TVALM
+1493 TASLLL
-1498 QLSNMKNIKK
+1498 LSHMKDIKK

-1514 ALMIFVILAIGSMI
+1514 GMMIVAILAIGSML
-1528 ALISKQNPLGA
+1528 ALVSKQNPIRA

-1546 DLVLFAL
+1546 SIVLIVVISAIEELATIKAKKIDKKMLGVILFMSVLIVAIGKAFSYMYGLNAVEMIAAAIALKVVIDQIEDLLWHIKNAAGDAQIVRDKSSIIKVMMYLGAIVLALVLAMKAVVYAL
-1553 VGSMRNLS
+1553 Q
-1561 KLKGAKVDKKVIVM
+1561 
-1575 LGLMTL
+1575 GLQGT
-1581 IIPAIGLALE
+1581 
-1591 ATKDLDPAQALASS
+1591 DP
-1605 IALTLVMGAMSRML
+1605 V
-1619 QALNGKATSGE
+1619 
-1630 DMFFQGGMSGLK
+1630 
-1642 RVGGVAAQLGLV
+1642 
-1654 VLAIAGIMRIIVSA
+1654 
-1668 MNEIRGDEPLKLI
+1668 KLI
-1681 AKATAISIVFATV
+1681 ASAIALSMVIGTV
-1694 GGIAALIIKI
+1694 GGIVALIFKI
-1704 SEGLSRGMSKG
+1704 LNG
-1715 IESALGPVVFIATL
+1715 IDAKYGGGGVESALGPMIFIVSL
-1729 FAMLSITMI
+1729 FTMLSVTMF

-1744 AIMDNMKNTVENAKA
+1744 ALMDNMKNTVENAKA
-1759 LSLVL
+1759 LSSVL

-1769 VVLVLGIIAALLQ
+1769 IVLVLGIISALLQ
-1782 GDVARIGSTSIL
+1782 GDVAMLGSKSVL
-1794 IILAGMIVSMA
+1794 LILAGMIVSMA

-1820 QANAMLLAMMLNVMA
+1820 QANAMLLALMLNVMA

-1888 GAPIM
+1888 GAPII

-2012 GAAAISNAVLT
+2012 GAASISNAVLT

-2123 GLALVEVNNALLDE
+2123 GLALVEVNNALLNE

-2146 AIQAAA
+2146 AIKAAA

-2177 ESDMGKFGDSVKK
+2177 ETDMGEFGLSVAK
-2190 YGDAIIKFDKAIT
+2190 YGESIVKFNDTVT
-2203 DPETGKSRLHKES
+2203 DPNTGKSKLNKEA

-2235 TSGGFWQKVAGSKDL
+2235 TSNGFWQDVAGSKDL
-2250 GDFGA
+2250 GEFGL
-2255 SIEAYGQAMIRFSD
+2255 SIEAYGQAMIRFSE
-2269 AVVDENGTVKIDPR
+2269 AVVDENGTVKINPR

-2389 KTLGEKIKSF
+2389 KTLGEKIKAF

-2446 ADAMYNFNTKMANYD
+2446 ADAMYDFNTKMTNYD
-2461 FSGLKNFAEALVEF
+2461 FSGLKTFAEALVDF

-2487 KDGYKQLYS
+2487 KDGYKKLYS
-2496 AGYSAGEITRRGFS
+2496 AGYSAGETTRRGFS

-2516 IEKPIATIMTTVMD
+2516 IEKPIATIMTTVME

-2535 LNDNNKKE
+2535 LNDANKKE

-2553 SLIISEFNYRLG
+2553 SLIIAEFNYRLG
-2565 IGPSSTNDFYN
+2565 IGPTSTNDFYN

-2590 DKAASAK
+2590 DKAASAR
-2597 DRAGIILD
+2597 DRAGIIRD
-2605 DIYSTIDKKTR
+2605 DIYSIFDKKPSP
-2616 GRAGTKA
+2616 RAGTKA

-2637 IVNAMSL
+2637 IINAMSL
-2644 STEFQPTIRPILD
+2644 SNEFQPTIRPILD

-2670 IFDGFNIST
+2670 IFDGFSIST

-2703 ILKNV
+2703 ILKNI

-2726 DGSTVANAILQLIN
+2726 DGSTIANAVLQLIN

>member
-49 KLSKDISNLYSYV
+49 KLSKDISNLYSYI

-97 MNLEN
+97 ENLEN

-117 SEIMNDVN
+117 SEIMNDVS

-157 TALRGVAGVAAMTN
+157 TALRGIAGVAAMTN

-207 TLAEEFGLTEAV
+207 TLAEEFGLTEAA

-233 FAKAMDSAFGEHAK
+233 FSQAMDSAFGEHAK

-272 SPLVEQNGALVQL
+272 SPLIEQNGALVQL
-285 FNALRVKI
+285 FNALRVKT
-293 NELKEALAPTISKIV
+293 NELKDTLAPTISKIV

-328 SVASKILKP
+328 SIASKILKP

-344 FDDIGINVQSTTKI
+344 FDDIGTKVQSTSKI
-358 ISNASDVINEVI
+358 MTNASDVINEVI

-396 GVNESLGSTYRH
+396 GVNETLGSTYRH

-582 FGLKVLDVTAALGDA
+582 FGIKILDVTAALGDA

-670 VVDWIKNSSLLR
+670 VVDWIKNSSVLR

-690 VISDLIDKT
+690 VISELIDKT

-707 NTDNIP
+707 NTDSIP
-713 QYIISGLVNGLSKG
+713 EYIISGLVSGLTSG
-727 IAKVKE
+727 IVKVKE
-733 VVGNLAN
+733 VVGLLAN
-740 TILSTLREILGI
+740 AILSTLREILGI

-772 GISHSN
+772 GLSHAN
-778 TTVLQAVTKFIGKV
+778 EKGVQAATEFTGNVLT
-792 ISTMKDL
+792 TMKDI
-799 TVSGIKSLVS
+799 TVEGARNLVS
-809 NIPKI
+809 NMPKI
-814 TEIFSKIPW
+814 MDVISKIPW
-823 GSMIFGG
+823 GSIVFGG
-830 IAVALVKGAGKLNTT
+830 MAIALVKGVGKLNTT
-845 LDKISE
+845 IDKVGA
-851 IVSNNPLTILTKAA
+851 IVANNPLTILTKAV
-865 ENLSSGIKNLMTEL
+865 ENYTDGMKNLMTEL

-887 VTQMIYS
+887 ITQMMYS
-894 IAISIALL
+894 VAVSIGVL
-902 AASMFILSKIDNAGM
+902 AASIYLLSKVDKGGM
-917 ERALLMIEII
+917 VRAMIMITFI
-927 AAILAALVTL
+927 AAILAALTSL
-937 MYFLDKKSSS
+937 MYLFDKKSSA

-972 FLMALAFKTL
+972 LLMAAAFKTL
-982 ASIKQENVGQAIV
+982 ASIKQENVAQAIV
-995 MMGALWLIAITL
+995 MMGALWLIALTL

-1012 ISNKVNGAGKT
+1012 ISDKVNGAGKT
-1023 MLYIAASFL
+1023 MLYIAVSFL
-1032 IMAKVMKYVG
+1032 VMAKVMKYVG
-1042 KLDSDTLLKG
+1042 KLDSDTIFKG
-1052 LATLNTFKWMVI
+1052 LATLNAFKWMVI

-1079 GKNMLYISVAFLVM
+1079 GKNMMYISVAFLVM

-1098 YAGNISEKETDRGI
+1098 YAGSISEKETNRGI
-1112 KTLRKLTGLVITLMA
+1112 NTLKKFTGLVIALMV

-1140 GSKRAYTNVG
+1140 GSKRAYSNVG

-1181 ITVLFIFAALVSAL
+1181 IGVLWIFAALVSAL
-1195 MAVGKYTNDV
+1195 IAVGHFLGDV
-1205 KGSAISI
+1205 KGSALSI
-1212 GASVLLATISMFGMA
+1212 GASILLVTISMLGMS

-1232 IGLIPIEMLKKGV
+1232 IGFIPIRMLKKGV

-1256 GLMKSASYVTP
+1256 GLMKCASYVKP
-1267 DAKKALTSVLAL
+1267 DAKKALGSVLSL
-1279 VAVMAAIVVIF
+1279 MITMAAIVVIF
-1290 SFMDTKK
+1290 SLIDTKK
-1297 LYTSVGAV
+1297 LYESVGAV

-1315 MIAIGYAKPD
+1315 MIATGFVKPND
-1325 DKSLKA
+1325 DALKG
-1331 LKKVSF
+1331 LKKVMIVLVVVAA
-1337 IIILVAGIIIAMHE
+1337 IIVVMDQ

-1356 DSALK
+1356 ENALK
-1361 NAIAIGVVLVALA
+1361 NAISIGIILAALA
-1374 ASLYILSKIEKVSKD
+1374 ASLYILSKIEKVGKN
-1389 AIDALYKLSPVLVI
+1389 AIDSLYKITPVLVI
-1403 IGFVLFLLDIL
+1403 IGFVLFLLDAFD
-1414 NVQSNITNAISL
+1414 VQSNITNAISL
-1426 GILINALAVAVVILS
+1426 GILINALAAAVVILS
-1441 QSKDVSSDAYRAA
+1441 HSKDVSNDAYKAA
-1454 IVLGIVM
+1454 IVLGMVM
-1461 VLLGYALSLLNNTNP
+1461 VLLGYALSLINNSDP

-1493 TVALM
+1493 TASLLL
-1498 QLSNMKNIKK
+1498 LSHMKDIKK

-1514 ALMIFVILAIGSMI
+1514 GMMIVAILAIGSML
-1528 ALISKQNPLGA
+1528 ALVSKQNPLRA

-1546 DLVLFAL
+1546 SIVLIVVISAIEEIATIKAKKIDKKILGVILFMSVLIVAIGKAFSYMFGLNAVEMVAAAIAFKLVLGQVVNLFYYINNAARDAQIVRDKGGLIKVLMYLGVIVVAL
-1553 VGSMRNLS
+1553 VLAM
-1561 KLKGAKVDKKVIVM
+1561 KAIVYA
-1575 LGLMTL
+1575 LQGL
-1581 IIPAIGLALE
+1581 
-1591 ATKDLDPAQALASS
+1591 
-1605 IALTLVMGAMSRML
+1605 
-1619 QALNGKATSGE
+1619 
-1630 DMFFQGGMSGLK
+1630 QGT
-1642 RVGGVAAQLGLV
+1642 
-1654 VLAIAGIMRIIVSA
+1654 
-1668 MNEIRGDEPLKLI
+1668 DPLKLI
-1681 AKATAISIVFATV
+1681 ASAIALSMVIGTV
-1694 GGIAALIIKI
+1694 GGIAALIFKI
-1704 SEGLSRGMSKG
+1704 LNDIDAKYGGGGVK
-1715 IESALGPVVFIATL
+1715 SALGPMIFIVSL
-1729 FAMLSITMI
+1729 FTMLSVTMF

-1744 AIMDNMKNTVENAKA
+1744 ALMDNMKNTVENAKA
-1759 LSLVL
+1759 LSSVL

-1769 VVLVLGIIAALLQ
+1769 IVIVLGIISALLQ
-1782 GDVARIGSTSIL
+1782 GDVAMLGSKSVL
-1794 IILAGMIVSMA
+1794 LILAGMIVTMA

-1820 QANAMLLAMMLNVMA
+1820 QANAMLLALMLNVMA

-1997 PFIMACKQVTPEVAS
+1997 PFIIACKQVTPEVAT
-2012 GAAAISNAVLT
+2012 GATAISNAVLT

-2060 VIFSDTIS
+2060 VIFSNTIS

-2108 GEPDMEGFSKSMAAF
+2108 GEPDMEGFSKSMSAF
-2123 GLALVEVNNALLDE
+2123 GLALVEVNNALLNE

-2177 ESDMGKFGDSVKK
+2177 ETDMGKFGLSVAK
-2190 YGDAIIKFDKAIT
+2190 YGESIVKFNDTVT
-2203 DPETGKSRLHKES
+2203 DPNTGKSKLNKKAIE
-2216 IQAAADAGKIM
+2216 AAADAGEIM
-2227 AELNEKVP
+2227 AELNGKVP
-2235 TSGGFWQKVAGSKDL
+2235 TSNGFWQKVAGSKDL
-2250 GDFGA
+2250 GKFGL
-2255 SIEAYGQAMIRFSD
+2255 SIEAYGQAMIRFSN
-2269 AVVDENGTVKIDPR
+2269 AVVDENGTIKINPR

-2319 SDFGA
+2319 GDFGK

-2389 KTLGEKIKSF
+2389 KTLGEKIKGF

-2416 AIKDLSAAG
+2416 AINDLSAAG

-2446 ADAMYNFNTKMANYD
+2446 ADAMYDFNTKMADYD
-2461 FSGLKNFAEALVEF
+2461 FSGLENFAEALVEF

-2487 KDGYKQLYS
+2487 KDGYKDLYS

-2516 IEKPIATIMTTVMD
+2516 IEKPIATIMATVME

-2535 LNDNNKKE
+2535 LNDDNKKE
-2543 SIRIGAGNVV
+2543 IIRIGAGNVV
-2553 SLIISEFNYRLG
+2553 SLIIAEFNYRLG
-2565 IGPSSTNDFYN
+2565 IGPNATNDFYN
-2576 IGVKIIASIIDGMS
+2576 IGVKIISSIIDGMS
-2590 DKAASAK
+2590 DKADRAK

-2605 DIYSTIDKKTR
+2605 DIYSAIDKKTR

-2623 NGNALSGLQSATED
+2623 NGLQSAAED
-2637 IVNAMSL
+2637 VANAISL

-2670 IFDGFNIST
+2670 IFDGFSIST

-2726 DGSTVANAILQLIN
+2726 DGSTVANAVLQLIN

>member
-62 TKIGTEVKTFIAIK
+62 TKIGTELKTFIAIK

-97 MNLEN
+97 ENLEN

-117 SEIMNDVN
+117 SEIMNDVS

-157 TALRGVAGVAAMTN
+157 TALRGIAGVAAMTN

-207 TLAEEFGLTEAV
+207 TLAEEFGLTEAA

-233 FAKAMDSAFGEHAK
+233 FSQAMDSAFGEHAK

-272 SPLVEQNGALVQL
+272 SPLIEQNGALVQL

-293 NELKEALAPTISKIV
+293 NELKDALAPTISKIV
-308 DIAIKA
+308 DIVIKA

-328 SVASKILKP
+328 SIASKILKP
-337 FTAVKQT
+337 FTTVKQT
-344 FDDIGINVQSTTKI
+344 FDDIGTKVQSTSKI
-358 ISNASDVINEVI
+358 MTNASDVINEVI

-396 GVNESLGSTYRH
+396 GVNETLGSTYRH

-442 NYAATKT
+442 NYAATKM

-582 FGLKVLDVTAALGDA
+582 FGIKVLDVTAALGDA

-670 VVDWIKNSSLLR
+670 VVDWIKNSSVLR

-690 VISDLIDKT
+690 VISELIDKT

-707 NTDNIP
+707 NTDSIP
-713 QYIISGLVNGLSKG
+713 EYIISGLVSGLTSG
-727 IAKVKE
+727 IVKVKE
-733 VVGNLAN
+733 VVGLLAN
-740 TILSTLREILGI
+740 AILSTLREILGI

-772 GISHSN
+772 GLSHAN
-778 TTVLQAVTKFIGKV
+778 EKGVQAATEFTGNVLT
-792 ISTMKDL
+792 TMKDI
-799 TVSGIKSLVS
+799 TVEGARNLVS
-809 NIPKI
+809 NMPKI
-814 TEIFSKIPW
+814 MDVISKIPW
-823 GSMIFGG
+823 GSIVFGG
-830 IAVALVKGAGKLNTT
+830 MAIALVKGVGKLNTT
-845 LDKISE
+845 IDKVGA
-851 IVSNNPLTILTKAA
+851 IVANNPLTILSKAV
-865 ENLSSGIKNLMTEL
+865 ENYTDGMKNLMTEL

-887 VTQMIYS
+887 ITQMMYS
-894 IAISIALL
+894 VAVSIGVL
-902 AASMFILSKIDNAGM
+902 AASIYLLSKVDKGGM
-917 ERALLMIEII
+917 VRAMIMITFI
-927 AAILAALVTL
+927 AAILAALTSL
-937 MYFLDKKSSS
+937 MYLLDKKSSA

-972 FLMALAFKTL
+972 LLMAAAFKTL
-982 ASIKQENVGQAIV
+982 ASIKQENVAQAIV
-995 MMGALWLIAITL
+995 MMGALWLIALTL

-1012 ISNKVNGAGKT
+1012 ISDKVNGAGKT
-1023 MLYIAASFL
+1023 MLYIAVSFL

-1042 KLDSDTLLKG
+1042 KLDSDTIFKG
-1052 LATLNTFKWMVI
+1052 LATLNAFKWMVI

-1079 GKNMLYISVAFLVM
+1079 GKNMMYISVAFLVM

-1098 YAGNISEKETDRGI
+1098 YAGSISEKETTRGI
-1112 KTLRKLTGLVITLMA
+1112 NTLKKFTGLVIALMV

-1140 GSKRAYTNVG
+1140 GSKRAYSNVG

-1181 ITVLFIFAALVSAL
+1181 IGVLWIFAALVSAL
-1195 MAVGKYTNDV
+1195 IAVGHFLGDV
-1205 KGSAISI
+1205 KGSALSI
-1212 GASVLLATISMFGMA
+1212 GASILLVTISMLGMA

-1232 IGLIPIEMLKKGV
+1232 IGFIPIRMLKKGV

-1256 GLMKSASYVTP
+1256 GLMKCASYVKP
-1267 DAKKALTSVLAL
+1267 DAKKALGSVLSL
-1279 VAVMAAIVVIF
+1279 MITMAAIVVIF
-1290 SFMDTKK
+1290 SLIDTKK
-1297 LYTSVGAV
+1297 LYESVGAV

-1315 MIAIGYAKPD
+1315 MIATGYVKPND
-1325 DKSLKA
+1325 DALKG
-1331 LKKVSF
+1331 LKKVM
-1337 IIILVAGIIIAMHE
+1337 IILVVVAAIIVVMDQF
-1351 LGVNG
+1351 GVNG
-1356 DSALK
+1356 ENALK
-1361 NAIAIGVVLVALA
+1361 NAIAIGIILVALA
-1374 ASLYILSKIEKVSKD
+1374 SSLFILSKIEKVSKN
-1389 AIDALYKLSPVLVI
+1389 AIDSLYKITPVLGL
-1403 IGFVLFLLDIL
+1403 IGIVLFLLDAFD
-1414 NVQSNITNAISL
+1414 VQSNITNAISL
-1426 GILINALAVAVVILS
+1426 GILINALAAAVVILS
-1441 QSKDVSSDAYRAA
+1441 YSKDVSNDAYKAA
-1454 IVLGIVM
+1454 IVLGMVM
-1461 VLLGYALSLLNNTNP
+1461 VLLGYALSLINNSDP

-1493 TVALM
+1493 TASLLL
-1498 QLSNMKNIKK
+1498 LSHMKDIKK

-1514 ALMIFVILAIGSMI
+1514 ALMIVAILAIGSML
-1528 ALISKQNPLGA
+1528 ALVSKQNPLRA

-1546 DLVLFAL
+1546 SIVLIVVISAIEEIATIKAKKIDKKILGVILFMSVLIVAIGKAFSYMFGLNAVEMVAAAIAFKLVLGQVVNLFYYINNAARDAQIVRDKGGLIKVLMYLGAIVVAL
-1553 VGSMRNLS
+1553 VLAM
-1561 KLKGAKVDKKVIVM
+1561 KAIVYA
-1575 LGLMTL
+1575 LQGLQGT
-1581 IIPAIGLALE
+1581 
-1591 ATKDLDPAQALASS
+1591 DP
-1605 IALTLVMGAMSRML
+1605 V
-1619 QALNGKATSGE
+1619 
-1630 DMFFQGGMSGLK
+1630 
-1642 RVGGVAAQLGLV
+1642 
-1654 VLAIAGIMRIIVSA
+1654 
-1668 MNEIRGDEPLKLI
+1668 KLI
-1681 AKATAISIVFATV
+1681 ASAIALSMVIGTV
-1694 GGIAALIIKI
+1694 GGIAALIFKI
-1704 SEGLSRGMSKG
+1704 LNDIDTKYGGGGVK
-1715 IESALGPVVFIATL
+1715 SALGPMIFIVSL
-1729 FAMLSITMI
+1729 FTMLSVTMF

-1744 AIMDNMKNTVENAKA
+1744 ALMDNMKNTVENAKA
-1759 LSLVL
+1759 LSSVL
-1764 LSLTP
+1764 LALTP
-1769 VVLVLGIIAALLQ
+1769 IVLVLGIIAALLQ
-1782 GDVARIGSTSIL
+1782 GDVAMLGSKSIL
-1794 IILAGMIVSMA
+1794 LILAGMIVSMA

-1820 QANAMLLAMMLNVMA
+1820 QANAMLLALMLNVMA

-1997 PFIMACKQVTPEVAS
+1997 PFIIACKQVTPEVAS
-2012 GAAAISNAVLT
+2012 GATAISNAVLT

-2060 VIFSDTIS
+2060 VIFSNTIS

-2123 GLALVEVNNALLDE
+2123 GSALVEVNNALLNE

-2146 AIQAAA
+2146 AIEAAA

-2177 ESDMGKFGDSVKK
+2177 ETDMGKFGLSVAK
-2190 YGDAIIKFDKAIT
+2190 YGESIVKFNDTVT
-2203 DPETGKSRLHKES
+2203 DPNTGKSKLNKKS
-2216 IQAAADAGKIM
+2216 IEAAADAGKIM
-2227 AELNEKVP
+2227 TELNEKVP
-2235 TSGGFWQKVAGSKDL
+2235 TANGFWQKVAGSKDL
-2250 GDFGA
+2250 GKFGL
-2255 SIEAYGQAMIRFSD
+2255 SIEAYGQAMIRFSN
-2269 AVVDENGTVKIDPR
+2269 AVVDENGTVKINPR

-2319 SDFGA
+2319 GDFGK

-2389 KTLGEKIKSF
+2389 KTLGEKIKGF

-2416 AIKDLSAAG
+2416 AINDLSAAG

-2446 ADAMYNFNTKMANYD
+2446 ADAMYDFNTKMADYD
-2461 FSGLKNFAEALVEF
+2461 FSGLENFAEALVEF

-2487 KDGYKQLYS
+2487 KDGYKDLYS

-2516 IEKPIATIMTTVMD
+2516 IEKPIATIMATVME

-2535 LNDNNKKE
+2535 LNDDNKKE
-2543 SIRIGAGNVV
+2543 IIRIGAGNVV
-2553 SLIISEFNYRLG
+2553 SLIIAEFNYRLG
-2565 IGPSSTNDFYN
+2565 IGPNATNDFYN
-2576 IGVKIIASIIDGMS
+2576 IGVKIISSIIDGMS
-2590 DKAASAK
+2590 DKADRAK

-2605 DIYSTIDKKTR
+2605 DIYSAIDKKTH

-2623 NGNALSGLQSATED
+2623 NGLQSAAED
-2637 IVNAMSL
+2637 VANAISL

-2670 IFDGFNIST
+2670 IFDGFSIST

-2703 ILKNV
+2703 ILKNI

-2726 DGSTVANAILQLIN
+2726 DGSTIANAVLQLIN

>member
-1 MGGGEIFMSGKG
+1 MSGKG
-13 VDERIL
+13 VDERVL

-97 MNLEN
+97 ENLEN

-117 SEIMNDVN
+117 SEIMNDVS

-157 TALRGVAGVAAMTN
+157 TALRGIAGVAAMTN

-207 TLAEEFGLTEAV
+207 TLAEEFGLTEAA

-233 FAKAMDSAFGEHAK
+233 FSQAMDSAFGEHAK
-247 KANETMTGALSNV
+247 KANDTMTGALSNV

-272 SPLVEQNGALVQL
+272 SPLIEQNGALVQL
-285 FNALRVKI
+285 FNALRVKT
-293 NELKEALAPTISKIV
+293 NELKDTLAPTISKIV

-328 SVASKILKP
+328 SIASKILKP
-337 FTAVKQT
+337 FTTVKQT
-344 FDDIGINVQSTTKI
+344 FDDIGTKVQSTSKI
-358 ISNASDVINEVI
+358 MTNASDVINEVI

-396 GVNESLGSTYRH
+396 GVNETLGSTYRH

-458 SQLSIYANKAGYSV
+458 AQLSIYANKAGYSV

-582 FGLKVLDVTAALGDA
+582 FGIKILDVTAALGDA

-670 VVDWIKNSSLLR
+670 VIDWIKNSSLLR

-690 VISDLIDKT
+690 VISELIDKT

-707 NTDNIP
+707 NTDSIP
-713 QYIISGLVNGLSKG
+713 EYIISGLVSGLTSG
-727 IAKVKE
+727 IVKVKE
-733 VVGNLAN
+733 VVGLLAN

-772 GISHSN
+772 GLSHAN
-778 TTVLQAVTKFIGKV
+778 EKGVQAANEFTGKV
-792 ISTMKDL
+792 LTTMKDI
-799 TVSGIKSLVS
+799 TVEGARNLVS
-809 NIPKI
+809 NMPKI
-814 TEIFSKIPW
+814 MDVISKIPW
-823 GSMIFGG
+823 GSIVFGG
-830 IAVALVKGAGKLNTT
+830 MAIALVKGVGKLNTT
-845 LDKISE
+845 IDKVGA
-851 IVSNNPLTILTKAA
+851 IVANNPLTILSKAV
-865 ENLSSGIKNLMTEL
+865 ENYTAGMKNLLTEL

-887 VTQMIYS
+887 ITQMMYS
-894 IAISIALL
+894 VAVSIGVL
-902 AASMFILSKIDNAGM
+902 AASIYLLSKVDKGGM
-917 ERALLMIEII
+917 VRAMIMITFI
-927 AAILAALVTL
+927 AAILAALTSL
-937 MYFLDKKSSS
+937 MYLLDKKSSA

-972 FLMALAFKTL
+972 LLMAAAFKTL
-982 ASIKQENVGQAIV
+982 ASIKQENVAQAIV
-995 MMGALWLIAITL
+995 MMGALWLIALTL

-1042 KLDSDTLLKG
+1042 KLDSDTIFKG
-1052 LATLNTFKWMVI
+1052 LATLNAFKWMVI

-1079 GKNMLYISVAFLVM
+1079 GKNMMYISVAFLVM

-1098 YAGNISEKETDRGI
+1098 YAGSISEKETNRGI
-1112 KTLRKLTGLVITLMA
+1112 NTLKKFTGLVIALMV

-1140 GSKRAYTNVG
+1140 GSKRAYSNVG

-1181 ITVLFIFAALVSAL
+1181 IGVLWIFAALVSAL
-1195 MAVGKYTNDV
+1195 IAVGHFLGDV
-1205 KGSAISI
+1205 KGSALSI
-1212 GASVLLATISMFGMA
+1212 GASILLVTISMLGMS

-1232 IGLIPIEMLKKGV
+1232 IGFIPIRMLKKGV

-1256 GLMKSASYVTP
+1256 GLMKCASYVKP
-1267 DAKKALTSVLAL
+1267 DAKKALGSVLSL
-1279 VAVMAAIVVIF
+1279 MITMAAIVVIF
-1290 SFMDTKK
+1290 SLIDTKK
-1297 LYTSVGAV
+1297 LYESVGAV
-1305 AILSALIAGL
+1305 SILSALIAGL
-1315 MIAIGYAKPD
+1315 MIATGYVKPND
-1325 DKSLKA
+1325 DALKG
-1331 LKKVSF
+1331 LKKVMT
-1337 IIILVAGIIIAMHE
+1337 ILVIIAAIIVVMDQF
-1351 LGVNG
+1351 GVNG

-1361 NAIAIGVVLVALA
+1361 NAIAIGVILVALA
-1374 ASLYILSKIEKVSKD
+1374 ASLFILSKIEKVNKNP
-1389 AIDALYKLSPVLVI
+1389 IDALYKISFVLLI
-1403 IGFVLFLLDIL
+1403 IGGVLLALDKL

-1426 GILINALAVAVVILS
+1426 AILVNALAAAVVILS
-1441 QSKDVSSDAYRAA
+1441 HSKDVNNDAYKAA
-1454 IVLGIVM
+1454 IVLGMVM
-1461 VLLGYALSLLNNTNP
+1461 VLLGYALSLINNSDP

-1493 TVALM
+1493 TASLLL
-1498 QLSNMKNIKK
+1498 LSHMKDIKK

-1514 ALMIFVILAIGSMI
+1514 GLMIVAILAIGSML
-1528 ALISKQNPLGA
+1528 ALVSKQNPLRA

-1546 DLVLFAL
+1546 SIVLIVVISAIEEIATIKAKKIDKKILGVILFMSVLIVAIGKAFSYMYGLNAVEMVAAAIAFKLVLGQVVNLFYYINNAARDAQIVRDKGGLIKVLMYLGAIVVAL
-1553 VGSMRNLS
+1553 VLAM
-1561 KLKGAKVDKKVIVM
+1561 KAIVYA
-1575 LGLMTL
+1575 LQGLQGT
-1581 IIPAIGLALE
+1581 
-1591 ATKDLDPAQALASS
+1591 DP
-1605 IALTLVMGAMSRML
+1605 V
-1619 QALNGKATSGE
+1619 
-1630 DMFFQGGMSGLK
+1630 
-1642 RVGGVAAQLGLV
+1642 
-1654 VLAIAGIMRIIVSA
+1654 
-1668 MNEIRGDEPLKLI
+1668 KLI
-1681 AKATAISIVFATV
+1681 ASAIALSMVIGTV
-1694 GGIAALIIKI
+1694 GGIAALIFKI
-1704 SEGLSRGMSKG
+1704 LNDIDAKYGGG
-1715 IESALGPVVFIATL
+1715 GVESALGPMIFIVSL
-1729 FAMLSITMI
+1729 FTMLSVTMFAIT
-1738 AIAGAL
+1738 GAL
-1744 AIMDNMKNTVENAKA
+1744 ALMDNMKNTVENAKA
-1759 LSLVL
+1759 LSSVL

-1769 VVLVLGIIAALLQ
+1769 IVLVLGIISALLQ
-1782 GDVARIGSTSIL
+1782 GDVAMLGSKSVL
-1794 IILAGMIVSMA
+1794 LILAGMIVTMA

-1820 QANAMLLAMMLNVMA
+1820 QANAMLLALMLNVMA

-1997 PFIMACKQVTPEVAS
+1997 PFIIACKQVTPEVAS

-2060 VIFSDTIS
+2060 VVFSDTIS

-2097 GLIPGIQKLIG
+2097 GLIPGIKKLIG

-2137 NGECVINLN
+2137 NGECVLNLN
-2146 AIQAAA
+2146 AIKAAA
-2152 DAGKIM
+2152 DAGKVM
-2158 VELQNSL
+2158 SELEKSL
-2165 PKTGGWVQAVLG
+2165 PRTGGWAQKIMG
-2177 ESDMGKFGDSVKK
+2177 ETNMGSFGERVKK
-2190 YGDAIIKFDKAIT
+2190 YGESIVKFDQAVT
-2203 DPETGKSRLHKES
+2203 DPETGKSKLHQEA

-2235 TSGGFWQKVAGSKDL
+2235 TSDGFWQKVAGSKNL
-2250 GDFGA
+2250 ESFGL
-2255 SIEAYGQAMIRFSD
+2255 SIEAYGNAMIRFSN
-2269 AVVDENGTVKIDPR
+2269 AVVDENGTVKINPR

-2319 SDFGA
+2319 GDFGT

-2389 KTLGEKIKSF
+2389 KTLGEKIKGF

-2411 TSAAQ
+2411 TSAAK
-2416 AIKDLSAAG
+2416 AINDLSAAG

-2446 ADAMYNFNTKMANYD
+2446 ADAMYDFSTKIADYD
-2461 FSGLKNFAEALVEF
+2461 FSGLENFAEALVEF

-2487 KDGYKQLYS
+2487 KDGYKDLYS

-2516 IEKPIATIMTTVMD
+2516 IEKPIATIMATVME

-2535 LNDNNKKE
+2535 LNDDNKKE

-2553 SLIISEFNYRLG
+2553 SLIIAEFNYRLG
-2565 IGPSSTNDFYN
+2565 IGPTATNDFYN
-2576 IGVKIIASIIDGMS
+2576 IGVKIISSIIDGMS
-2590 DKAASAK
+2590 DKADRAK
-2597 DRAGIILD
+2597 ERAGIILD
-2605 DIYSTIDKKTR
+2605 GIYSTIDKKTR
-2616 GRAGTKA
+2616 GNAGTKA
-2623 NGNALSGLQSATED
+2623 NGLQSAAED
-2637 IVNAMSL
+2637 VANAISL

-2670 IFDGFNIST
+2670 IFDGFSIST

-2703 ILKNV
+2703 ILKNI

-2726 DGSTVANAILQLIN
+2726 DGSTIANAVLQLIN

>member
-40 KLQRTLDTT
+40 KLQRSIDTS
-49 KLSKDISNLYSYV
+49 KLSKDISNLYSYI

-97 MNLEN
+97 ENLEN

-117 SEIMNDVN
+117 SEIMNDVS
-125 KSVDGTAYG
+125 KSVDGTSYG

-157 TALRGVAGVAAMTN
+157 TALRGIAGVAAMTN
-171 SSYEDIGRIFTQ
+171 SSYEDIGKIFTQ

-207 TLAEEFGLTEAV
+207 TLAEEFGLTEAA

-233 FAKAMDSAFGEHAK
+233 FSQAMDSAFGEHAK

-272 SPLVEQNGALVQL
+272 SPLIEQNGALVQL
-285 FNALRVKI
+285 FNALRVKT
-293 NELKEALAPTISKIV
+293 NELKDALAPTISKIV

-328 SVASKILKP
+328 SIASKILKP
-337 FTAVKQT
+337 FTTVKQT
-344 FDDIGINVQSTTKI
+344 FDDIGTKVQSTSKI
-358 ISNASDVINEVI
+358 ITNASDVINEVI

-396 GVNESLGSTYRH
+396 GVNETLGSTYRH

-582 FGLKVLDVTAALGDA
+582 FGIKVLDVTAALGDA

-670 VVDWIKNSSLLR
+670 VVDWIKNSSVLR

-690 VISDLIDKT
+690 VISELIDKT

-707 NTDNIP
+707 NTDSIP
-713 QYIISGLVNGLSKG
+713 EYIISGLVSGLTSG
-727 IAKVKE
+727 IVKVKE
-733 VVGNLAN
+733 VVGLLAN

-772 GISHSN
+772 GLSHAN
-778 TTVLQAVTKFIGKV
+778 EKGVQAATEFTGEVLT
-792 ISTMKDL
+792 TMKDI
-799 TVSGIKSLVS
+799 TVEGARNLVS
-809 NIPKI
+809 NMPKI
-814 TEIFSKIPW
+814 MDVISKIPW
-823 GSMIFGG
+823 GSIVFGG
-830 IAVALVKGAGKLNTT
+830 MAIALVKGVGKLNTT
-845 LDKISE
+845 IDKVGA
-851 IVSNNPLTILTKAA
+851 IVANNPLTILSKAV
-865 ENLSSGIKNLMTEL
+865 ENYTAGMKNLLTEL

-887 VTQMIYS
+887 ITQMMYS
-894 IAISIALL
+894 VAVSIGVL
-902 AASMFILSKIDNAGM
+902 AASIYLLSKVDKGGM
-917 ERALLMIEII
+917 VRAMIMITFI
-927 AAILAALVTL
+927 AAILAALTSL
-937 MYFLDKKSSS
+937 MYLLDKKSSA

-972 FLMALAFKTL
+972 LLMAAAFKTL
-982 ASIKQENVGQAIV
+982 ASIKQENVAQAIV
-995 MMGALWLIAITL
+995 MMGALWLIALTL

-1023 MLYIAASFL
+1023 MLYIAVSFL

-1042 KLDSDTLLKG
+1042 KLDSDTIFKG
-1052 LATLNTFKWMVI
+1052 LATLNAFKWMVI

-1079 GKNMLYISVAFLVM
+1079 GKNMMYISVAFLVM

-1098 YAGNISEKETDRGI
+1098 YAGSISEKETNRGI
-1112 KTLRKLTGLVITLMA
+1112 NTLKKFTGLVIALMV

-1140 GSKRAYTNVG
+1140 GSKRAYSNVG

-1181 ITVLFIFAALVSAL
+1181 IGVLWIFAALVSAL
-1195 MAVGKYTNDV
+1195 IAVGHFLGDV
-1205 KGSAISI
+1205 KGSALSI
-1212 GASVLLATISMFGMA
+1212 GASILLVTISMLGMS

-1232 IGLIPIEMLKKGV
+1232 IGFIPIRMLKKGV

-1256 GLMKSASYVTP
+1256 GLMKCASYVKP
-1267 DAKKALTSVLAL
+1267 DAKKALGSVLSL
-1279 VAVMAAIVVIF
+1279 MITMAAIVVIF
-1290 SFMDTKK
+1290 SLIDTKK
-1297 LYTSVGAV
+1297 LYESVGAV

-1315 MIAIGYAKPD
+1315 MIATGYVKPND
-1325 DKSLKA
+1325 DALKG

-1351 LGVNG
+1351 LRVNG

-1361 NAIAIGVVLVALA
+1361 NAIAIGVVIAALA

-1389 AIDALYKLSPVLVI
+1389 AINALYKISPVLVI
-1403 IGFVLFLLDIL
+1403 IGFVLFLLDAFD
-1414 NVQSNITNAISL
+1414 VQSNITNAISL
-1426 GILINALAVAVVILS
+1426 GILVNALAAAVVILS
-1441 QSKDVSSDAYRAA
+1441 YSKDVSNDAYKAA

-1461 VLLGYALSLLNNTNP
+1461 VLLGYALSLINNSDP

-1493 TVALM
+1493 TASLLL
-1498 QLSNMKNIKK
+1498 LSHMKDIKK

-1514 ALMIFVILAIGSMI
+1514 GMMIVAILAIGSML
-1528 ALISKQNPLGA
+1528 ALVSKQNPLRA

-1546 DLVLFAL
+1546 SIVLIVVISAIEEIATIKAKKIDKKILGVILFMSVLMVAIGKAFSYMYGLNAVEMVAAAIAFKLVLGQVVNLFYYINNAARDAQIVRDKGGLIKVLLYLGAIVVAL
-1553 VGSMRNLS
+1553 VLAM
-1561 KLKGAKVDKKVIVM
+1561 KAIVYA
-1575 LGLMTL
+1575 LQGL
-1581 IIPAIGLALE
+1581 
-1591 ATKDLDPAQALASS
+1591 
-1605 IALTLVMGAMSRML
+1605 
-1619 QALNGKATSGE
+1619 
-1630 DMFFQGGMSGLK
+1630 QGT
-1642 RVGGVAAQLGLV
+1642 
-1654 VLAIAGIMRIIVSA
+1654 
-1668 MNEIRGDEPLKLI
+1668 DPLKLI
-1681 AKATAISIVFATV
+1681 ASAIALSMVIGTV
-1694 GGIAALIIKI
+1694 GGIAALIFKI
-1704 SEGLSRGMSKG
+1704 LNDIDAKYGGGGVK
-1715 IESALGPVVFIATL
+1715 SALGPMIFIVSL
-1729 FAMLSITMI
+1729 FTMLSVTMF

-1744 AIMDNMKNTVENAKA
+1744 ALMDNMKNTVENAKA
-1759 LSLVL
+1759 LSSVL

-1769 VVLVLGIIAALLQ
+1769 IVIVLGIISALLQ
-1782 GDVARIGSTSIL
+1782 GDVAMLGSKSVL
-1794 IILAGMIVSMA
+1794 LILAGMIVTMA

-1820 QANAMLLAMMLNVMA
+1820 QANAMLLALMLNVMA

-1997 PFIMACKQVTPEVAS
+1997 PFIIACKQVTPEVAS

-2060 VIFSDTIS
+2060 VVFSDTIS

-2097 GLIPGIQKLIG
+2097 GLIPGIKKLIG

-2137 NGECVINLN
+2137 NGECVLNLN
-2146 AIQAAA
+2146 AIKAAA
-2152 DAGKIM
+2152 DAGKVM
-2158 VELQNSL
+2158 SELEKSL
-2165 PKTGGWVQAVLG
+2165 PKTGGWAQKIMG
-2177 ESDMGKFGDSVKK
+2177 ESNMGSFGERVKK
-2190 YGDAIIKFDKAIT
+2190 YGESIVKFDQAVT
-2203 DPETGKSRLHKES
+2203 DPETGKSKLHQEA

-2235 TSGGFWQKVAGSKDL
+2235 TSDGFWQKVAGSKNL
-2250 GDFGA
+2250 ESFGL
-2255 SIEAYGQAMIRFSD
+2255 SIEAYGNAMIRFSN
-2269 AVVDENGTVKIDPR
+2269 AVVDENGTVKINPR

-2319 SDFGA
+2319 GDFGT

-2389 KTLGEKIKSF
+2389 KTLGEKIKGF

-2416 AIKDLSAAG
+2416 AINDLSAAG

-2446 ADAMYNFNTKMANYD
+2446 ADAMYDFNTKMANYD
-2461 FSGLKNFAEALVEF
+2461 FSGLNNFAEALVDF

-2487 KDGYKQLYS
+2487 KDGYKDLYS

-2516 IEKPIATIMTTVMD
+2516 IEKPMATIMATVME

-2553 SLIISEFNYRLG
+2553 SLIIAEFNYRLG
-2565 IGPSSTNDFYN
+2565 IGPTATNDFYN

-2590 DKAASAK
+2590 DKAASAR
-2597 DRAGIILD
+2597 DRAGIIRD
-2605 DIYSTIDKKTR
+2605 DIYSAFDKKPSP
-2616 GRAGTKA
+2616 RAGTKA
-2623 NGNALSGLQSATED
+2623 NGNALSGLKSATED

-2670 IFDGFNIST
+2670 IFDGFSIST

-2726 DGSTVANAILQLIN
+2726 DGSTVANAVLQLIN

>member
-1 MGGGEIFMSGKG
+1 MSGKG
-13 VDERIL
+13 VDERVL

-97 MNLEN
+97 ENLEN

-117 SEIMNDVN
+117 SEIMNDVS

-157 TALRGVAGVAAMTN
+157 TALRGIAGVAAMTN

-207 TLAEEFGLTEAV
+207 TLAEEFGLTEAA

-233 FAKAMDSAFGEHAK
+233 FSQAMDSAFGEHAK

-272 SPLVEQNGALVQL
+272 SPLIEQNGALVQL
-285 FNALRVKI
+285 FNALRVKT
-293 NELKEALAPTISKIV
+293 NELKDTLAPTISKIV

-328 SVASKILKP
+328 SIASKILKP

-344 FDDIGINVQSTTKI
+344 FDDIGTKVQSTSKI
-358 ISNASDVINEVI
+358 MTNASDVINEVI

-396 GVNESLGSTYRH
+396 GVNETLGSTYRH

-516 LDNVNPVFNL
+516 LDNVNPVFNI

-582 FGLKVLDVTAALGDA
+582 FGIKILDVTAALGDA

-690 VISDLIDKT
+690 VISELIDKT

-707 NTDNIP
+707 NTDSIP
-713 QYIISGLVNGLSKG
+713 EYIISGLVSGLTSG
-727 IAKVKE
+727 IVKVKE
-733 VVGNLAN
+733 VVGLLAN

-772 GISHSN
+772 GLSHAN
-778 TTVLQAVTKFIGKV
+778 EKGVQAANEFTGKV
-792 ISTMKDL
+792 LTTMKDI
-799 TVSGIKSLVS
+799 TVEGARNLVS
-809 NIPKI
+809 NMPKI
-814 TEIFSKIPW
+814 MDVISKIPW
-823 GSMIFGG
+823 GSIVFGG
-830 IAVALVKGAGKLNTT
+830 MAIALVKGVGKLNTT
-845 LDKISE
+845 IDKVGA
-851 IVSNNPLTILTKAA
+851 IVANNPLTILTKAV
-865 ENLSSGIKNLMTEL
+865 ENYTAGMKNLLTEL

-887 VTQMIYS
+887 ITQMMYS
-894 IAISIALL
+894 VAVSIGVL
-902 AASMFILSKIDNAGM
+902 AASIYLLSKVDKGGM
-917 ERALLMIEII
+917 VRAMIMITFI
-927 AAILAALVTL
+927 AAILAALTSL
-937 MYFLDKKSSS
+937 MYMLDKKSSA
-947 WNKVDKDAK
+947 WNKVGKDAK
-956 LINSTVLNLI
+956 IINSTVLNMI

-972 FLMALAFKTL
+972 LLMAAAFKTL
-982 ASIKQENVGQAIV
+982 ASIKQENVAQAIV
-995 MMGALWLIAITL
+995 MMGALWLIALTL

-1023 MLYIAASFL
+1023 MLYIAVSFL

-1042 KLDSDTLLKG
+1042 KLDSDTIFKG
-1052 LATLNTFKWMVI
+1052 LATLNAFKWMVI

-1079 GKNMLYISVAFLVM
+1079 GKNMMYISVAFLVM

-1098 YAGNISEKETDRGI
+1098 YAGSISEKETNRGI
-1112 KTLRKLTGLVITLMA
+1112 NTLKKFTGLVIALMV

-1140 GSKRAYTNVG
+1140 GSKRAYSNVG

-1181 ITVLFIFAALVSAL
+1181 IGVLWIFAGLVSAL
-1195 MAVGKYTNDV
+1195 IAVGHFLGDV
-1205 KGSAISI
+1205 KGSALSI
-1212 GASVLLATISMFGMA
+1212 GASILLVTISMLGMA

-1232 IGLIPIEMLKKGV
+1232 IGFIPIRMLKKGV

-1256 GLMKSASYVTP
+1256 GLMKCASYVKP
-1267 DAKKALTSVLAL
+1267 DAKKALGSVLSL
-1279 VAVMAAIVVIF
+1279 MIIMAAIVVIF
-1290 SFMDTKK
+1290 SLIDTKK
-1297 LYTSVGAV
+1297 LYESVGAV

-1315 MIAIGYAKPD
+1315 MIATGYVKPND
-1325 DKSLKA
+1325 DALKG
-1331 LKKVSF
+1331 LKKVTA
-1337 IIILVAGIIIAMHE
+1337 IIIIVAAIIVIMDQI
-1351 LGVNG
+1351 GVNG
-1356 DSALK
+1356 ENALK
-1361 NAIAIGVVLVALA
+1361 NAIAIGVVIVALT
-1374 ASLYILSKIEKVSKD
+1374 ASLYILSKIKKVSSD
-1389 AIDALYKLSPVLVI
+1389 AIKALYKISPVLII
-1403 IGFVLFLLDIL
+1403 IGAVLYLLDL
-1414 NVQSNITNAISL
+1414 LDVQSNITNAISL
-1426 GILINALAVAVVILS
+1426 GILINALAAAVVILS
-1441 QSKDVSSDAYRAA
+1441 HSKDVSNDAYKAA
-1454 IVLGIVM
+1454 IVLGMVM
-1461 VLLGYALSLLNNTNP
+1461 VLLGYALSLINNSDP

-1493 TVALM
+1493 TASLLL
-1498 QLSNMKNIKK
+1498 LSHMKDIKK

-1514 ALMIFVILAIGSMI
+1514 ALMIVAILAIGSML
-1528 ALISKQNPLGA
+1528 ALVSKQNPLRA

-1546 DLVLFAL
+1546 SIVLIVVISAIEELATIKAKKIDKKMLGVILFMSVLIVAIGKAFSYMYGLNAVEMIAAAIALKVVIDQVEDLLWHIKNAAGDAQIVRDKGSIIKVMMYLGAVVIALVLAMKAVVYAL
-1553 VGSMRNLS
+1553 Q
-1561 KLKGAKVDKKVIVM
+1561 
-1575 LGLMTL
+1575 GLQGT
-1581 IIPAIGLALE
+1581 
-1591 ATKDLDPAQALASS
+1591 DP
-1605 IALTLVMGAMSRML
+1605 V
-1619 QALNGKATSGE
+1619 
-1630 DMFFQGGMSGLK
+1630 
-1642 RVGGVAAQLGLV
+1642 
-1654 VLAIAGIMRIIVSA
+1654 
-1668 MNEIRGDEPLKLI
+1668 KLI
-1681 AKATAISIVFATV
+1681 ASAIALSMVIGTV
-1694 GGIAALIIKI
+1694 GGIAALIFKI
-1704 SEGLSRGMSKG
+1704 LNG
-1715 IESALGPVVFIATL
+1715 IDAKYGGGGVESALGPMIFIVSL
-1729 FAMLSITMI
+1729 FTMLSVTMF

-1744 AIMDNMKNTVENAKA
+1744 ALMDNMKNTVENAKA
-1759 LSLVL
+1759 LSSVL

-1769 VVLVLGIIAALLQ
+1769 IVLVLGIIAALLQ
-1782 GDVARIGSTSIL
+1782 GDVAMLGSKSIL
-1794 IILAGMIVSMA
+1794 LILAGMIVTMA

-1820 QANAMLLAMMLNVMA
+1820 QANAMLLALMLNVMA

-2060 VIFSDTIS
+2060 VVFSDTIS

-2146 AIQAAA
+2146 AIKAAA
-2152 DAGKIM
+2152 DAGKMM

-2177 ESDMGKFGDSVKK
+2177 ETDMGEFGLSVAK
-2190 YGDAIIKFDKAIT
+2190 YGESIVKFNDTVT
-2203 DPETGKSRLHKES
+2203 DPNTGKSKLNKEA

-2235 TSGGFWQKVAGSKDL
+2235 TANGFWQDVAGSKDL
-2250 GDFGA
+2250 GEFGA

-2269 AVVDENGTVKIDPR
+2269 AVVDENGTVKINPR

-2440 AKLTAL
+2440 SKLTAL
-2446 ADAMYNFNTKMANYD
+2446 ADAMYDFNTKMANYD
-2461 FSGLKNFAEALVEF
+2461 FSGLNNFAEALVDF

-2487 KDGYKQLYS
+2487 KDGYKYLYS

-2516 IEKPIATIMTTVMD
+2516 IEKPMATIMATVME

-2535 LNDNNKKE
+2535 LNDDNKKE

-2553 SLIISEFNYRLG
+2553 SLIIAEFNYRLG
-2565 IGPSSTNDFYN
+2565 IGPTATNDFYN

-2590 DKAASAK
+2590 DKAASAR
-2597 DRAGIILD
+2597 DRAGIIRD
-2605 DIYSTIDKKTR
+2605 DIYSAFDKKPSP
-2616 GRAGTKA
+2616 RAGTKA
-2623 NGNALSGLQSATED
+2623 NGNNLNGLQSAAED

-2670 IFDGFNIST
+2670 IFDGFDIST

-2726 DGSTVANAILQLIN
+2726 DGSTIANAVLQLIN

>member
-1 MGGGEIFMSGKG
+1 MSGKG
-13 VDERIL
+13 VDERVL

-40 KLQRTLDTT
+40 KLQRSIDTS
-49 KLSKDISNLYSYV
+49 KLSKDISNLYSYI

-97 MNLEN
+97 ENLEN

-117 SEIMNDVN
+117 SEIMNDVS

-157 TALRGVAGVAAMTN
+157 TALRGIAGVAAMTN

-207 TLAEEFGLTEAV
+207 TLAEEFGLTEAA

-233 FAKAMDSAFGEHAK
+233 FSQAMDSAFGEHAK

-272 SPLVEQNGALVQL
+272 SPLIEQNGALVQL
-285 FNALRVKI
+285 FNALRVKT
-293 NELKEALAPTISKIV
+293 NELKDALAPTISKIV
-308 DIAIKA
+308 DIVIKA

-328 SVASKILKP
+328 SIASKILKP

-344 FDDIGINVQSTTKI
+344 FDDIGTKVQSTSKI
-358 ISNASDVINEVI
+358 MTNASDVINEVI

-396 GVNESLGSTYRH
+396 GVNETLGSTYRH

-472 DDVVKDHSLLSMSSL
+472 DDVVKDHNLLSMSSL

-582 FGLKVLDVTAALGDA
+582 FGIKILDVTAALGDA

-670 VVDWIKNSSLLR
+670 VVDWIKNSSVLR

-690 VISDLIDKT
+690 VISELIDKT

-707 NTDNIP
+707 NTDSIP
-713 QYIISGLVNGLSKG
+713 EYIISGLVSGLTSG
-727 IAKVKE
+727 IVKVKE
-733 VVGNLAN
+733 VVGLLAN
-740 TILSTLREILGI
+740 AILSTLREILGI

-772 GISHSN
+772 GLSHSN
-778 TTVLQAVTKFIGKV
+778 EKGVQAATEFTGNVLT
-792 ISTMKDL
+792 TMKDI
-799 TVSGIKSLVS
+799 TVEGARNLVS
-809 NIPKI
+809 NMPKI
-814 TEIFSKIPW
+814 MDVISKIPW
-823 GSMIFGG
+823 GSIVFGG
-830 IAVALVKGAGKLNTT
+830 MAIALVKGVGKLNTT
-845 LDKISE
+845 IDKVGA
-851 IVSNNPLTILTKAA
+851 IVANNPLTILTKAV
-865 ENLSSGIKNLMTEL
+865 ENYTDGMKNLMTEL

-887 VTQMIYS
+887 ITQMMYS
-894 IAISIALL
+894 VAVSIGVL
-902 AASMFILSKIDNAGM
+902 AASIYLLSKVDKGGM
-917 ERALLMIEII
+917 VRAMIMITFI
-927 AAILAALVTL
+927 AAILAALTSL
-937 MYFLDKKSSS
+937 MYMLDKKSSA

-972 FLMALAFKTL
+972 LLMAAAFKTL
-982 ASIKQENVGQAIV
+982 ASIKQENVAQAIV
-995 MMGALWLIAITL
+995 MMGALWLIALTL

-1012 ISNKVNGAGKT
+1012 ISDKVNGAGKT
-1023 MLYIAASFL
+1023 MLYIAVSFL
-1032 IMAKVMKYVG
+1032 VMAKVMKYVG
-1042 KLDSDTLLKG
+1042 KLDSDTIFKG
-1052 LATLNTFKWMVI
+1052 LATLNAFKWMVI

-1079 GKNMLYISVAFLVM
+1079 GKNMMYISVAFLVM

-1098 YAGNISEKETDRGI
+1098 YAGSISEKETNRGI
-1112 KTLRKLTGLVITLMA
+1112 NTLKKFTGLVIALMV

-1140 GSKRAYTNVG
+1140 GSKRAYSNVG

-1181 ITVLFIFAALVSAL
+1181 IGVLWIFAALVSAL
-1195 MAVGKYTNDV
+1195 IAVGHFLGDV
-1205 KGSAISI
+1205 KGSALSI
-1212 GASVLLATISMFGMA
+1212 GASILLVTISMLGMS

-1232 IGLIPIEMLKKGV
+1232 IGFIPIRMLKKGV

-1256 GLMKSASYVTP
+1256 GLMKCASYVKP
-1267 DAKKALTSVLAL
+1267 DAKKALGSVLSL
-1279 VAVMAAIVVIF
+1279 MITMAAIVVIF
-1290 SFMDTKK
+1290 SLIDTKK
-1297 LYTSVGAV
+1297 LYASVGAV

-1315 MIAIGYAKPD
+1315 MIATGYVKPND
-1325 DKSLKA
+1325 DALKG
-1331 LKKVSF
+1331 LKKVTA
-1337 IIILVAGIIIAMHE
+1337 IIIIVAAIIVIMDRI
-1351 LGVNG
+1351 GVNG
-1356 DSALK
+1356 ENALK
-1361 NAIAIGVVLVALA
+1361 NAIAIGVVIAALA
-1374 ASLYILSKIEKVSKD
+1374 ASLYILSKIEKVSSD
-1389 AIDALYKLSPVLVI
+1389 AIKALYKISPVLII
-1403 IGFVLFLLDIL
+1403 IGAVLYLLDL
-1414 NVQSNITNAISL
+1414 LDVQSNITNAISL
-1426 GILINALAVAVVILS
+1426 GILINALAAAVVILS
-1441 QSKDVSSDAYRAA
+1441 HSKDVSNDAYKAA
-1454 IVLGIVM
+1454 IVLGMVM
-1461 VLLGYALSLLNNTNP
+1461 VLLGYALSLINNSDP

-1493 TVALM
+1493 TASLLL
-1498 QLSNMKNIKK
+1498 LSHMKDIKK

-1514 ALMIFVILAIGSMI
+1514 GLMIVAILAIGSML
-1528 ALISKQNPLGA
+1528 ALVSKQNPLRA

-1546 DLVLFAL
+1546 SIVLIVVISAIEEIATIKAKKIDKKILGVILFMSVLIVAIGKAFSYMFGLNAVEMVAAAIAFKLVLGQVVNLFYYINNAARDAQIVRDKGGLIKVLMYLGVIVVAL
-1553 VGSMRNLS
+1553 VLAM
-1561 KLKGAKVDKKVIVM
+1561 KAIVYA
-1575 LGLMTL
+1575 LQGL
-1581 IIPAIGLALE
+1581 
-1591 ATKDLDPAQALASS
+1591 
-1605 IALTLVMGAMSRML
+1605 
-1619 QALNGKATSGE
+1619 
-1630 DMFFQGGMSGLK
+1630 QGT
-1642 RVGGVAAQLGLV
+1642 
-1654 VLAIAGIMRIIVSA
+1654 
-1668 MNEIRGDEPLKLI
+1668 DPLKLI
-1681 AKATAISIVFATV
+1681 ASAIALSMVIGTV
-1694 GGIAALIIKI
+1694 GGIAALIFKI
-1704 SEGLSRGMSKG
+1704 LNDIDAKYGGGGVK
-1715 IESALGPVVFIATL
+1715 SALGPMIFIVSL
-1729 FAMLSITMI
+1729 FTMLSVTMF

-1744 AIMDNMKNTVENAKA
+1744 SLMDNMKNTVENAKA
-1759 LSLVL
+1759 LSSVL

-1769 VVLVLGIIAALLQ
+1769 IVLVLGIISALLQ
-1782 GDVARIGSTSIL
+1782 GDVAMLGSKSVL
-1794 IILAGMIVSMA
+1794 LILAGMIVTMA

-1820 QANAMLLAMMLNVMA
+1820 QDNATLLAMMLNVMA

-1997 PFIMACKQVTPEVAS
+1997 PFIIACKQVTPEVAT
-2012 GAAAISNAVLT
+2012 GATAISNAVLT

-2060 VIFSDTIS
+2060 VIFSNTIS

-2123 GLALVEVNNALLDE
+2123 GSALVEVNNALLNE
-2137 NGECVINLN
+2137 NGECVLNLN
-2146 AIQAAA
+2146 AIEAAR
-2152 DAGKIM
+2152 DAGQIM
-2158 VELQNSL
+2158 AELEKSL
-2165 PKTGGWVQAVLG
+2165 PKTGGWAQKIMG
-2177 ESDMGKFGDSVKK
+2177 ESNMGSFGERVKK
-2190 YGDAIIKFDKAIT
+2190 YGESIVKFDQSVT
-2203 DPETGKSRLHKES
+2203 DPKTGKSKLHKKAIE
-2216 IQAAADAGKIM
+2216 AARDAGQIM

-2235 TSGGFWQKVAGSKDL
+2235 TSDGFWQKVAGSKNL
-2250 GDFGA
+2250 ESFGL
-2255 SIEAYGQAMIRFSD
+2255 SIEAYGNAMIRFSN
-2269 AVVDENGTVKIDPR
+2269 AVVDENGTVKINPR

-2319 SDFGA
+2319 GDFGK

-2389 KTLGEKIKSF
+2389 KTLGEKIKGF
-2399 SDKVKNIDETAV
+2399 SDKVKNIDDTAV

-2446 ADAMYNFNTKMANYD
+2446 ADAMYDFNTKIADYD
-2461 FSGLKNFAEALVEF
+2461 FSGLENFAEALVEF

-2487 KDGYKQLYS
+2487 KDGYKDLYS
-2496 AGYSAGEITRRGFS
+2496 AGYSAGEITRRGFR

-2516 IEKPIATIMTTVMD
+2516 IEKPIATIMATVME

-2535 LNDNNKKE
+2535 LNDDNKKE
-2543 SIRIGAGNVV
+2543 TIRIGAGNVV
-2553 SLIISEFNYRLG
+2553 SLIIAEFNYRLG
-2565 IGPSSTNDFYN
+2565 IGPTATNDFYN

-2590 DKAASAK
+2590 DKAASAR
-2597 DRAGIILD
+2597 DRAGIIRD
-2605 DIYSTIDKKTR
+2605 DIYSAFDKKPSP
-2616 GRAGTKA
+2616 RAGTKA
-2623 NGNALSGLQSATED
+2623 NGNALRGLQSAAED

-2670 IFDGFNIST
+2670 IFDGFDIST

-2726 DGSTVANAILQLIN
+2726 DGSTIANAVLQLIN

>member
-40 KLQRTLDTT
+40 KLQRSIDTS
-49 KLSKDISNLYSYV
+49 KLSKDISNLYSYI

-76 YAIKGIDAAL
+76 YAIKGIDSAL

-97 MNLEN
+97 ENLEN

-117 SEIMNDVN
+117 SEIMNDVS

-157 TALRGVAGVAAMTN
+157 TALRGIAGVAAMTN

-207 TLAEEFGLTEAV
+207 TLAEEFGLTEAA

-233 FAKAMDSAFGEHAK
+233 FSQAMDSAFGEHAK

-272 SPLVEQNGALVQL
+272 SPLIEQNGALVQL
-285 FNALRVKI
+285 FNALRVKT
-293 NELKEALAPTISKIV
+293 NELKDALAPTISKIV
-308 DIAIKA
+308 DIVIKA

-328 SVASKILKP
+328 SIASKILKP

-344 FDDIGINVQSTTKI
+344 FDDIGTKVQSTSKI
-358 ISNASDVINEVI
+358 MTNASDVINEVI

-396 GVNESLGSTYRH
+396 GVNETLGSTYRH

-442 NYAATKT
+442 NYAATKM

-582 FGLKVLDVTAALGDA
+582 FGIKVLDVTAALGDA

-624 IIKLIVDAAK
+624 IIKLIVYAAK

-658 GVAYFIEKVVTK
+658 GLAYFIEKVVTK
-670 VVDWIKNSSLLR
+670 VVDWIKNSSVLR

-690 VISDLIDKT
+690 VISE
-699 SKWIDGLK
+699 WIDGLK
-707 NTDNIP
+707 NTDSIP
-713 QYIISGLVNGLSKG
+713 EYIISGLVSGLTSG
-727 IAKVKE
+727 IVKVKE
-733 VVGNLAN
+733 VVGLLAN
-740 TILSTLREILGI
+740 AILSTLREILGI

-772 GISHSN
+772 GLSHAN
-778 TTVLQAVTKFIGKV
+778 EKGVQAATEFTGKV
-792 ISTMKDL
+792 LTTMKDI
-799 TVSGIKSLVS
+799 TVEGARNLVS
-809 NIPKI
+809 NMPKI
-814 TEIFSKIPW
+814 MDVISKIPW
-823 GSMIFGG
+823 GSIVFGG
-830 IAVALVKGAGKLNTT
+830 MAIALVKGVGKLNTT
-845 LDKISE
+845 IDKVGA
-851 IVSNNPLTILTKAA
+851 IVANNPLTILSKAV
-865 ENLSSGIKNLMTEL
+865 ENYTDGMKNLMTEL

-887 VTQMIYS
+887 ITQMMYS
-894 IAISIALL
+894 VAVSIGVL
-902 AASMFILSKIDNAGM
+902 AASIYLLSKVDKGGM
-917 ERALLMIEII
+917 VRAMIMITFI
-927 AAILAALVTL
+927 AAILAALTSL
-937 MYFLDKKSSS
+937 MYLLDKKSSA

-972 FLMALAFKTL
+972 LLMAAAFKTL
-982 ASIKQENVGQAIV
+982 ASIKQENVAQAIV
-995 MMGALWLIAITL
+995 MMGALWLIALTL

-1012 ISNKVNGAGKT
+1012 ISDKVNGAGKT
-1023 MLYIAASFL
+1023 MLYIAVSFL

-1042 KLDSDTLLKG
+1042 KLDSDTIFKG
-1052 LATLNTFKWMVI
+1052 LATLNAFKWMVI

-1079 GKNMLYISVAFLVM
+1079 GKNMMYISVAFLVM

-1098 YAGNISEKETDRGI
+1098 YAGSISEKETTRGI
-1112 KTLRKLTGLVITLMA
+1112 NTLKKFTGLVIALMV

-1140 GSKRAYTNVG
+1140 GSKRAYSNVG

-1181 ITVLFIFAALVSAL
+1181 IGVLWIFAALVSAL
-1195 MAVGKYTNDV
+1195 IAVGHFLGDV
-1205 KGSAISI
+1205 KGSALSI
-1212 GASVLLATISMFGMA
+1212 GASILLVTISMLGMA

-1232 IGLIPIEMLKKGV
+1232 IGFIPIRMLKKGV

-1256 GLMKSASYVTP
+1256 GLMKCASYVKP
-1267 DAKKALTSVLAL
+1267 DAKKALGSVLSL
-1279 VAVMAAIVVIF
+1279 MITMAAIVVIF
-1290 SFMDTKK
+1290 SLIDTKK
-1297 LYTSVGAV
+1297 LYESVGAV

-1315 MIAIGYAKPD
+1315 MIATGYVKPND
-1325 DKSLKA
+1325 DALKG
-1331 LKKVSF
+1331 LKKVM
-1337 IIILVAGIIIAMHE
+1337 IILVVVAAIIVVMDQF
-1351 LGVNG
+1351 GVNG
-1356 DSALK
+1356 ENALK
-1361 NAIAIGVVLVALA
+1361 NAIAIGIILVALA
-1374 ASLYILSKIEKVSKD
+1374 SSLFILSKIEKVSKN
-1389 AIDALYKLSPVLVI
+1389 AIDSLYKITPVLGL
-1403 IGFVLFLLDIL
+1403 IGIVLFLLDAFD
-1414 NVQSNITNAISL
+1414 VQSNITNAISL
-1426 GILINALAVAVVILS
+1426 GILINALAAAVVILS
-1441 QSKDVSSDAYRAA
+1441 YSKDVSNDAYKAA
-1454 IVLGIVM
+1454 IVLGMVM
-1461 VLLGYALSLLNNTNP
+1461 VLLGYALSLINNSDP

-1493 TVALM
+1493 TASLLL
-1498 QLSNMKNIKK
+1498 LSHMKDIKK

-1514 ALMIFVILAIGSMI
+1514 ALMIVAILAIGSML
-1528 ALISKQNPLGA
+1528 ALVSKQNPLRA

-1546 DLVLFAL
+1546 SIVLIVVISAIEEIATIKAKKIDKKILGVILFMSVLIVAIGKAFSYMFGLNAVEMVAAAIAFKLVLGQVVNLFYYINNAARDAQIVRDKGGLIKVLMYLGAIVVAL
-1553 VGSMRNLS
+1553 VLAM
-1561 KLKGAKVDKKVIVM
+1561 KAIVYA
-1575 LGLMTL
+1575 LQGLQGT
-1581 IIPAIGLALE
+1581 
-1591 ATKDLDPAQALASS
+1591 DP
-1605 IALTLVMGAMSRML
+1605 V
-1619 QALNGKATSGE
+1619 
-1630 DMFFQGGMSGLK
+1630 
-1642 RVGGVAAQLGLV
+1642 
-1654 VLAIAGIMRIIVSA
+1654 
-1668 MNEIRGDEPLKLI
+1668 KLI
-1681 AKATAISIVFATV
+1681 ASAIALSMVIGTV
-1694 GGIAALIIKI
+1694 GGIAALIFKI
-1704 SEGLSRGMSKG
+1704 LNDIDTKYGGGGVK
-1715 IESALGPVVFIATL
+1715 SALGPMIFIVSL
-1729 FAMLSITMI
+1729 FTMLSVTMF

-1744 AIMDNMKNTVENAKA
+1744 ALMDNMKNTVENAKA
-1759 LSLVL
+1759 LSSVL
-1764 LSLTP
+1764 LALTP
-1769 VVLVLGIIAALLQ
+1769 IVLVLGIIAALLQ
-1782 GDVARIGSTSIL
+1782 GDVAMLGSKSIL
-1794 IILAGMIVSMA
+1794 LILAGMIVSMA

-1820 QANAMLLAMMLNVMA
+1820 QANAMLLALMLNVMA

-1997 PFIMACKQVTPEVAS
+1997 PFIIACKQVTPEVAS
-2012 GAAAISNAVLT
+2012 GATAISNAVLT

-2060 VIFSDTIS
+2060 VIFSNTIS

-2123 GLALVEVNNALLDE
+2123 GSALVEVNNALLNE

-2146 AIQAAA
+2146 AIEAAA

-2177 ESDMGKFGDSVKK
+2177 ETDMGKFGLSVAK
-2190 YGDAIIKFDKAIT
+2190 YGESIVKFNDTVT
-2203 DPETGKSRLHKES
+2203 DPNTGKSKLNKKS
-2216 IQAAADAGKIM
+2216 IEAAADAGKIM
-2227 AELNEKVP
+2227 TELNEKVP
-2235 TSGGFWQKVAGSKDL
+2235 TANGFWQKVAGSKDL
-2250 GDFGA
+2250 GEFGL
-2255 SIEAYGQAMIRFSD
+2255 SIEAYGQAMIRFSN
-2269 AVVDENGTVKIDPR
+2269 AVVDENGTVKINPR

-2319 SDFGA
+2319 GDFGK

-2389 KTLGEKIKSF
+2389 KILGEKIKGF

-2416 AIKDLSAAG
+2416 AINDLSAAG

-2446 ADAMYNFNTKMANYD
+2446 ADAMYDFNTKMADYD
-2461 FSGLKNFAEALVEF
+2461 FSGLENFAEALVEF

-2487 KDGYKQLYS
+2487 KDGYKDLYS

-2516 IEKPIATIMTTVMD
+2516 IEKPIATIMATVME

-2535 LNDNNKKE
+2535 LNDDNKKE
-2543 SIRIGAGNVV
+2543 IIRIGAGNVV
-2553 SLIISEFNYRLG
+2553 SLIIAEFNYRLG
-2565 IGPSSTNDFYN
+2565 IGPNATNDFYN
-2576 IGVKIIASIIDGMS
+2576 IGVKIISSIIDGMS
-2590 DKAASAK
+2590 DKADRAK

-2605 DIYSTIDKKTR
+2605 GIYSTIDKKTR

-2623 NGNALSGLQSATED
+2623 NGLQSAAED
-2637 IVNAMSL
+2637 VANAISL

-2670 IFDGFNIST
+2670 IFDGFSIST

-2703 ILKNV
+2703 ILKNI

-2726 DGSTVANAILQLIN
+2726 DGSTIANAVLQLIN